1 MWNTISR
8 FFAKGSKTAVVQ
20 EVTSPPLSPSSTTTT
35 TITTTRT
42 RTTTAARDDD
52 ERQDRLACNGV
63 ADDDASVD
71 GTSVHVFYGATMDR
85 GASADD
91 RRRLPAAA
99 SAAATGAATAA
110 APTADQQSSG
120 GDSDSYDSRQAKQ
133 RASVKWLLSKAYN
146 NRVPEKLRE
155 PYYRDHEE
163 QEHLKPQIVHA
174 LSNAELYCLALA
186 NIYSDPNYHNQ
197 NHYGILQA
205 LARKGVYVAEQNNTQ
220 LTETILIQNSPLK
233 MSAHMAVIEGL
244 MVLYAKEVVTGD
256 RVVSAIR
263 RFDPQAEVDVPSD
276 HEKGL
281 LLWINHASHALIAKI
296 QSEDGAGD
304 KTRLPELPAAK
315 DFQSLC
321 DGVGLAA
328 VVAFYCPGELNWM
341 EIRVSKRPSVAD
353 ALHNLSLVHAFCV
366 KCLPYSIFHM
376 QPEDVT
382 YMRGSMKQNLVV
394 FLADMYNVLEIH
406 PAKCVR
412 YPGEERA
419 MQYLDAC
426 PRNSHGVAH
435 KRSLPQSIA
444 PIPDLRS
451 NLSISAP
458 GFTVAKSASSTI
470 VKKSQSLQQTA
481 ENHPYD
487 DRRAGSEESFVV
499 HRGKGIPTLSSVA
512 DDKSVARTEA
522 AGRPSNWEDQRRSS
536 YAGRRSRRNSITDD
550 SQLTIEN
557 FGGSQDNLH
566 NFGRNPDKEVG
577 AHIGKRSTTEPTL
590 PARSSVQDVYG
601 SGVQHIIA
609 DNGYNGSNGGEE
621 PPRLRRQASNSSL
634 DNVALRQI
642 LHSSAENDGG
652 GTDNGDGGD
661 AVTKLA
667 SFANLNRQSSEKGIN
682 FTYMEQERQDDVKQL
697 NKRHGQSNGNG
708 EKKTTF
714 ATLPNTTTWQ
724 QQSSQQSQQMEQ
736 HSVDENG
743 GNTIMA
749 SQLNNIRLK
758 LEEKRRHIE
767 NEKRKME
774 VVMSKQRQ
782 KVGKAAFLQAVTKG
796 KVKSPSSST
805 SGGDSPAETVGPP
818 TPVTSGSSGATP
830 TSVSEASSVP
840 QQLPQEKPQRPFSLK
855 EISEDVRDVEHKWL
869 EHDGNA
875 PFIETRRTPDIENMD
890 PEQYRQSI
898 TQMNTSLSEI
908 QADIQRLA
916 NQQNQ
921 IQQQHLMTQ
930 HQKQMQQQFQQLQ
943 SLSQQHMQTYGMPPM
958 NPLTPRLQD
967 PQQSQF
973 YLHDQPQVQRRMWGQ
988 PAPAQSLANE
998 MAAVGYQQSMDS
1010 RFSPQ
1015 PAAYQQDM
1023 RIYTDP
1029 TRTWAAPHPAQKGF
1043 VLHDTQEPRYLN
1055 GGDHSLCNNQM
1066 SHPGP
1071 TGYPASSSLF
1081 NQTQATS
1088 ASPQHRNAIHRI
1100 SQLISESPEPKRSTV
1115 HHIPISCESPTEKR
1129 QVTALHT
1136 PVPAPPA
1143 DDMKPQNISFIGN
1156 DDDIAQG
1163 IRGLNITSGS
1173 RTYRIP
1179 SPTRPTISQNS
1190 FQPHPSLRE
1199 TSRSATP
1206 DVTPLDSTDAG
1217 EKGFYISFDNDAPKK
1232 PKPTLRV
1239 KRMSPKKERSASSYN
1254 EHEDFMRS
1262 ESPPVSTV
1270 ERQKQ
1275 AEAQRELE
1283 RERLRQAEER
1293 EQQRQEMR
1301 DRELKR
1307 EIERERQ
1314 REKQRDSNTEGRHAS
1329 GVGLVIGNQLTN
1341 PDPNSMDEMEKK
1353 KERIMLMSLQRRQ
1366 RQEEM
1371 KERKEVE
1378 TQARREQEKLK
1389 AEERARK
1396 KEEERQRRAA
1406 ILEHHKVKK
1415 AIEEAEREGKVIDK
1429 ELLNAINP
1437 AKLRNKTTPARP
1449 RPKTIH
1455 GDAGAVLDSGAL
1467 TPSRGKKGSSSN
1479 LSTASLTS
1487 PTMRRDYYRGS
1498 QDSLTAA
1505 HLDDRRCSG
1514 PLYRGGSLRVSS
1526 VDSPDDGRGSSPCRS
1541 VNQLGRRGSYKT
1553 SRDAQESQQQIRGRP
1568 KYQTYQNFKGRKSN
1582 SLMNLCDSDSG
1593 LGRSTPPRRAAS
1605 PGIGSMR
1612 HLTSPSGP
1620 GSLPPAL
1627 MTSKKRIYDDGSSD
1641 ISSTPSSMMDYNG
1654 PRLYKLPIAKSNRN
1668 IMLNAVEYCVFP
1680 GTVNREAKSRVLE
1693 EISRSE
1699 SKHFLILFRD
1709 AGCQFRALYSY
1720 CPEREE
1726 VAKLYGTGPKQ
1737 VIDNMFDKFFK
1748 YNSSGKCFSQV
1759 HTKHLTVTIDAF
1771 TIHNSLWQGKKVNLP
1786 NKKDI
1791 PLVI

>member
-1 MWNTISR
+1 MWSAISR
-8 FFAKGSKTAVVQ
+8 LFAKGKTEVPAPGTEERASDGVRDTAVHV
-20 EVTSPPLSPSSTTTT
+20 S
-35 TITTTRT
+35 
-42 RTTTAARDDD
+42 
-52 ERQDRLACNGV
+52 
-63 ADDDASVD
+63 DA
-71 GTSVHVFYGATMDR
+71 MDR
-85 GASADD
+85 NAGDD
-91 RRRLPAAA
+91 RRKG
-99 SAAATGAATAA
+99 SAGEQHHGGAEAEHF
-110 APTADQQSSG
+110 
-120 GDSDSYDSRQAKQ
+120 SDAYDSRQAKQ

-146 NRVPEKLRE
+146 NRVPENLRE
-155 PYYRDHEE
+155 PYYVDHED

-205 LARKGVYVAEQNNTQ
+205 LARKGVYLAEPNNTQ

-244 MVLYAKEVVTGD
+244 MILYAKEVVTGD

-281 LLWINHASHALIAKI
+281 LLWISHASHALIAKI
-296 QSEDGAGD
+296 QAEEGAGD

-341 EIRVSKRPSVAD
+341 DIRVSKRPSVAD
-353 ALHNLSLVHAFCV
+353 ALHNLSLVHAFCNR
-366 KCLPYSIFHM
+366 CLPYSIFHM

-419 MQYLDAC
+419 MQFLDAC

-451 NLSISAP
+451 NLSVSAP
-458 GFTVAKSASSTI
+458 GFTAAKASSSSSST

-481 ENHPYD
+481 ESYTHD

-512 DDKSVARTEA
+512 DEKSVTRADA

-536 YAGRRSRRNSITDD
+536 YAGRRSRRNSVSDD

-577 AHIGKRSTTEPTL
+577 PQIGKRSTTEPTL

-601 SGVQHIIA
+601 SGVRYILF
-609 DNGYNGSNGGEE
+609 DNGYDKEE
-621 PPRLRRQASNSSL
+621 PCRFRRQASYCRL
-634 DNVALRQI
+634 DNVALKQI
-642 LHSSAENDGG
+642 LHSSENDHSE
-652 GTDNGDGGD
+652 GD
-661 AVTKLA
+661 TSKLA
-667 SFANLNRQSSEKGIN
+667 SFANLSRQSSEKGIN
-682 FTYMEQERQDDVKQL
+682 LTYTEQERDDSKSNASSKKQ
-697 NKRHGQSNGNG
+697 GQTNGNGNG

-724 QQSSQQSQQMEQ
+724 QQCNQQSQQVEQ
-736 HSVDENG
+736 HSTDENG

-758 LEEKRRHIE
+758 LEEKRRYIE
-767 NEKRKME
+767 NEKRRME

-805 SGGDSPAETVGPP
+805 SGGDSPAEIGPP
-818 TPVTSGSSGATP
+818 TPVTSGSSGETP
-830 TSVSEASSVP
+830 TSVSEAPPVT
-840 QQLPQEKPQRPFSLK
+840 QQPSQEKPQRPFSLK

-890 PEQYRQSI
+890 LEQYHQSI
-898 TQMNTSLSEI
+898 SQMNNSLSEI

-930 HQKQMQQQFQQLQ
+930 HQQQMQQQLQQLQ
-943 SLSQQHMQTYGMPPM
+943 SLSQQHMQNFGMQPM
-958 NPLTPRLQD
+958 NPLTSKLQD
-967 PQQSQF
+967 TQQSQF
-973 YLHDQPQVQRRMWGQ
+973 YLHDQPQLHRRMWGQ
-988 PAPAQSLANE
+988 PPPTQSLANE
-998 MAAVGYQQSMDS
+998 MAAVGYQQSMDP
-1010 RFSPQ
+1010 RYTAQ
-1015 PAAYQQDM
+1015 PTAYQQDM
-1023 RIYTDP
+1023 RLYQD
-1029 TRTWAAPHPAQKGF
+1029 TRNWAAPQQKGF
-1043 VLHDTQEPRYLN
+1043 VLHDTSQEPRYLN

-1066 SHPGP
+1066 SQPGS
-1071 TGYPASSSLF
+1071 TYPSSASIF
-1081 NQTQATS
+1081 NQTPPSS
-1088 ASPQHRNAIHRI
+1088 ASPQHRNAVHRI
-1100 SQLISESPEPKRSTV
+1100 SQLMSESPEPKRPSV
-1115 HHIPISCESPTEKR
+1115 HHIPIKCESPTEKR
-1129 QVTALHT
+1129 QVTTLHT
-1136 PVPAPPA
+1136 PVPAPPV

-1156 DDDIAQG
+1156 DDELTHG
-1163 IRGLNITSGS
+1163 IKGLNITSGS

-1179 SPTRPTISQNS
+1179 SPTRPSISRNS

-1199 TSRSATP
+1199 ATP
-1206 DVTPLDSTDAG
+1206 SPSGTPEVTPLDPTDAG
-1217 EKGFYISFDNDAPKK
+1217 EKGFYICFDNDAPKK

-1239 KRMSPKKERSASSYN
+1239 KRTSPKKERTVSSYVDN
-1254 EHEDFMRS
+1254 DDYTMRPD
-1262 ESPPVSTV
+1262 SPSAAIID
-1270 ERQKQ
+1270 RQKQ
-1275 AEAQRELE
+1275 LEAQRDL
-1283 RERLRQAEER
+1283 
-1293 EQQRQEMR
+1293 
-1301 DRELKR
+1301 D
-1307 EIERERQ
+1307 
-1314 REKQRDSNTEGRHAS
+1314 REKQRQTDEREFQRQETRDKEMEREKLRERHDIGGESRQS
-1329 GVGLVIGNQLTN
+1329 GVGLIIGTQLAN
-1341 PDPNSMDEMEKK
+1341 PDPNSLDEMERK
-1353 KERIMLMSLQRRQ
+1353 KERIMLLSLQRRQ

-1371 KERKEVE
+1371 KERKEAE
-1378 TQARREQEKLK
+1378 AQARREQEKLK

-1406 ILEHHKVKK
+1406 ILEQHKVKK

-1429 ELLNAINP
+1429 ELLNAIKP
-1437 AKLRNKTTPARP
+1437 TKLRNKTATTTRP

-1455 GDAGAVLDSGAL
+1455 VDAGAELDSGAL

-1505 HLDDRRCSG
+1505 HFDERRSG
-1514 PLYRGGSLRVSS
+1514 PLYRGGSLR
-1526 VDSPDDGRGSSPCRS
+1526 DSPDDGRGSSPCRS
-1541 VNQLGRRGSYKT
+1541 MNQLGRRGSYKT
-1553 SRDAQESQQQIRGRP
+1553 SRD
-1568 KYQTYQNFKGRKSN
+1568 T
-1582 SLMNLCDSDSG
+1582 DSG
-1593 LGRSTPPRRAAS
+1593 LGRATPPRRAPS
-1605 PGIGSMR
+1605 PGMGSMR
-1612 HLTSPSGP
+1612 HLPSPSGP
-1620 GSLPPAL
+1620 GSLPPGL
-1627 MTSKKRIYDDGSSD
+1627 MTKRRVFDDGSSD

-1654 PRLYKLPIAKSNRN
+1654 PRLYKQPTTKSNRG

-1680 GTVNREAKSRVLE
+1680 GTVNKEAKRRVLD
-1693 EISRSE
+1693 EIARSE

-1720 CPEREE
+1720 CPDREE
-1726 VAKLYGTGPKQ
+1726 VSKLYGTGPKQ
-1737 VIDNMFDKFFK
+1737 VIDKMFDKFFK
-1748 YNSSGKCFSQV
+1748 YNSGAKCFSQV

-1786 NKKDI
+1786 NKKDM

>member
-1 MWNTISR
+1 MWSAITR
-8 FFAKGSKTAVVQ
+8 LFVKGKTEESA
-20 EVTSPPLSPSSTTTT
+20 P
-35 TITTTRT
+35 RT
-42 RTTTAARDDD
+42 KDRTCD
-52 ERQDRLACNGV
+52 GV
-63 ADDDASVD
+63 PDTV
-71 GTSVHVFYGATMDR
+71 VHVFDAMDR
-85 GASADD
+85 NAGDD
-91 RRRLPAAA
+91 RRKGPAGEQHHD
-99 SAAATGAATAA
+99 GAE
-110 APTADQQSSG
+110 SEHF
-120 GDSDSYDSRQAKQ
+120 SDAYDSRQAKQ

-146 NRVPEKLRE
+146 NRVPENLRD
-155 PYYRDHEE
+155 PYYIDNEN

-197 NHYGILQA
+197 NHCGILQA
-205 LARKGVYVAEQNNTQ
+205 LARKGVYLAEPNNTQ

-263 RFDPQAEVDVPSD
+263 RFDPQAEVDVPAD

-281 LLWINHASHALIAKI
+281 LLWISHASNALIAKI
-296 QSEDGAGD
+296 QAEEGAGD

-341 EIRVSKRPSVAD
+341 DIRVSKRPSVAD
-353 ALHNLSLVHAFCV
+353 ALHNLSLVHAFCNR
-366 KCLPYSIFHM
+366 CLPYSIFHM
-376 QPEDVT
+376 LPEDVT
-382 YMRGSMKQNLVV
+382 YMRGCMKQNLVV

-419 MQYLDAC
+419 MQFLDAC

-451 NLSISAP
+451 NLSVSAP
-458 GFTVAKSASSTI
+458 GFTVAKAPSSSS

-481 ENHPYD
+481 ENYSHD

-512 DDKSVARTEA
+512 DEKSITRVDA
-522 AGRPSNWEDQRRSS
+522 AGRPSNWEEQRRSS
-536 YAGRRSRRNSITDD
+536 YAGRRSRRNSVSDD

-601 SGVQHIIA
+601 SGVQHILS
-609 DNGYNGSNGGEE
+609 DNGYDKEE
-621 PPRLRRQASNSSL
+621 PPRLRRQTSNSSL
-634 DNVALRQI
+634 DNVALKQI
-642 LHSSAENDGG
+642 LHSSENVNSDGD
-652 GTDNGDGGD
+652 TS
-661 AVTKLA
+661 KLA
-667 SFANLNRQSSEKGIN
+667 SFANLSRQSSEKGIN
-682 FTYMEQERQDDVKQL
+682 LTYTEQERDDSKSNL
-697 NKRHGQSNGNG
+697 SNKKLGQTNGNRNG

-724 QQSSQQSQQMEQ
+724 QQSNQQSQQMEQ
-736 HSVDENG
+736 HSVADENG

-767 NEKRKME
+767 NEKRRME

-782 KVGKAAFLQAVTKG
+782 KVGKAAFLQAVTKLYLVG

-805 SGGDSPAETVGPP
+805 SGGDSPAEIGPP
-818 TPVTSGSSGATP
+818 TPVTSGSSGETP
-830 TSVSEASSVP
+830 TSVSETTPVT
-840 QQLPQEKPQRPFSLK
+840 QQPSQEKPQRPFSLK

-890 PEQYRQSI
+890 LEQYHQSI
-898 TQMNTSLSEI
+898 SQICTPFRRMNNSLSEI

-930 HQKQMQQQFQQLQ
+930 HQQQIQQQFQQLQ
-943 SLSQQHMQTYGMPPM
+943 SLSQQHMQNFGMAPI
-958 NPLTPRLQD
+958 NPLTSKLQD
-967 PQQSQF
+967 TQQSQF
-973 YLHDQPQVQRRMWGQ
+973 YLHDQPQLQRRMWGQ
-988 PAPAQSLANE
+988 PPPTQSLANE
-998 MAAVGYQQSMDS
+998 MAAVGYQQSMDPRYS
-1010 RFSPQ
+1010 TQ
-1015 PAAYQQDM
+1015 PTPYQQDM
-1023 RIYTDP
+1023 RLYQD
-1029 TRTWAAPHPAQKGF
+1029 TRNWGTHPPQQKGF
-1043 VLHDTQEPRYLN
+1043 VLHDTPQEPRYLN

-1071 TGYPASSSLF
+1071 TYPSSTSIF
-1081 NQTQATS
+1081 NQTPPSS
-1088 ASPQHRNAIHRI
+1088 ASPQHRNAVHRI
-1100 SQLISESPEPKRSTV
+1100 SQLMSESPEPKRPTV
-1115 HHIPISCESPTEKR
+1115 HHIPIKCESPTEKR
-1129 QVTALHT
+1129 QITAMHA
-1136 PVPAPPA
+1136 PVPAPPV

-1156 DDDIAQG
+1156 DDELTRG

-1179 SPTRPTISQNS
+1179 SPTRPSISRNS

-1199 TSRSATP
+1199 ATP
-1206 DVTPLDSTDAG
+1206 SPSGTPEVTPLDPTDAG
-1217 EKGFYISFDNDAPKK
+1217 EKGFYICFDNDAPKK

-1239 KRMSPKKERSASSYN
+1239 KRTSPKKERGVSSYVDS
-1254 EHEDFMRS
+1254 EDFTMRPD
-1262 ESPPVSTV
+1262 SPSAIVMD
-1270 ERQKQ
+1270 RQKQ
-1275 AEAQRELE
+1275 LEIQR
-1283 RERLRQAEER
+1283 
-1293 EQQRQEMR
+1293 
-1301 DRELKR
+1301 DSD
-1307 EIERERQ
+1307 
-1314 REKQRDSNTEGRHAS
+1314 REKQRQIDERDFQRQEIRDREIQREGEREKQRERHEMSAESRQS
-1329 GVGLVIGNQLTN
+1329 GVGLIIGNQLAN
-1341 PDPNSMDEMEKK
+1341 PDPNSLDEMERK
-1353 KERIMLMSLQRRQ
+1353 KERIMLLSLQRRQ
-1366 RQEEM
+1366 QQEEM

-1378 TQARREQEKLK
+1378 AQARREQEKLK

-1406 ILEHHKVKK
+1406 ILEQHKVKK

-1429 ELLNAINP
+1429 ELLNTIKP
-1437 AKLRNKTTPARP
+1437 TKLRNKTATTRP

-1455 GDAGAVLDSGAL
+1455 VDAGTELDSGAL

-1479 LSTASLTS
+1479 LSTDT
-1487 PTMRRDYYRGS
+1487 
-1498 QDSLTAA
+1498 
-1505 HLDDRRCSG
+1505 
-1514 PLYRGGSLRVSS
+1514 
-1526 VDSPDDGRGSSPCRS
+1526 
-1541 VNQLGRRGSYKT
+1541 
-1553 SRDAQESQQQIRGRP
+1553 
-1568 KYQTYQNFKGRKSN
+1568 
-1582 SLMNLCDSDSG
+1582 DSG
-1593 LGRSTPPRRAAS
+1593 LGRATPPRRAPS
-1605 PGIGSMR
+1605 PGMGSMR
-1612 HLTSPSGP
+1612 HLPSPSGP
-1620 GSLPPAL
+1620 GSLPPGL
-1627 MTSKKRIYDDGSSD
+1627 MTKRRVFDDGSSD

-1654 PRLYKLPIAKSNRN
+1654 PRLYKQPTTKSNRG

-1680 GTVNREAKSRVLE
+1680 GTVNKEAKRRVLD
-1693 EISRSE
+1693 EIARSE

-1720 CPEREE
+1720 CPDREE
-1726 VAKLYGTGPKQ
+1726 VSKLYGTGPKQ
-1737 VIDNMFDKFFK
+1737 VMDKMFDKFFK
-1748 YNSSGKCFSQV
+1748 YNSGAKCFSQV

-1786 NKKDI
+1786 NKKDM

>member
-1 MWNTISR
+1 MWSAITR
-8 FFAKGSKTAVVQ
+8 LFVKGKTEESA
-20 EVTSPPLSPSSTTTT
+20 P
-35 TITTTRT
+35 RT
-42 RTTTAARDDD
+42 KDRTCD
-52 ERQDRLACNGV
+52 GV
-63 ADDDASVD
+63 PDTV
-71 GTSVHVFYGATMDR
+71 VHVFDAMDR
-85 GASADD
+85 NAGDD
-91 RRRLPAAA
+91 RRKGPAGEQHHD
-99 SAAATGAATAA
+99 GAETEHF
-110 APTADQQSSG
+110 
-120 GDSDSYDSRQAKQ
+120 SDAYDSRQAKQ

-146 NRVPEKLRE
+146 NRVPENLRD
-155 PYYRDHEE
+155 PYYIDNEN

-197 NHYGILQA
+197 NHCGILQA
-205 LARKGVYVAEQNNTQ
+205 LARKGVYLAEPNNTQ

-263 RFDPQAEVDVPSD
+263 RFDPQAEVDVPAD

-281 LLWINHASHALIAKI
+281 LLWISHASNALIAKI
-296 QSEDGAGD
+296 QADEGAGD

-341 EIRVSKRPSVAD
+341 DIRVSKRPSVAD
-353 ALHNLSLVHAFCV
+353 ALHNLSLVHAFCNR
-366 KCLPYSIFHM
+366 CLPYSIFHM
-376 QPEDVT
+376 LPEDVT
-382 YMRGSMKQNLVV
+382 YMRGCMKQNLVV

-419 MQYLDAC
+419 MQFLDAC

-451 NLSISAP
+451 NLSVSAP
-458 GFTVAKSASSTI
+458 GFTVAKAPSSSS

-481 ENHPYD
+481 ENYSHD

-512 DDKSVARTEA
+512 DEKSITRVDA
-522 AGRPSNWEDQRRSS
+522 AGRPSNWEEQRRSS
-536 YAGRRSRRNSITDD
+536 YAGRRSRRNSVSDD

-601 SGVQHIIA
+601 SGVQHILS
-609 DNGYNGSNGGEE
+609 DNGYDKEE
-621 PPRLRRQASNSSL
+621 PPRLRRQTSNSSL
-634 DNVALRQI
+634 DNVALKQI
-642 LHSSAENDGG
+642 LHSSENVNSDGD
-652 GTDNGDGGD
+652 TS
-661 AVTKLA
+661 KLA
-667 SFANLNRQSSEKGIN
+667 SFANLSRQSSEKGIN
-682 FTYMEQERQDDVKQL
+682 LTYTEQERDDSKSNL
-697 NKRHGQSNGNG
+697 SNKKLGQTNGNRNG

-724 QQSSQQSQQMEQ
+724 QQSNQQSQQMEQ
-736 HSVDENG
+736 HSVADENG

-767 NEKRKME
+767 NEKRRME

-782 KVGKAAFLQAVTKG
+782 KVGKAAFLQAVTKLYLVG

-805 SGGDSPAETVGPP
+805 SGGDSPAEIGPP
-818 TPVTSGSSGATP
+818 TPVTSGSSGETP
-830 TSVSEASSVP
+830 TSVSETTPVT
-840 QQLPQEKPQRPFSLK
+840 QQPSQEKPQRPFSLK

-890 PEQYRQSI
+890 LEQYHQSI
-898 TQMNTSLSEI
+898 SQIYTPFRRMNNSLSEI

-930 HQKQMQQQFQQLQ
+930 HQQQIQQQFQQLQ
-943 SLSQQHMQTYGMPPM
+943 SLSQQHMQNFGMAPI
-958 NPLTPRLQD
+958 NPLTSKLQD
-967 PQQSQF
+967 TQQSQF
-973 YLHDQPQVQRRMWGQ
+973 YLHDQPQLQRRMWGQ
-988 PAPAQSLANE
+988 PPPTQSLANE
-998 MAAVGYQQSMDS
+998 MAAVGYQQSMDP
-1010 RFSPQ
+1010 RYNTQ
-1015 PAAYQQDM
+1015 PTPYQQDM
-1023 RIYTDP
+1023 RLYQD
-1029 TRTWAAPHPAQKGF
+1029 TRNWGTHPPQQKGF
-1043 VLHDTQEPRYLN
+1043 VLHDTPQEPRYLN

-1071 TGYPASSSLF
+1071 TYPSSTSIF
-1081 NQTQATS
+1081 NQTPPSS
-1088 ASPQHRNAIHRI
+1088 ASPQHRNAVHRI
-1100 SQLISESPEPKRSTV
+1100 SQLMSESPEPKRPTV
-1115 HHIPISCESPTEKR
+1115 HHIPIKCESPTEKR
-1129 QVTALHT
+1129 QIAAMHA
-1136 PVPAPPA
+1136 PVPAPPV

-1156 DDDIAQG
+1156 DDELTQG

-1179 SPTRPTISQNS
+1179 SPTRPSISRNS

-1199 TSRSATP
+1199 ATP
-1206 DVTPLDSTDAG
+1206 SPSGTPEVTPLDPTDAG
-1217 EKGFYISFDNDAPKK
+1217 EKGFYICFDNDAPKK

-1239 KRMSPKKERSASSYN
+1239 KRTSPKKERGVSSYVDS
-1254 EHEDFMRS
+1254 EDFTMRPD
-1262 ESPPVSTV
+1262 SPSAIVMD
-1270 ERQKQ
+1270 RQKQ
-1275 AEAQRELE
+1275 LEIQR
-1283 RERLRQAEER
+1283 
-1293 EQQRQEMR
+1293 
-1301 DRELKR
+1301 DSD
-1307 EIERERQ
+1307 
-1314 REKQRDSNTEGRHAS
+1314 REKQRQIDERDFQRQEIRDREIQREGEREKQRERHEMSGESRQS
-1329 GVGLVIGNQLTN
+1329 GVGLIIGNQLAN
-1341 PDPNSMDEMEKK
+1341 PDPNSLDEMERK
-1353 KERIMLMSLQRRQ
+1353 KERIMLLSLQRRQ
-1366 RQEEM
+1366 QQEEM

-1378 TQARREQEKLK
+1378 AQARREQEKLK

-1406 ILEHHKVKK
+1406 ILEQHKVKK

-1429 ELLNAINP
+1429 ELLNTIKP
-1437 AKLRNKTTPARP
+1437 TKLRNKTATTRP

-1455 GDAGAVLDSGAL
+1455 VDAGTELDSGAL

-1479 LSTASLTS
+1479 LST
-1487 PTMRRDYYRGS
+1487 
-1498 QDSLTAA
+1498 
-1505 HLDDRRCSG
+1505 
-1514 PLYRGGSLRVSS
+1514 
-1526 VDSPDDGRGSSPCRS
+1526 DSPDDGRGSSPCRS
-1541 VNQLGRRGSYKT
+1541 MNQLGRRGSYKT
-1553 SRDAQESQQQIRGRP
+1553 SRDVQEPQQQVRGRP
-1568 KYQTYQNFKGRKSN
+1568 KYPSYQNFKGRKSN
-1582 SLMNLCDSDSG
+1582 SLMNLCGSSSDQDGMMCRYTDTDSG
-1593 LGRSTPPRRAAS
+1593 LGRATPPRRAPS
-1605 PGIGSMR
+1605 PGMGSMR
-1612 HLTSPSGP
+1612 HLPSPSGP
-1620 GSLPPAL
+1620 GSLPPGL
-1627 MTSKKRIYDDGSSD
+1627 MTKRRVFDDGSSD

-1654 PRLYKLPIAKSNRN
+1654 PRLYKQPTTKSNRG

-1680 GTVNREAKSRVLE
+1680 GTVNKEAKRRVLD
-1693 EISRSE
+1693 EIARSE

-1720 CPEREE
+1720 CPDREE
-1726 VAKLYGTGPKQ
+1726 VSKLYGTGPKQ
-1737 VIDNMFDKFFK
+1737 VMDKMFDKFFK
-1748 YNSSGKCFSQV
+1748 YNSGAKCFSQV

-1786 NKKDI
+1786 NKKDM

>member
-1 MWNTISR
+1 MWSAITR
-8 FFAKGSKTAVVQ
+8 LFVKGKTEESA
-20 EVTSPPLSPSSTTTT
+20 P
-35 TITTTRT
+35 RT
-42 RTTTAARDDD
+42 KDRTCD
-52 ERQDRLACNGV
+52 GV
-63 ADDDASVD
+63 PDTV
-71 GTSVHVFYGATMDR
+71 VHVFDAMDR
-85 GASADD
+85 NAGDD
-91 RRRLPAAA
+91 RRKGPAGEQHHD
-99 SAAATGAATAA
+99 GAE
-110 APTADQQSSG
+110 SEHF
-120 GDSDSYDSRQAKQ
+120 SDAYDSRQAKQ

-146 NRVPEKLRE
+146 NRVPENLRD
-155 PYYRDHEE
+155 PYYIDNEN

-197 NHYGILQA
+197 NHCGILQA
-205 LARKGVYVAEQNNTQ
+205 LARKGVYLAEPNNTQ

-263 RFDPQAEVDVPSD
+263 RFDPQAEVDVPAD

-281 LLWINHASHALIAKI
+281 LLWISHASNALIAKI
-296 QSEDGAGD
+296 QAEEGAGD

-341 EIRVSKRPSVAD
+341 DIRVSKRPSVAD
-353 ALHNLSLVHAFCV
+353 ALHNLSLVHAFCNR
-366 KCLPYSIFHM
+366 CLPYSIFHM
-376 QPEDVT
+376 LPEDVT
-382 YMRGSMKQNLVV
+382 YMRGCMKQNLVV

-419 MQYLDAC
+419 MQFLDAC

-451 NLSISAP
+451 NLSVSAP
-458 GFTVAKSASSTI
+458 GFTVAKAPSSSS

-481 ENHPYD
+481 ENYSHD

-512 DDKSVARTEA
+512 DEKSITRVDA
-522 AGRPSNWEDQRRSS
+522 AGRPSNWEEQRRSS
-536 YAGRRSRRNSITDD
+536 YAGRRSRRNSVSDD

-601 SGVQHIIA
+601 SGVQHILS
-609 DNGYNGSNGGEE
+609 DNGYDKEE
-621 PPRLRRQASNSSL
+621 PPRLRRQTSNSSL
-634 DNVALRQI
+634 DNVALKQI
-642 LHSSAENDGG
+642 LHSSENVNSDGD
-652 GTDNGDGGD
+652 TS
-661 AVTKLA
+661 KLA
-667 SFANLNRQSSEKGIN
+667 SFANLSRQSSEKGIN
-682 FTYMEQERQDDVKQL
+682 LTYTEQERDDSKSNL
-697 NKRHGQSNGNG
+697 SNKKLGQTNGNRNG

-724 QQSSQQSQQMEQ
+724 QQSNQQSQQMEQ
-736 HSVDENG
+736 HSVADENG

-767 NEKRKME
+767 NEKRRME

-782 KVGKAAFLQAVTKG
+782 KVGKAAFLQAVTKLYLVG

-805 SGGDSPAETVGPP
+805 SGGDSPAEIGPP
-818 TPVTSGSSGATP
+818 TPVTSGSSGETP
-830 TSVSEASSVP
+830 TSVSETTPVT
-840 QQLPQEKPQRPFSLK
+840 QQPSQEKPQRPFSLK

-890 PEQYRQSI
+890 LEQYHQSI
-898 TQMNTSLSEI
+898 SQICTPFRRMNNSLSEI

-930 HQKQMQQQFQQLQ
+930 HQQQIQQQFQQLQ
-943 SLSQQHMQTYGMPPM
+943 SLSQQHMQNFGMAPI
-958 NPLTPRLQD
+958 NPLTSKLQD
-967 PQQSQF
+967 TQQSQF
-973 YLHDQPQVQRRMWGQ
+973 YLHDQPQLQRRMWGQ
-988 PAPAQSLANE
+988 PPPTQSLANE
-998 MAAVGYQQSMDS
+998 MAAVGYQQSMDPRYS
-1010 RFSPQ
+1010 TQ
-1015 PAAYQQDM
+1015 PTPYQQDM
-1023 RIYTDP
+1023 RLYQD
-1029 TRTWAAPHPAQKGF
+1029 TRNWGTHPPQQKGF
-1043 VLHDTQEPRYLN
+1043 VLHDTPQEPRYLN

-1071 TGYPASSSLF
+1071 TYPSSTSIF
-1081 NQTQATS
+1081 NQTPPSS
-1088 ASPQHRNAIHRI
+1088 ASPQHRNAVHRI
-1100 SQLISESPEPKRSTV
+1100 SQLMSESPEPKRPTV
-1115 HHIPISCESPTEKR
+1115 HHIPIKCESPTEKR
-1129 QVTALHT
+1129 QITAMHA
-1136 PVPAPPA
+1136 PVPAPPV

-1156 DDDIAQG
+1156 DDELTRG

-1179 SPTRPTISQNS
+1179 SPTRPSISRNS

-1199 TSRSATP
+1199 ATP
-1206 DVTPLDSTDAG
+1206 SPSGTPEVTPLDPTDAG
-1217 EKGFYISFDNDAPKK
+1217 EKGFYICFDNDAPKK

-1239 KRMSPKKERSASSYN
+1239 KRTSPKKERGVSSYVDS
-1254 EHEDFMRS
+1254 EDFTMRPD
-1262 ESPPVSTV
+1262 SPSAIVMD
-1270 ERQKQ
+1270 RQKQ
-1275 AEAQRELE
+1275 LEIQR
-1283 RERLRQAEER
+1283 
-1293 EQQRQEMR
+1293 
-1301 DRELKR
+1301 DSD
-1307 EIERERQ
+1307 
-1314 REKQRDSNTEGRHAS
+1314 REKQRQIDERDFQRQEIRDREIQREGEREKQRERHEMSAESRQS
-1329 GVGLVIGNQLTN
+1329 GVGLIIGNQLAN
-1341 PDPNSMDEMEKK
+1341 PDPNSLDEMERK
-1353 KERIMLMSLQRRQ
+1353 KERIMLLSLQRRQ
-1366 RQEEM
+1366 QQEEM

-1378 TQARREQEKLK
+1378 AQARREQEKLK

-1406 ILEHHKVKK
+1406 ILEQHKVKK

-1429 ELLNAINP
+1429 ELLNTIKP
-1437 AKLRNKTTPARP
+1437 TKLRNKTATTRP

-1455 GDAGAVLDSGAL
+1455 VDAGTELDSGAL

-1479 LSTASLTS
+1479 LST
-1487 PTMRRDYYRGS
+1487 
-1498 QDSLTAA
+1498 
-1505 HLDDRRCSG
+1505 
-1514 PLYRGGSLRVSS
+1514 VSS

-1541 VNQLGRRGSYKT
+1541 MNQLGRRGSYKT
-1553 SRDAQESQQQIRGRP
+1553 SRGSSSDQDGMMCR
-1568 KYQTYQNFKGRKSN
+1568 YT
-1582 SLMNLCDSDSG
+1582 DTDSG
-1593 LGRSTPPRRAAS
+1593 LGRATPPRRAPS
-1605 PGIGSMR
+1605 PGMGSMR
-1612 HLTSPSGP
+1612 HLPSPSGP
-1620 GSLPPAL
+1620 GSLPPGL
-1627 MTSKKRIYDDGSSD
+1627 MTKRRVFDDGSSD

-1654 PRLYKLPIAKSNRN
+1654 PRLYKQPTTKSNRG

-1680 GTVNREAKSRVLE
+1680 GTVNKEAKRRVLD
-1693 EISRSE
+1693 EIARSE

-1720 CPEREE
+1720 CPDREE
-1726 VAKLYGTGPKQ
+1726 VSKLYGTGPKQ
-1737 VIDNMFDKFFK
+1737 VMDKMFDKFFK
-1748 YNSSGKCFSQV
+1748 YNSGAKCFSQV

-1786 NKKDI
+1786 NKKDM

>member
-1 MWNTISR
+1 MWSAISR
-8 FFAKGSKTAVVQ
+8 LFVKGKTEESA
-20 EVTSPPLSPSSTTTT
+20 P
-35 TITTTRT
+35 RT
-42 RTTTAARDDD
+42 EDRTCD
-52 ERQDRLACNGV
+52 GV
-63 ADDDASVD
+63 PDTV
-71 GTSVHVFYGATMDR
+71 VHVFDAMDRNAGDDRRKGPAGEQHYGATESEHFD
-85 GASADD
+85 A
-91 RRRLPAAA
+91 
-99 SAAATGAATAA
+99 
-110 APTADQQSSG
+110 
-120 GDSDSYDSRQAKQ
+120 YDSRQAKQ

-146 NRVPEKLRE
+146 NRVPENLRE
-155 PYYRDHEE
+155 PYYVDNEN

-197 NHYGILQA
+197 NHCGILQA
-205 LARKGVYVAEQNNTQ
+205 LARKGVYLAEPNNTQ

-256 RVVSAIR
+256 RVVSAIQ
-263 RFDPQAEVDVPSD
+263 RFDPQAEVDVPAD

-281 LLWINHASHALIAKI
+281 LLWISHASHALIAKI
-296 QSEDGAGD
+296 QTEEGGGD

-315 DFQSLC
+315 DFHSLC

-341 EIRVSKRPSVAD
+341 DIRVSKRPSVAD
-353 ALHNLSLVHAFCV
+353 ALHNLSLVHAFCNR
-366 KCLPYSIFHM
+366 CLPYSIFHM

-419 MQYLDAC
+419 MQFLD
-426 PRNSHGVAH
+426 
-435 KRSLPQSIA
+435 
-444 PIPDLRS
+444 
-451 NLSISAP
+451 
-458 GFTVAKSASSTI
+458 VAKAPSSSS

-481 ENHPYD
+481 ENYSHD

-499 HRGKGIPTLSSVA
+499 HHGKGIPTLSSVA
-512 DDKSVARTEA
+512 DEKSVTRADA
-522 AGRPSNWEDQRRSS
+522 AGRPSNWEEQRRSS
-536 YAGRRSRRNSITDD
+536 YAGRRSRRNSVSDD

-601 SGVQHIIA
+601 SGVQHILS
-609 DNGYNGSNGGEE
+609 DNGYDKEE
-621 PPRLRRQASNSSL
+621 PSRLRRQASNSSL
-634 DNVALRQI
+634 DNVALKQI
-642 LHSSAENDGG
+642 LHSSENV
-652 GTDNGDGGD
+652 NSEGD
-661 AVTKLA
+661 TSKLA
-667 SFANLNRQSSEKGIN
+667 SFANLSRQSSDKGIN
-682 FTYMEQERQDDVKQL
+682 LTYTEQDRDDGKSNL
-697 NKRHGQSNGNG
+697 FSKKLGQANGNG
-708 EKKTTF
+708 SSEKKTTF

-724 QQSSQQSQQMEQ
+724 QQSNQQSQQAEQ
-736 HSVDENG
+736 HSAADENG

-805 SGGDSPAETVGPP
+805 SGGDSPAEIGPP
-818 TPVTSGSSGATP
+818 TPVTSGSSGDTP
-830 TSVSEASSVP
+830 SSVSETTPVT
-840 QQLPQEKPQRPFSLK
+840 QQPSQEKPQRPFSLK

-890 PEQYRQSI
+890 LEQYHQSI
-898 TQMNTSLSEI
+898 SQMNNSLSEI

-930 HQKQMQQQFQQLQ
+930 HQQQMQQQLQQLQ
-943 SLSQQHMQTYGMPPM
+943 SLSQQHMQNFGIPTM
-958 NPLTPRLQD
+958 NPLTSKLQD
-967 PQQSQF
+967 TQQSQF
-973 YLHDQPQVQRRMWGQ
+973 YLHDQPQLQRRMWGQ
-988 PAPAQSLANE
+988 PPPTQSLANE
-998 MAAVGYQQSMDS
+998 MAAVGYQQSIDPRYS
-1010 RFSPQ
+1010 TQ
-1015 PAAYQQDM
+1015 PATYQQDM
-1023 RIYTDP
+1023 RLYQD
-1029 TRTWAAPHPAQKGF
+1029 TRNWGTHPPQQKGF
-1043 VLHDTQEPRYLN
+1043 VLHDTPQEPRYLN

-1066 SHPGP
+1066 SHPGS
-1071 TGYPASSSLF
+1071 TYPSSASIF
-1081 NQTQATS
+1081 NQTPPSS
-1088 ASPQHRNAIHRI
+1088 ASPQHRNAVHRI
-1100 SQLISESPEPKRSTV
+1100 SQLMSESPEPKRPTV
-1115 HHIPISCESPTEKR
+1115 HHIPIKCESPTEKR
-1129 QVTALHT
+1129 QITALHA
-1136 PVPAPPA
+1136 PVPAPPV

-1156 DDDIAQG
+1156 DDELIPG

-1179 SPTRPTISQNS
+1179 SPTRPSISRNS

-1199 TSRSATP
+1199 ATP
-1206 DVTPLDSTDAG
+1206 SPSGTPEVTPLDPTDAG
-1217 EKGFYISFDNDAPKK
+1217 EKGFYICFDNDAPKK

-1239 KRMSPKKERSASSYN
+1239 KRTSPKKERSVASYVEN
-1254 EHEDFMRS
+1254 EDFTMRPD
-1262 ESPPVSTV
+1262 SPATTID
-1270 ERQKQ
+1270 RQKQ
-1275 AEAQRELE
+1275 LEIQRDL
-1283 RERLRQAEER
+1283 
-1293 EQQRQEMR
+1293 
-1301 DRELKR
+1301 D
-1307 EIERERQ
+1307 
-1314 REKQRDSNTEGRHAS
+1314 REKQRQIDERDFQRQEIRDEELQREVEREKQRERHEMSGESRQS
-1329 GVGLVIGNQLTN
+1329 GVGLIIGNQLAN
-1341 PDPNSMDEMEKK
+1341 PDPNSLDEMERK

-1366 RQEEM
+1366 QHEEM
-1371 KERKEVE
+1371 KERKEAE
-1378 TQARREQEKLK
+1378 AQARREQEKLK
-1389 AEERARK
+1389 AEEKARK

-1406 ILEHHKVKK
+1406 ILEQHKVKK

-1429 ELLNAINP
+1429 ELLNAIKP
-1437 AKLRNKTTPARP
+1437 TKLRNKTATRP

-1455 GDAGAVLDSGAL
+1455 VDAGSELDSGAL

-1505 HLDDRRCSG
+1505 HFDERRSG

-1541 VNQLGRRGSYKT
+1541 MNQLGRRGSYKT
-1553 SRDAQESQQQIRGRP
+1553 SRDVQEPQQQVRGRP
-1568 KYQTYQNFKGRKSN
+1568 KYPSYQNFKGRKSN
-1582 SLMNLCDSDSG
+1582 SLMNLCGSSSDQDGMMCRYTDTDSG
-1593 LGRSTPPRRAAS
+1593 LGRATPPRRAPS
-1605 PGIGSMR
+1605 PGMGSMR
-1612 HLTSPSGP
+1612 HLPSPSGP
-1620 GSLPPAL
+1620 GSLPPGL
-1627 MTSKKRIYDDGSSD
+1627 MTKRRVFDDGSSD

-1654 PRLYKLPIAKSNRN
+1654 PRLYKQPTTKSNRG

-1680 GTVNREAKSRVLE
+1680 GTVNKEAKRRVLD
-1693 EISRSE
+1693 EIARSE

-1720 CPEREE
+1720 CPDRED
-1726 VAKLYGTGPKQ
+1726 VSKLYGIGPKQ
-1737 VIDNMFDKFFK
+1737 VTDKMFDKFFK
-1748 YNSSGKCFSQV
+1748 YNSGAKCFSQV

>member
-1 MWNTISR
+1 MWSAITR
-8 FFAKGSKTAVVQ
+8 LFVKGKTEESA
-20 EVTSPPLSPSSTTTT
+20 P
-35 TITTTRT
+35 RT
-42 RTTTAARDDD
+42 KDRTCD
-52 ERQDRLACNGV
+52 GV
-63 ADDDASVD
+63 PDTV
-71 GTSVHVFYGATMDR
+71 VHVFDAMDR
-85 GASADD
+85 NAGDD
-91 RRRLPAAA
+91 RRKGPAGEQHHD
-99 SAAATGAATAA
+99 GAE
-110 APTADQQSSG
+110 SEHF
-120 GDSDSYDSRQAKQ
+120 SDAYDSRQAKQ

-146 NRVPEKLRE
+146 NRVPENLRD
-155 PYYRDHEE
+155 PYYIDNEN

-197 NHYGILQA
+197 NHCGILQA
-205 LARKGVYVAEQNNTQ
+205 LARKGVYLAEPNNTQ

-263 RFDPQAEVDVPSD
+263 RFDPQAEVDVPAD

-281 LLWINHASHALIAKI
+281 LLWISHASNALIAKI
-296 QSEDGAGD
+296 QAEEGAGD

-341 EIRVSKRPSVAD
+341 DIRVSKRPSVAD
-353 ALHNLSLVHAFCV
+353 ALHNLSLVHAFCNR
-366 KCLPYSIFHM
+366 CLPYSIFHM
-376 QPEDVT
+376 LPEDVT
-382 YMRGSMKQNLVV
+382 YMRGCMKQNLVV

-419 MQYLDAC
+419 MQFLDAC

-451 NLSISAP
+451 NLSVSAP
-458 GFTVAKSASSTI
+458 GFTVAKAPSSSS

-481 ENHPYD
+481 ENYSHD

-512 DDKSVARTEA
+512 DEKSITRVDA
-522 AGRPSNWEDQRRSS
+522 AGRPSNWEEQRRSS
-536 YAGRRSRRNSITDD
+536 YAGRRSRRNSVSDD

-601 SGVQHIIA
+601 SGVQHILS
-609 DNGYNGSNGGEE
+609 DNGYDKEE
-621 PPRLRRQASNSSL
+621 PPRLRRQTSNSSL
-634 DNVALRQI
+634 DNVALKQI
-642 LHSSAENDGG
+642 LHSSENVNSDGD
-652 GTDNGDGGD
+652 TS
-661 AVTKLA
+661 KLA
-667 SFANLNRQSSEKGIN
+667 SFANLSRQSSEKGIN
-682 FTYMEQERQDDVKQL
+682 LTYTEQERDDSKSNL
-697 NKRHGQSNGNG
+697 SNKKLGQTNGNRNG

-724 QQSSQQSQQMEQ
+724 QQSNQQSQQMEQ
-736 HSVDENG
+736 HSVADENG

-767 NEKRKME
+767 NEKRRME

-782 KVGKAAFLQAVTKG
+782 KVGKAAFLQAVTKLYLVG

-805 SGGDSPAETVGPP
+805 SGGDSPAEIGPP
-818 TPVTSGSSGATP
+818 TPVTSGSSGETP
-830 TSVSEASSVP
+830 TSVSETTPVT
-840 QQLPQEKPQRPFSLK
+840 QQPSQEKPQRPFSLK

-890 PEQYRQSI
+890 LEQYHQSI
-898 TQMNTSLSEI
+898 SQICIPFRRMNNSLSEI

-930 HQKQMQQQFQQLQ
+930 HQQQIQQQFQQLQ
-943 SLSQQHMQTYGMPPM
+943 SLSQQHMQNFGMAPI
-958 NPLTPRLQD
+958 NPLTSKLQD
-967 PQQSQF
+967 TQQSQF
-973 YLHDQPQVQRRMWGQ
+973 YLHDQPQLQRRMWGQ
-988 PAPAQSLANE
+988 PPPTQSLANE
-998 MAAVGYQQSMDS
+998 MAAVGYQQSMDPRYS
-1010 RFSPQ
+1010 TQ
-1015 PAAYQQDM
+1015 PTPYQQDM
-1023 RIYTDP
+1023 RLYQD
-1029 TRTWAAPHPAQKGF
+1029 TRNWGTHPPQQKGF
-1043 VLHDTQEPRYLN
+1043 VLHDTPQEPRYLN

-1071 TGYPASSSLF
+1071 TYPSSTSIF
-1081 NQTQATS
+1081 NQTPPSS
-1088 ASPQHRNAIHRI
+1088 ASPQHRNAVHRI
-1100 SQLISESPEPKRSTV
+1100 SQLMSESPEPKRPTV
-1115 HHIPISCESPTEKR
+1115 HHIPIKCESPTEKR
-1129 QVTALHT
+1129 QITAMHA
-1136 PVPAPPA
+1136 PVPAPPV

-1156 DDDIAQG
+1156 DDELTQG

-1179 SPTRPTISQNS
+1179 SPTRPSISRNS

-1199 TSRSATP
+1199 ATP
-1206 DVTPLDSTDAG
+1206 SPSSTPEVTPLDPTDAG
-1217 EKGFYISFDNDAPKK
+1217 EKGFYICFDNDAPKK

-1239 KRMSPKKERSASSYN
+1239 KRTSPKKERGVSSYVDS
-1254 EHEDFMRS
+1254 EDFTMRPD
-1262 ESPPVSTV
+1262 SPSAIVMD
-1270 ERQKQ
+1270 RQKQ
-1275 AEAQRELE
+1275 LEIQR
-1283 RERLRQAEER
+1283 
-1293 EQQRQEMR
+1293 
-1301 DRELKR
+1301 DSD
-1307 EIERERQ
+1307 
-1314 REKQRDSNTEGRHAS
+1314 REKQRQIDERDFQRQEIRDREIQREGEREKQRERHEISAESRQS
-1329 GVGLVIGNQLTN
+1329 GVGLIIGNQLAN
-1341 PDPNSMDEMEKK
+1341 PDPNSLDEMERK
-1353 KERIMLMSLQRRQ
+1353 KERIMLLSLQRRQ
-1366 RQEEM
+1366 QQEEM

-1378 TQARREQEKLK
+1378 AQARREQEKLK

-1406 ILEHHKVKK
+1406 ILEQHKVKK

-1429 ELLNAINP
+1429 ELLNTIKP
-1437 AKLRNKTTPARP
+1437 TKLRNKTATTRP

-1455 GDAGAVLDSGAL
+1455 VDAGTELDSGAL

-1479 LSTASLTS
+1479 LST
-1487 PTMRRDYYRGS
+1487 D
-1498 QDSLTAA
+1498 
-1505 HLDDRRCSG
+1505 
-1514 PLYRGGSLRVSS
+1514 V
-1526 VDSPDDGRGSSPCRS
+1526 
-1541 VNQLGRRGSYKT
+1541 
-1553 SRDAQESQQQIRGRP
+1553 QEPQQQVRGRP
-1568 KYQTYQNFKGRKSN
+1568 KYPSYQNFKGRKSN
-1582 SLMNLCDSDSG
+1582 SLMNLCGSSSDQDGMMCRYTDTDSG
-1593 LGRSTPPRRAAS
+1593 LGRATPPRRAPS
-1605 PGIGSMR
+1605 PGMGSMR
-1612 HLTSPSGP
+1612 HLPSPSGP
-1620 GSLPPAL
+1620 GSLPPGL
-1627 MTSKKRIYDDGSSD
+1627 MTKRRVFDDGSSD

-1654 PRLYKLPIAKSNRN
+1654 PRLYKQPTTKSNRG

-1680 GTVNREAKSRVLE
+1680 GTVNKEAKRRVLD
-1693 EISRSE
+1693 EIARSE

-1720 CPEREE
+1720 CPDREE
-1726 VAKLYGTGPKQ
+1726 VSKLYGTGPKQ
-1737 VIDNMFDKFFK
+1737 VMDKMFDKFFK
-1748 YNSSGKCFSQV
+1748 YNSGAKCFSQV

-1786 NKKDI
+1786 NKKDM

>member
-1 MWNTISR
+1 MWSAISR
-8 FFAKGSKTAVVQ
+8 LFVKGKTEEPA
-20 EVTSPPLSPSSTTTT
+20 P
-35 TITTTRT
+35 RT
-42 RTTTAARDDD
+42 EDRT
-52 ERQDRLACNGV
+52 C
-63 ADDDASVD
+63 D
-71 GTSVHVFYGATMDR
+71 GLHDTVVHVLDAMDR
-85 GASADD
+85 NAGDD
-91 RRRLPAAA
+91 RRKGPAGEQQHA
-99 SAAATGAATAA
+99 GAE
-110 APTADQQSSG
+110 SEHF
-120 GDSDSYDSRQAKQ
+120 SDAYDSRQAKQ

-146 NRVPEKLRE
+146 NRVPENLRE
-155 PYYRDHEE
+155 PYYVDHED

-197 NHYGILQA
+197 NHCGILQA
-205 LARKGVYVAEQNNTQ
+205 LARKGVYLAEPNNTQ

-263 RFDPQAEVDVPSD
+263 RFDPQAEVDVPAD

-281 LLWINHASHALIAKI
+281 LLWISHASHALIAKI
-296 QSEDGAGD
+296 QTEEGAGD

-341 EIRVSKRPSVAD
+341 DIRVSKRPSVAD
-353 ALHNLSLVHAFCV
+353 ALHNLSLVHAFCNR
-366 KCLPYSIFHM
+366 CLPYSIFHM

-419 MQYLDAC
+419 MQFLDDC

-451 NLSISAP
+451 NLSVSAP
-458 GFTVAKSASSTI
+458 GFTVAKAPSSSS

-481 ENHPYD
+481 ENFSHD

-512 DDKSVARTEA
+512 DEKSVARADA
-522 AGRPSNWEDQRRSS
+522 AGRPSNWEEQRRSS
-536 YAGRRSRRNSITDD
+536 YAGRRSRRNSVSDD

-601 SGVQHIIA
+601 SGVQHILA
-609 DNGYNGSNGGEE
+609 DNGYGNDE

-634 DNVALRQI
+634 DNVALKQI
-642 LHSSAENDGG
+642 LHSSE
-652 GTDNGDGGD
+652 TDSSEGD
-661 AVTKLA
+661 TSKLA
-667 SFANLNRQSSEKGIN
+667 SFANLNRQSSEKAIN
-682 FTYMEQERQDDVKQL
+682 LNYTEQERDDGT
-697 NKRHGQSNGNG
+697 NKSNLSNKKHGQTNGNGNG

-724 QQSSQQSQQMEQ
+724 QQSNQQSQQAEQ
-736 HSVDENG
+736 HTVDENG

-767 NEKRKME
+767 NEKRRME

-782 KVGKAAFLQAVTKG
+782 KVGKAAFLQAVTK
-796 KVKSPSSST
+796 
-805 SGGDSPAETVGPP
+805 
-818 TPVTSGSSGATP
+818 
-830 TSVSEASSVP
+830 
-840 QQLPQEKPQRPFSLK
+840 

-869 EHDGNA
+869 EHDGTA

-890 PEQYRQSI
+890 LEQYHQTIS
-898 TQMNTSLSEI
+898 QMNSSLSEI
-908 QADIQRLA
+908 QADMQRLA

-921 IQQQHLMTQ
+921 IQQQHLMTH
-930 HQKQMQQQFQQLQ
+930 HQQQMQQQLQQLQ
-943 SLSQQHMQTYGMPPM
+943 SLSQQHMQSFGMAPM
-958 NPLTPRLQD
+958 NPLTSKMPD
-967 PQQSQF
+967 SQQSQF
-973 YLHDQPQVQRRMWGQ
+973 YLHDQPQLQRRMWGQ
-988 PAPAQSLANE
+988 PPPTQSLANE
-998 MAAVGYQQSMDS
+998 MAAVGYQQTIDPRYGSQS
-1010 RFSPQ
+1010 SV
-1015 PAAYQQDM
+1015 YQQDL
-1023 RIYTDP
+1023 RLYQD
-1029 TRTWAAPHPAQKGF
+1029 TRNWVTHPPQQKGF
-1043 VLHDTQEPRYLN
+1043 ILHDTTQEPRYLN

-1066 SHPGP
+1066 SHPGSTYP
-1071 TGYPASSSLF
+1071 TSSSIF
-1081 NQTQATS
+1081 NQTPPSS
-1088 ASPQHRNAIHRI
+1088 ASPQHRNAVHRI
-1100 SQLISESPEPKRSTV
+1100 SQLMSESPEPKRPTV
-1115 HHIPISCESPTEKR
+1115 HHVPIKCESPTEKR
-1129 QVTALHT
+1129 QVTALHA
-1136 PVPAPPA
+1136 PVPAPPV

-1156 DDDIAQG
+1156 DDELSQG
-1163 IRGLNITSGS
+1163 IRGLHISSGS

-1179 SPTRPTISQNS
+1179 SPTRPTISRNS

-1199 TSRSATP
+1199 ATP
-1206 DVTPLDSTDAG
+1206 SPSGTPEVTPLDPTDAG
-1217 EKGFYISFDNDAPKK
+1217 EKGFYICFDNDAPKK

-1239 KRMSPKKERSASSYN
+1239 KRSSPKKERSTSSYVEN
-1254 EHEDFMRS
+1254 EDFTMRP
-1262 ESPPVSTV
+1262 ESPSTIALD
-1270 ERQKQ
+1270 RQKHL
-1275 AEAQRELE
+1275 ESQRESD
-1283 RERLRQAEER
+1283 REKQRQAEER
-1293 EQQRQEMR
+1293 EFQRQELR
-1301 DRELKR
+1301 ERELQR
-1307 EIERERQ
+1307 EAE
-1314 REKQRDSNTEGRHAS
+1314 REKQRERHDASAESRQS
-1329 GVGLVIGNQLTN
+1329 GVGLIIGNQLAN
-1341 PDPNSMDEMEKK
+1341 PDPNSLDEMERK
-1353 KERIMLMSLQRRQ
+1353 KERIMLLSLQRRQ
-1366 RQEEM
+1366 QQEEM
-1371 KERKEVE
+1371 KERKEAE
-1378 TQARREQEKLK
+1378 AQARREQEKLK

-1406 ILEHHKVKK
+1406 ILEQHKVKK

-1429 ELLNAINP
+1429 ELLNAIKP
-1437 AKLRNKTTPARP
+1437 TKLRNKTATTRP

-1455 GDAGAVLDSGAL
+1455 VDAGAELDSGAL

-1505 HLDDRRCSG
+1505 HFEERRSG

-1541 VNQLGRRGSYKT
+1541 MNQLGRRGSYKT
-1553 SRDAQESQQQIRGRP
+1553 SRDVQEPQQQVRGRP
-1568 KYQTYQNFKGRKSN
+1568 KYPTYQNFKGRKSN
-1582 SLMNLCDSDSG
+1582 SLMNLCGSSSDQDGMMCRYTDTDSG
-1593 LGRSTPPRRAAS
+1593 LGRATPPRRAPS
-1605 PGIGSMR
+1605 PGMGSMR
-1612 HLTSPSGP
+1612 HLPSPSGP
-1620 GSLPPAL
+1620 GSLPPGL
-1627 MTSKKRIYDDGSSD
+1627 MTKRRVFDDGSSD

-1654 PRLYKLPIAKSNRN
+1654 PRLYKQPTTKSNRG

-1680 GTVNREAKSRVLE
+1680 GTVNKEAKRRVLD
-1693 EISRSE
+1693 EIARSE

-1720 CPEREE
+1720 CPDREE
-1726 VAKLYGTGPKQ
+1726 VSKLYGTGPKQ
-1737 VIDNMFDKFFK
+1737 VIDKMFDKFFK
-1748 YNSSGKCFSQV
+1748 YNSGGKCFSQV

-1786 NKKDI
+1786 NKKDM

>member
-1 MWNTISR
+1 MWSAITR
-8 FFAKGSKTAVVQ
+8 LFVKGKTEESA
-20 EVTSPPLSPSSTTTT
+20 P
-35 TITTTRT
+35 RT
-42 RTTTAARDDD
+42 KDWTCD
-52 ERQDRLACNGV
+52 GV
-63 ADDDASVD
+63 PDTV
-71 GTSVHVFYGATMDR
+71 VHVFDAMDR
-85 GASADD
+85 NAGDD
-91 RRRLPAAA
+91 RRKGPAGEQHHD
-99 SAAATGAATAA
+99 GAE
-110 APTADQQSSG
+110 SEHF
-120 GDSDSYDSRQAKQ
+120 SDAYDSRQAKQ

-146 NRVPEKLRE
+146 NRVPENLRD
-155 PYYRDHEE
+155 PYYIDNEN

-197 NHYGILQA
+197 NHCGILQA
-205 LARKGVYVAEQNNTQ
+205 LARKGVYLAEPNNTQ

-263 RFDPQAEVDVPSD
+263 RFDPQAEVDVPAD

-281 LLWINHASHALIAKI
+281 LLWISHASNALIAKI
-296 QSEDGAGD
+296 QAEEGAGD

-341 EIRVSKRPSVAD
+341 DIRVSKRPSVAD
-353 ALHNLSLVHAFCV
+353 ALHNLSLVHAFCNR
-366 KCLPYSIFHM
+366 CLPYSIFHM
-376 QPEDVT
+376 LPEDVT
-382 YMRGSMKQNLVV
+382 YMRGCMKQNLVV

-419 MQYLDAC
+419 MQFLDAC

-451 NLSISAP
+451 NLSVSAP
-458 GFTVAKSASSTI
+458 GFTVAKAPSSSS

-481 ENHPYD
+481 ENYSHD

-512 DDKSVARTEA
+512 DEKSITRIDA
-522 AGRPSNWEDQRRSS
+522 AGRPSNWEEQRRSS
-536 YAGRRSRRNSITDD
+536 YAGRRSRRNSVSDD

-601 SGVQHIIA
+601 SGVQHILS
-609 DNGYNGSNGGEE
+609 DNGYDKEE
-621 PPRLRRQASNSSL
+621 PPRLRRQTSNSSL
-634 DNVALRQI
+634 DNVALKQI
-642 LHSSAENDGG
+642 LHSSENVNSDGD
-652 GTDNGDGGD
+652 TS
-661 AVTKLA
+661 KLA
-667 SFANLNRQSSEKGIN
+667 SFANLSRQSSEKGIN
-682 FTYMEQERQDDVKQL
+682 LTYTEQERDDSKSNL
-697 NKRHGQSNGNG
+697 SSKKLGQTNGNRNG

-724 QQSSQQSQQMEQ
+724 QQSNQQSQQMEQ
-736 HSVDENG
+736 HSVADENG

-767 NEKRKME
+767 NEKRRME

-782 KVGKAAFLQAVTKG
+782 KVGKAAFLQAVTKLYLVG

-805 SGGDSPAETVGPP
+805 SGGDSPAEIGPP
-818 TPVTSGSSGATP
+818 TPVTSGSSGETP
-830 TSVSEASSVP
+830 TSVSETTPVT
-840 QQLPQEKPQRPFSLK
+840 QQPSQEKPQRPFSLK

-890 PEQYRQSI
+890 LEQYHQSI
-898 TQMNTSLSEI
+898 SQMNNSLSEI

-930 HQKQMQQQFQQLQ
+930 HQQQIQQQFQQLQ
-943 SLSQQHMQTYGMPPM
+943 SLSQQHMQNFGMAPI
-958 NPLTPRLQD
+958 NPLTSKLQD
-967 PQQSQF
+967 TQQSQF
-973 YLHDQPQVQRRMWGQ
+973 YLHDQPQLQRRMWGQ
-988 PAPAQSLANE
+988 PPPTQSLANE
-998 MAAVGYQQSMDS
+998 MAAVGYQQSMDPRYS
-1010 RFSPQ
+1010 TQ
-1015 PAAYQQDM
+1015 PTPYQQDM
-1023 RIYTDP
+1023 RLYQD
-1029 TRTWAAPHPAQKGF
+1029 TRNWGTHPPQQKGF
-1043 VLHDTQEPRYLN
+1043 VLHDTPQEPRYLN

-1071 TGYPASSSLF
+1071 TYPSSTSIF
-1081 NQTQATS
+1081 NQTPPSS
-1088 ASPQHRNAIHRI
+1088 ASPQHRNAVHRI
-1100 SQLISESPEPKRSTV
+1100 SQLMSESPEPKRPTV
-1115 HHIPISCESPTEKR
+1115 HHIPIKCESPTEKR
-1129 QVTALHT
+1129 QITAMHA
-1136 PVPAPPA
+1136 PVPAPPV

-1156 DDDIAQG
+1156 DDELTQG

-1179 SPTRPTISQNS
+1179 SPTRPSISRNS

-1199 TSRSATP
+1199 ATP
-1206 DVTPLDSTDAG
+1206 SPSGTPEVTPLDPTDAG
-1217 EKGFYISFDNDAPKK
+1217 EKGFYICFDNDAPKK

-1239 KRMSPKKERSASSYN
+1239 KRTSPKKERGVSSYVDS
-1254 EHEDFMRS
+1254 EDFTMRPD
-1262 ESPPVSTV
+1262 SPSAIVMD
-1270 ERQKQ
+1270 RQKQ
-1275 AEAQRELE
+1275 LEIQR
-1283 RERLRQAEER
+1283 
-1293 EQQRQEMR
+1293 
-1301 DRELKR
+1301 DSD
-1307 EIERERQ
+1307 
-1314 REKQRDSNTEGRHAS
+1314 REKQRQIDERDFQRQEIRDREIQREGEREKQRERHEMSGESRQS
-1329 GVGLVIGNQLTN
+1329 GVGLIIGNQLAN
-1341 PDPNSMDEMEKK
+1341 PDPNSLDEMERK
-1353 KERIMLMSLQRRQ
+1353 KERIMLLSLQRRQ
-1366 RQEEM
+1366 QQEEM

-1378 TQARREQEKLK
+1378 AQARREQEKLK

-1406 ILEHHKVKK
+1406 ILEQHKVKK

-1429 ELLNAINP
+1429 ELLNTIKP
-1437 AKLRNKTTPARP
+1437 TKLRNKTATTRP

-1455 GDAGAVLDSGAL
+1455 VDAGTELDSGAL

-1479 LSTASLTS
+1479 LST
-1487 PTMRRDYYRGS
+1487 
-1498 QDSLTAA
+1498 
-1505 HLDDRRCSG
+1505 
-1514 PLYRGGSLRVSS
+1514 VSS

-1541 VNQLGRRGSYKT
+1541 MNQLGRRGSYKT
-1553 SRDAQESQQQIRGRP
+1553 SRVGTQHCSAPTCTGYLE
-1568 KYQTYQNFKGRKSN
+1568 F
-1582 SLMNLCDSDSG
+1582 LMFLVDMA
-1593 LGRSTPPRRAAS
+1593 RS
-1605 PGIGSMR
+1605 
-1612 HLTSPSGP
+1612 
-1620 GSLPPAL
+1620 
-1627 MTSKKRIYDDGSSD
+1627 
-1641 ISSTPSSMMDYNG
+1641 
-1654 PRLYKLPIAKSNRN
+1654 
-1668 IMLNAVEYCVFP
+1668 
-1680 GTVNREAKSRVLE
+1680 
-1693 EISRSE
+1693 
-1699 SKHFLILFRD
+1699 
-1709 AGCQFRALYSY
+1709 
-1720 CPEREE
+1720 
-1726 VAKLYGTGPKQ
+1726 
-1737 VIDNMFDKFFK
+1737 
-1748 YNSSGKCFSQV
+1748 
-1759 HTKHLTVTIDAF
+1759 
-1771 TIHNSLWQGKKVNLP
+1771 
-1786 NKKDI
+1786 
-1791 PLVI
+1791 

>member
-1 MWNTISR
+1 MWSAISR
-8 FFAKGSKTAVVQ
+8 LFVKGKTEEPA
-20 EVTSPPLSPSSTTTT
+20 LSTENHTC
-35 TITTTRT
+35 
-42 RTTTAARDDD
+42 D
-52 ERQDRLACNGV
+52 GV
-63 ADDDASVD
+63 PDTV
-71 GTSVHVFYGATMDR
+71 VHVFDAMDR
-85 GASADD
+85 NAGDD
-91 RRRLPAAA
+91 RRKGPAGEQHHG
-99 SAAATGAATAA
+99 GAEFEHF
-110 APTADQQSSG
+110 
-120 GDSDSYDSRQAKQ
+120 SDAYDSRQAKQ

-146 NRVPEKLRE
+146 NRVPENLRE
-155 PYYRDHEE
+155 PYYVDNEN

-197 NHYGILQA
+197 NHCGILQA
-205 LARKGVYVAEQNNTQ
+205 LARKGVYLAEPNNTQ

-263 RFDPQAEVDVPSD
+263 RFDPQAEVEVPGD

-281 LLWINHASHALIAKI
+281 LLWISHASRALIAKI
-296 QSEDGAGD
+296 QAEEGAGD

-341 EIRVSKRPSVAD
+341 DIRVSKRPSVAD
-353 ALHNLSLVHAFCV
+353 ALHNLSLVHAFCNR
-366 KCLPYSIFHM
+366 CLPYSIFHM

-419 MQYLDAC
+419 MQFLDAC

-451 NLSISAP
+451 NLSVSAP
-458 GFTVAKSASSTI
+458 GFTVAKASSSSS

-481 ENHPYD
+481 ENYSHD

-512 DDKSVARTEA
+512 DEKSVTRADA
-522 AGRPSNWEDQRRSS
+522 AGRPSNWEEQRRSS
-536 YAGRRSRRNSITDD
+536 YAGRRSRRNSVSDD

-601 SGVQHIIA
+601 SGVQHILS
-609 DNGYNGSNGGEE
+609 DNGYDKEE
-621 PPRLRRQASNSSL
+621 PPRLRRQTSNSSL
-634 DNVALRQI
+634 DNVALKQI
-642 LHSSAENDGG
+642 LHSSENVNSEGG
-652 GTDNGDGGD
+652 GDTS
-661 AVTKLA
+661 KLA
-667 SFANLNRQSSEKGIN
+667 SFANLSRQSSEKGIN
-682 FTYMEQERQDDVKQL
+682 LTYTEQERDDGKSNL
-697 NKRHGQSNGNG
+697 SGKKFGQTNGNGNG

-724 QQSSQQSQQMEQ
+724 QQSSQQSQQVEQ

-767 NEKRKME
+767 NEKRRME

-782 KVGKAAFLQAVTKG
+782 KVGKAAFLQAVT
-796 KVKSPSSST
+796 
-805 SGGDSPAETVGPP
+805 
-818 TPVTSGSSGATP
+818 
-830 TSVSEASSVP
+830 
-840 QQLPQEKPQRPFSLK
+840 K

-890 PEQYRQSI
+890 IEQYHQSI
-898 TQMNTSLSEI
+898 SQMNNSLSEI

-930 HQKQMQQQFQQLQ
+930 HQQQMQQQLQQLQ
-943 SLSQQHMQTYGMPPM
+943 SLSQQHMQNFGMAPI
-958 NPLTPRLQD
+958 NPLTSKLQD
-967 PQQSQF
+967 TQQSQF
-973 YLHDQPQVQRRMWGQ
+973 YLHDQPQLQRRMWGQ
-988 PAPAQSLANE
+988 PPSTQSLANE
-998 MAAVGYQQSMDS
+998 MAAVGYQQPIDP
-1010 RFSPQ
+1010 RYGTQ
-1015 PAAYQQDM
+1015 PTAYQQDL
-1023 RIYTDP
+1023 RLYQD
-1029 TRTWAAPHPAQKGF
+1029 TRNWGTLPPQQKGF
-1043 VLHDTQEPRYLN
+1043 VLHDNQEPRYLN

-1066 SHPGP
+1066 SHSGS
-1071 TGYPASSSLF
+1071 TYPSSASIF
-1081 NQTQATS
+1081 NQTPPSS
-1088 ASPQHRNAIHRI
+1088 ASPQHRNAVHRI
-1100 SQLISESPEPKRSTV
+1100 SQLMSESPEPKRPTV
-1115 HHIPISCESPTEKR
+1115 HHIPIKCESPTEKR
-1129 QVTALHT
+1129 QITALHA
-1136 PVPAPPA
+1136 PVPAPPV

-1156 DDDIAQG
+1156 DDELTQG

-1179 SPTRPTISQNS
+1179 SPTRPSISRNS

-1199 TSRSATP
+1199 ATP
-1206 DVTPLDSTDAG
+1206 SPSGTPEVTPLDPTDAG
-1217 EKGFYISFDNDAPKK
+1217 EKGFYICFDNDAPKK

-1239 KRMSPKKERSASSYN
+1239 KRTSPKKERSVSSYVEN
-1254 EHEDFMRS
+1254 EDFTMRPD
-1262 ESPPVSTV
+1262 SPSAIAID
-1270 ERQKQ
+1270 RQKQ
-1275 AEAQRELE
+1275 LEAQRDLDREKHQIDE
-1283 RERLRQAEER
+1283 RDF
-1293 EQQRQEMR
+1293 QRQEIR
-1301 DRELKR
+1301 DKEIQREG
-1307 EIERERQ
+1307 E
-1314 REKQRDSNTEGRHAS
+1314 REKQRERHEITGESRQS
-1329 GVGLVIGNQLTN
+1329 GVGLIIGNQLAN
-1341 PDPNSMDEMEKK
+1341 PDPNSLDEMERK
-1353 KERIMLMSLQRRQ
+1353 KERIMLLSLQRRQ
-1366 RQEEM
+1366 QQEEL
-1371 KERKEVE
+1371 KERKEAE
-1378 TQARREQEKLK
+1378 AQARREQEKLK

-1406 ILEHHKVKK
+1406 ILEQHKVKK

-1429 ELLNAINP
+1429 ELLNAIKP
-1437 AKLRNKTTPARP
+1437 TKLRNKTATRP

-1455 GDAGAVLDSGAL
+1455 VDAGTELDSGAL

-1505 HLDDRRCSG
+1505 HFDERRSG

-1541 VNQLGRRGSYKT
+1541 MNQLGRRGSYKT
-1553 SRDAQESQQQIRGRP
+1553 SRDVQEPQQQVRGRP
-1568 KYQTYQNFKGRKSN
+1568 KYPSYENFKGRKSN
-1582 SLMNLCDSDSG
+1582 SLMNLCGSSSDQDGMMCRYTDTDSG
-1593 LGRSTPPRRAAS
+1593 LGRATPPRRAPS
-1605 PGIGSMR
+1605 PGMGSMR
-1612 HLTSPSGP
+1612 HLPSPSGP
-1620 GSLPPAL
+1620 GSLPPGL
-1627 MTSKKRIYDDGSSD
+1627 MTKRRVFDDGSSD

-1654 PRLYKLPIAKSNRN
+1654 PRLYKQPTTKSNRG

-1680 GTVNREAKSRVLE
+1680 GTVNKEAKRRVLD
-1693 EISRSE
+1693 EIAKSE

-1720 CPEREE
+1720 CPDREE
-1726 VAKLYGTGPKQ
+1726 VSKLYGTGPKQ
-1737 VIDNMFDKFFK
+1737 VIDKMFDKFFK
-1748 YNSSGKCFSQV
+1748 YNSGAKCFSQV

-1786 NKKDI
+1786 NKKDM

>member
-1 MWNTISR
+1 MWSAISR
-8 FFAKGSKTAVVQ
+8 LFVKGKTEEPAP
-20 EVTSPPLSPSSTTTT
+20 ETEDWTC
-35 TITTTRT
+35 
-42 RTTTAARDDD
+42 D
-52 ERQDRLACNGV
+52 GV
-63 ADDDASVD
+63 SDTV
-71 GTSVHVFYGATMDR
+71 VHVFDAMDR
-85 GASADD
+85 NVGDD
-91 RRRLPAAA
+91 RRKGPAGEQQHAAA
-99 SAAATGAATAA
+99 ESEHF
-110 APTADQQSSG
+110 
-120 GDSDSYDSRQAKQ
+120 SDAYHSRQAKQ

-146 NRVPEKLRE
+146 NRVPENLRE
-155 PYYRDHEE
+155 PYYVDHED

-205 LARKGVYVAEQNNTQ
+205 LARKGVYLAEPNNTQ

-263 RFDPQAEVDVPSD
+263 RFDPQADVDVPTD

-281 LLWINHASHALIAKI
+281 LLWISHASHALIGKI
-296 QSEDGAGD
+296 QTEDGAGD

-341 EIRVSKRPSVAD
+341 DIRVSKRPSVAD
-353 ALHNLSLVHAFCV
+353 ALHNLSLVHAFCNR
-366 KCLPYSIFHM
+366 CLPYSIFHM

-419 MQYLDAC
+419 MQFLDAC

-451 NLSISAP
+451 NLSVSAP
-458 GFTVAKSASSTI
+458 GFTVAKASTSPS

-481 ENHPYD
+481 ENYSHD

-512 DDKSVARTEA
+512 DEKSVARADA
-522 AGRPSNWEDQRRSS
+522 AGRPSNWEEQRRSS
-536 YAGRRSRRNSITDD
+536 YAGRRSRRNSVSDD

-601 SGVQHIIA
+601 SGVQHILA
-609 DNGYNGSNGGEE
+609 DNGYGNDE

-634 DNVALRQI
+634 DNVALKQI
-642 LHSSAENDGG
+642 LHSSEND
-652 GTDNGDGGD
+652 NSEGD
-661 AVTKLA
+661 TSKLA

-682 FTYMEQERQDDVKQL
+682 LTYTESEDTTTKSNL
-697 NKRHGQSNGNG
+697 SNKKHGQTNGNGNG

-724 QQSSQQSQQMEQ
+724 QQSNQQSQQAEQ
-736 HSVDENG
+736 HSADENG

-767 NEKRKME
+767 NEKRRME

-805 SGGDSPAETVGPP
+805 SGGDSPAEIGPP
-818 TPVTSGSSGATP
+818 TPVTSGSSGETP
-830 TSVSEASSVP
+830 SSVSETTPVP
-840 QQLPQEKPQRPFSLK
+840 QQPFQEKPQRPFSLK

-890 PEQYRQSI
+890 LDQYHQSI
-898 TQMNTSLSEI
+898 SQMNSSLSEI

-921 IQQQHLMTQ
+921 IQQQHLMTHHQQQMQ
-930 HQKQMQQQFQQLQ
+930 HQLQQLQ
-943 SLSQQHMQTYGMPPM
+943 SLSQQHMQSYGIAPI
-958 NPLTPRLQD
+958 NPLTPKLQD
-967 PQQSQF
+967 SQQSQF
-973 YLHDQPQVQRRMWGQ
+973 YLHDQPQLQRRMWGQ
-988 PAPAQSLANE
+988 PPPTQSLANE
-998 MAAVGYQQSMDS
+998 MAAVGYQQQLDS
-1010 RFSPQ
+1010 RYSSPSTVYH
-1015 PAAYQQDM
+1015 PDLRLYQD
-1023 RIYTDP
+1023 
-1029 TRTWAAPHPAQKGF
+1029 TRNWGTHPPQQKGF
-1043 VLHDTQEPRYLN
+1043 VLHDTSQEPRYLN

-1066 SHPGP
+1066 SHPGSTYP
-1071 TGYPASSSLF
+1071 TSSSIF
-1081 NQTQATS
+1081 NQTPPSS
-1088 ASPQHRNAIHRI
+1088 ASPQHRNAVHRI
-1100 SQLISESPEPKRSTV
+1100 SQLMSESPEPKRPSV
-1115 HHIPISCESPTEKR
+1115 HHIPIKCESPTEKR
-1129 QVTALHT
+1129 QTTGLHA
-1136 PVPAPPA
+1136 PVPAPPV

-1156 DDDIAQG
+1156 DDELSQG
-1163 IRGLNITSGS
+1163 IRGLHITSGS

-1179 SPTRPTISQNS
+1179 SPTRPSISRNS

-1199 TSRSATP
+1199 ATP
-1206 DVTPLDSTDAG
+1206 SPSGTPEVTPLDPTDAG
-1217 EKGFYISFDNDAPKK
+1217 EKGFYICFDNDAPKK

-1239 KRMSPKKERSASSYN
+1239 KRTSPKKERTISSYVDN
-1254 EHEDFMRS
+1254 EDYTVRS
-1262 ESPPVSTV
+1262 ESPSAIID
-1270 ERQKQ
+1270 RQKH
-1275 AEAQRELE
+1275 LE
-1283 RERLRQAEER
+1283 TR
-1293 EQQRQEMR
+1293 R
-1301 DRELKR
+1301 DSD
-1307 EIERERQ
+1307 
-1314 REKQRDSNTEGRHAS
+1314 REKQRQLDEREFQRQEIRDKELQREGEREKQRERRDNSEESRQS
-1329 GVGLVIGNQLTN
+1329 GVGLIIGNQLAN
-1341 PDPNSMDEMEKK
+1341 PDPNSLDEMERK
-1353 KERIMLMSLQRRQ
+1353 KERIMLLSLQRRQ
-1366 RQEEM
+1366 QQEEL

-1378 TQARREQEKLK
+1378 AQARREQEKLK

-1396 KEEERQRRAA
+1396 KDEERQRRAA
-1406 ILEHHKVKK
+1406 ILEQHKVKK

-1429 ELLNAINP
+1429 ELLNAIKP
-1437 AKLRNKTTPARP
+1437 TKLRNKTATTRP

-1455 GDAGAVLDSGAL
+1455 VDAGADLDSGAL

-1479 LSTASLTS
+1479 LST
-1487 PTMRRDYYRGS
+1487 
-1498 QDSLTAA
+1498 
-1505 HLDDRRCSG
+1505 
-1514 PLYRGGSLRVSS
+1514 VSS

-1541 VNQLGRRGSYKT
+1541 MNQLGRRGSYKT
-1553 SRDAQESQQQIRGRP
+1553 SRGSSSDQDGMMCR
-1568 KYQTYQNFKGRKSN
+1568 YT
-1582 SLMNLCDSDSG
+1582 DTDSG
-1593 LGRSTPPRRAAS
+1593 LGRATPPRRAPS
-1605 PGIGSMR
+1605 PGMGSMR
-1612 HLTSPSGP
+1612 HLPSPSGP
-1620 GSLPPAL
+1620 GSLPPGL
-1627 MTSKKRIYDDGSSD
+1627 MTKRRVFDDGSSD

-1654 PRLYKLPIAKSNRN
+1654 PRLYKQPTTKSNRG

-1680 GTVNREAKSRVLE
+1680 GTVNKEAKRRVLD
-1693 EISRSE
+1693 EIARSE

-1720 CPEREE
+1720 CPDREE
-1726 VAKLYGTGPKQ
+1726 VSKLYGTGPKQ
-1737 VIDNMFDKFFK
+1737 VIDKMFDKFFK
-1748 YNSSGKCFSQV
+1748 YNSGGKCFSQV

-1786 NKKDI
+1786 NKKDM

>member
-1 MWNTISR
+1 MWSAITR
-8 FFAKGSKTAVVQ
+8 LFVKGKTEEPA
-20 EVTSPPLSPSSTTTT
+20 PG
-35 TITTTRT
+35 TRD
-42 RTTTAARDDD
+42 RTCD
-52 ERQDRLACNGV
+52 GV
-63 ADDDASVD
+63 PDTV
-71 GTSVHVFYGATMDR
+71 VHVFDEMDR
-85 GASADD
+85 NAGDD
-91 RRRLPAAA
+91 RRKGPAGEQHHDG
-99 SAAATGAATAA
+99 TETEHF
-110 APTADQQSSG
+110 
-120 GDSDSYDSRQAKQ
+120 SDAYDSRQAKQ

-146 NRVPEKLRE
+146 NRVPENLRE
-155 PYYRDHEE
+155 PYYVDNEN

-197 NHYGILQA
+197 NHCGILQA
-205 LARKGVYVAEQNNTQ
+205 LARKGVYLAEPNNTQ

-263 RFDPQAEVDVPSD
+263 RFDPQAEVDVPAD

-281 LLWINHASHALIAKI
+281 LLWISHASHALIAKI
-296 QSEDGAGD
+296 QTEEDAAD

-341 EIRVSKRPSVAD
+341 DIRVSKRPSVAD
-353 ALHNLSLVHAFCV
+353 ALHNLSLVHAFCNR
-366 KCLPYSIFHM
+366 CLPYSIFHM

-419 MQYLDAC
+419 MQFLDAC

-451 NLSISAP
+451 NLSVSAP
-458 GFTVAKSASSTI
+458 GFTVAKAPSSSS

-481 ENHPYD
+481 ENYSHD

-512 DDKSVARTEA
+512 DEKSATRADA
-522 AGRPSNWEDQRRSS
+522 AGRPSNWEEQRRSS
-536 YAGRRSRRNSITDD
+536 YAGRRSRRNSVSDD

-601 SGVQHIIA
+601 SGVQHILS
-609 DNGYNGSNGGEE
+609 DNGYDKEG
-621 PPRLRRQASNSSL
+621 PPRLRRQTSNSSL
-634 DNVALRQI
+634 DNVTLKQV
-642 LHSSAENDGG
+642 LHSSENVNSDGD
-652 GTDNGDGGD
+652 TS
-661 AVTKLA
+661 KLA
-667 SFANLNRQSSEKGIN
+667 SFANLSRQSSEKGIN
-682 FTYMEQERQDDVKQL
+682 LTYTEQERDDSKSNL
-697 NKRHGQSNGNG
+697 SNKKLGQSNGNRNG

-724 QQSSQQSQQMEQ
+724 QQSNQQSQQVEQ

-767 NEKRKME
+767 NEKRRME

-805 SGGDSPAETVGPP
+805 SGGDSPAEIGPP
-818 TPVTSGSSGATP
+818 TPVTSGSSGDTP
-830 TSVSEASSVP
+830 TSVSETTPVT
-840 QQLPQEKPQRPFSLK
+840 QQPSQEKPQRPFSLK

-890 PEQYRQSI
+890 LEQYHQSI
-898 TQMNTSLSEI
+898 SQMNTSLSEI

-930 HQKQMQQQFQQLQ
+930 HQQQMQQQLQQLQ
-943 SLSQQHMQTYGMPPM
+943 SLSQQHMQNFGMAPM
-958 NPLTPRLQD
+958 NPLTSKLQD
-967 PQQSQF
+967 TTQSQF
-973 YLHDQPQVQRRMWGQ
+973 YLHDQPQLQRRMWGQ
-988 PAPAQSLANE
+988 PPPTQSLANE
-998 MAAVGYQQSMDS
+998 MAAVSYQQSIDPRYS
-1010 RFSPQ
+1010 TQSTP
-1015 PAAYQQDM
+1015 YQQDM
-1023 RIYTDP
+1023 RLYQD
-1029 TRTWAAPHPAQKGF
+1029 TRNWGTHPPQQKGF
-1043 VLHDTQEPRYLN
+1043 VLHDTPQEPRYLN

-1066 SHPGP
+1066 SHPGS
-1071 TGYPASSSLF
+1071 TYPSSTSIF
-1081 NQTQATS
+1081 NQTPPSS
-1088 ASPQHRNAIHRI
+1088 ASPQHRNAVHRI
-1100 SQLISESPEPKRSTV
+1100 SQLMSESPEPKRPTV
-1115 HHIPISCESPTEKR
+1115 HHIPIKCESPTEKR
-1129 QVTALHT
+1129 QITALHA
-1136 PVPAPPA
+1136 PVPAPPV

-1156 DDDIAQG
+1156 DDELTQG

-1179 SPTRPTISQNS
+1179 SPTRPSISRNS

-1199 TSRSATP
+1199 ATP
-1206 DVTPLDSTDAG
+1206 SPSGTPEVTPLDPMDAG
-1217 EKGFYISFDNDAPKK
+1217 EKGFYICFDNDAPKK

-1239 KRMSPKKERSASSYN
+1239 KRTSPKKERGASSYIEN
-1254 EHEDFMRS
+1254 EDFTMRPD
-1262 ESPPVSTV
+1262 SPATIMD
-1270 ERQKQ
+1270 RQKQ
-1275 AEAQRELE
+1275 LEIQRES
-1283 RERLRQAEER
+1283 
-1293 EQQRQEMR
+1293 
-1301 DRELKR
+1301 D
-1307 EIERERQ
+1307 
-1314 REKQRDSNTEGRHAS
+1314 REKQRQIDERDFQRQEIRNKEVQKEGEREKQRHEISGEGRQS
-1329 GVGLVIGNQLTN
+1329 GVGLIIGNQLAN
-1341 PDPNSMDEMEKK
+1341 PDPNSLDEMERK
-1353 KERIMLMSLQRRQ
+1353 KERIMLLSLQRRQ
-1366 RQEEM
+1366 QQEEM
-1371 KERKEVE
+1371 KERKEAE
-1378 TQARREQEKLK
+1378 AQARREQEKLK

-1406 ILEHHKVKK
+1406 ILEQHKVKK

-1429 ELLNAINP
+1429 ELLNAIKP
-1437 AKLRNKTTPARP
+1437 TKLRNKTATRP

-1455 GDAGAVLDSGAL
+1455 VDAGTELDSGAL

-1479 LSTASLTS
+1479 LST
-1487 PTMRRDYYRGS
+1487 
-1498 QDSLTAA
+1498 
-1505 HLDDRRCSG
+1505 
-1514 PLYRGGSLRVSS
+1514 VSS

-1541 VNQLGRRGSYKT
+1541 MNQLGRRGSYKT
-1553 SRDAQESQQQIRGRP
+1553 SRDVQEPQQQVRGRP
-1568 KYQTYQNFKGRKSN
+1568 KYPSYQNFKGRKSN
-1582 SLMNLCDSDSG
+1582 SLMNLCGSSSDQDGMMCRYTDTDSG
-1593 LGRSTPPRRAAS
+1593 LGRATPPRRAPS
-1605 PGIGSMR
+1605 PGMGSMR
-1612 HLTSPSGP
+1612 HLPSPSGP
-1620 GSLPPAL
+1620 GSLPPGL
-1627 MTSKKRIYDDGSSD
+1627 MTKRRVFDDGSSD

-1654 PRLYKLPIAKSNRN
+1654 PRLYKQPTTKSNRG

-1680 GTVNREAKSRVLE
+1680 GTVNKEAKRRVLD
-1693 EISRSE
+1693 EIARSE

-1720 CPEREE
+1720 CPDREE
-1726 VAKLYGTGPKQ
+1726 VSKLYGTGPKQ
-1737 VIDNMFDKFFK
+1737 VIDKMFDKFFK
-1748 YNSSGKCFSQV
+1748 YNSGAKCFSQV

-1786 NKKDI
+1786 NKKDM

>member
-1 MWNTISR
+1 MWSAITR
-8 FFAKGSKTAVVQ
+8 LFVKGKTEESA
-20 EVTSPPLSPSSTTTT
+20 P
-35 TITTTRT
+35 RT
-42 RTTTAARDDD
+42 KDRTCD
-52 ERQDRLACNGV
+52 GV
-63 ADDDASVD
+63 PDTV
-71 GTSVHVFYGATMDR
+71 VHVFDAMDR
-85 GASADD
+85 NAGDD
-91 RRRLPAAA
+91 RRKGPAGEQHHD
-99 SAAATGAATAA
+99 GAE
-110 APTADQQSSG
+110 SEHF
-120 GDSDSYDSRQAKQ
+120 SDAYDSRQAKQ

-146 NRVPEKLRE
+146 NRVPENLRD
-155 PYYRDHEE
+155 PYYIDNEN

-197 NHYGILQA
+197 NHCGILQA
-205 LARKGVYVAEQNNTQ
+205 LARKGVYLAEPNNTQ

-263 RFDPQAEVDVPSD
+263 RFDPQAEVDVPAD

-281 LLWINHASHALIAKI
+281 LLWISHASNALIAKI
-296 QSEDGAGD
+296 QAEEGAGD

-341 EIRVSKRPSVAD
+341 DIRVSKRPSVAD
-353 ALHNLSLVHAFCV
+353 ALHNLSLVHAFCNR
-366 KCLPYSIFHM
+366 CLPYSIFHM
-376 QPEDVT
+376 LPEDVT
-382 YMRGSMKQNLVV
+382 YMRGCMKQNLVV

-419 MQYLDAC
+419 MQFLDAC

-451 NLSISAP
+451 NLSVSAP
-458 GFTVAKSASSTI
+458 GFTVAKAPSSSS

-481 ENHPYD
+481 ENYSHD

-512 DDKSVARTEA
+512 DEKSITRVDA
-522 AGRPSNWEDQRRSS
+522 AGRPSNWEEQRRSS
-536 YAGRRSRRNSITDD
+536 YAGRRSRRNSVSDD

-601 SGVQHIIA
+601 SGVQHILS
-609 DNGYNGSNGGEE
+609 DNGYDKEE
-621 PPRLRRQASNSSL
+621 PPRLRRQTSNSSL
-634 DNVALRQI
+634 DNVALKQI
-642 LHSSAENDGG
+642 LHSSENVNSDGD
-652 GTDNGDGGD
+652 TS
-661 AVTKLA
+661 KLA
-667 SFANLNRQSSEKGIN
+667 SFANLSRQSSEKGIN
-682 FTYMEQERQDDVKQL
+682 LTYTEQERDDSKSNL
-697 NKRHGQSNGNG
+697 SNKKLGQTNGNRNG

-724 QQSSQQSQQMEQ
+724 QQSNQQSQQMEQ
-736 HSVDENG
+736 HSVADENG

-767 NEKRKME
+767 NEKRRME

-782 KVGKAAFLQAVTKG
+782 KVGKAAFLQAVTKLYLVG

-805 SGGDSPAETVGPP
+805 SGGDSPAEIGPP
-818 TPVTSGSSGATP
+818 TPVTSGSSGETP
-830 TSVSEASSVP
+830 TSVSETTPVT
-840 QQLPQEKPQRPFSLK
+840 QQPSQEKPQRPFSLK

-890 PEQYRQSI
+890 LEQYHQSI
-898 TQMNTSLSEI
+898 SQIYTPFRRMNNSLSEI

-930 HQKQMQQQFQQLQ
+930 HQQQIQQQFQQLQ
-943 SLSQQHMQTYGMPPM
+943 SLSQQHMQNFGMAPI
-958 NPLTPRLQD
+958 NPLTSKLQD
-967 PQQSQF
+967 TQQSQF
-973 YLHDQPQVQRRMWGQ
+973 YLHDQPQLQRRMWGQ
-988 PAPAQSLANE
+988 PPPTQSLANE
-998 MAAVGYQQSMDS
+998 MAAVGYQQSMDPRYS
-1010 RFSPQ
+1010 TQ
-1015 PAAYQQDM
+1015 PTPYQQDM
-1023 RIYTDP
+1023 RLYQD
-1029 TRTWAAPHPAQKGF
+1029 TRNWGTHPPQQKGF
-1043 VLHDTQEPRYLN
+1043 VLHDTPQEPRYLN

-1071 TGYPASSSLF
+1071 TYPSSTSIF
-1081 NQTQATS
+1081 NQTPPSS
-1088 ASPQHRNAIHRI
+1088 ASPQHRNAVHRI
-1100 SQLISESPEPKRSTV
+1100 SQLMSESPEPKRPTV
-1115 HHIPISCESPTEKR
+1115 HHIPIKCESPTEKR
-1129 QVTALHT
+1129 QITAMHA
-1136 PVPAPPA
+1136 PVPAPPV

-1156 DDDIAQG
+1156 DDELTQG

-1179 SPTRPTISQNS
+1179 SPTRPSISRNS

-1199 TSRSATP
+1199 ATP
-1206 DVTPLDSTDAG
+1206 SPSGTPEVTPLDPTDAG
-1217 EKGFYISFDNDAPKK
+1217 EKGFYICFDNDAPKK

-1239 KRMSPKKERSASSYN
+1239 KRTSPKKERGVSSYVDS
-1254 EHEDFMRS
+1254 EDFTMRPD
-1262 ESPPVSTV
+1262 SPSAIVMD
-1270 ERQKQ
+1270 RQKQ
-1275 AEAQRELE
+1275 LEIQR
-1283 RERLRQAEER
+1283 
-1293 EQQRQEMR
+1293 
-1301 DRELKR
+1301 DSD
-1307 EIERERQ
+1307 
-1314 REKQRDSNTEGRHAS
+1314 REKQRQIDERDFQRQEIRDREIQREGEREKQRERHEMSGESRQS
-1329 GVGLVIGNQLTN
+1329 GVGLIIGNQLAN
-1341 PDPNSMDEMEKK
+1341 PDPNSLDEMERK
-1353 KERIMLMSLQRRQ
+1353 KERIMLLSLQRRQ
-1366 RQEEM
+1366 QQEEM

-1378 TQARREQEKLK
+1378 AQARREQEKLK

-1406 ILEHHKVKK
+1406 ILEQHKVKK

-1429 ELLNAINP
+1429 ELLNTIKP
-1437 AKLRNKTTPARP
+1437 TKLRNKTATTRP

-1455 GDAGAVLDSGAL
+1455 VDAGTELDSGAL

-1479 LSTASLTS
+1479 LST
-1487 PTMRRDYYRGS
+1487 
-1498 QDSLTAA
+1498 
-1505 HLDDRRCSG
+1505 
-1514 PLYRGGSLRVSS
+1514 VSS

-1541 VNQLGRRGSYKT
+1541 MNQLGRRGSYKT
-1553 SRDAQESQQQIRGRP
+1553 SRGSSSDQDGMMCR
-1568 KYQTYQNFKGRKSN
+1568 YT
-1582 SLMNLCDSDSG
+1582 DTDSG
-1593 LGRSTPPRRAAS
+1593 LGRATPPRRAPS
-1605 PGIGSMR
+1605 PGMGSMR
-1612 HLTSPSGP
+1612 HLPSPSGP
-1620 GSLPPAL
+1620 GSLPPGL
-1627 MTSKKRIYDDGSSD
+1627 MTKRRVFDDGSSD

-1654 PRLYKLPIAKSNRN
+1654 PRLYKQPTTKSNRG

-1680 GTVNREAKSRVLE
+1680 GTVNKEAKRRVLD
-1693 EISRSE
+1693 EIARSE

-1720 CPEREE
+1720 CPDREE
-1726 VAKLYGTGPKQ
+1726 VSKLYGTGPKQ
-1737 VIDNMFDKFFK
+1737 VMDKMFDKFFK
-1748 YNSSGKCFSQV
+1748 YNSGAKCFSQV

-1786 NKKDI
+1786 NKKDM

>member
-8 FFAKGSKTAVVQ
+8 LFGKGKTEESALTAKDRTCDDISDTVVHGF
-20 EVTSPPLSPSSTTTT
+20 
-35 TITTTRT
+35 
-42 RTTTAARDDD
+42 D
-52 ERQDRLACNGV
+52 E
-63 ADDDASVD
+63 
-71 GTSVHVFYGATMDR
+71 MDR
-85 GASADD
+85 NASDD
-91 RRRLPAAA
+91 RRKGPAGEQHHG
-99 SAAATGAATAA
+99 GAEAEHI
-110 APTADQQSSG
+110 ADT
-120 GDSDSYDSRQAKQ
+120 YDSRQAKQ
-133 RASVKWLLSKAYN
+133 RASIKWLLSKAYN
-146 NRVPEKLRE
+146 NRVPENLRE
-155 PYYRDHEE
+155 PYYVDHED

-174 LSNAELYCLALA
+174 LSNAELYCSALA

-197 NHYGILQA
+197 NHSGILQA
-205 LARKGVYVAEQNNTQ
+205 LARKGVYLAEPNNTQ

-233 MSAHMAVIEGL
+233 MSAHMAVIERL

-263 RFDPQAEVDVPSD
+263 RFDPQADVDVPTD

-281 LLWINHASHALIAKI
+281 LLWISHASRALIAKI
-296 QSEDGAGD
+296 QTEEGGSE
-304 KTRLPELPAAK
+304 KPRLPELPAAK

-341 EIRVSKRPSVAD
+341 DIRVPKRPSVAD
-353 ALHNLSLVHAFCV
+353 ALHNLSLVHAFCNR
-366 KCLPYSIFHM
+366 CLPYSIFHM

-419 MQYLDAC
+419 MQFLDAC

-451 NLSISAP
+451 NLSVSAP
-458 GFTVAKSASSTI
+458 GFTVAKASSSSS

-481 ENHPYD
+481 ENYSHD
-487 DRRAGSEESFVV
+487 DRRTGSEESFVV
-499 HRGKGIPTLSSVA
+499 HRGKGIPTLSSVT
-512 DDKSVARTEA
+512 DEKSVARADA

-536 YAGRRSRRNSITDD
+536 YAGRRSRRNSVSDD

-590 PARSSVQDVYG
+590 PARSSVQDVYA
-601 SGVQHIIA
+601 SGVQHILS
-609 DNGYNGSNGGEE
+609 DNGYDKEE
-621 PPRLRRQASNSSL
+621 PPRLRRQTSNSSL
-634 DNVALRQI
+634 DNVALKQI
-642 LHSSAENDGG
+642 LHSSDNDNSETD
-652 GTDNGDGGD
+652 GTS
-661 AVTKLA
+661 KLA
-667 SFANLNRQSSEKGIN
+667 SFANLSRQSSEKGIN
-682 FTYMEQERQDDVKQL
+682 LNYTEQERDD
-697 NKRHGQSNGNG
+697 NKSILPSKKFGQTNGNG
-708 EKKTTF
+708 NSEKKTTF

-724 QQSSQQSQQMEQ
+724 QQSNQHSQQMEQ

-767 NEKRKME
+767 NEKRRME

-782 KVGKAAFLQAVTKG
+782 KVGKAAFLQAVTKLYLVG

-805 SGGDSPAETVGPP
+805 SGGDSPAEIGPP
-818 TPVTSGSSGATP
+818 TPVTSGSSADTP
-830 TSVSEASSVP
+830 TSVPETTPVT
-840 QQLPQEKPQRPFSLK
+840 QQPPQEKPQRPFSLK

-869 EHDGNA
+869 EHDGSA

-890 PEQYRQSI
+890 LEQYHQSI
-898 TQMNTSLSEI
+898 SQMNNSLSEI

-930 HQKQMQQQFQQLQ
+930 HQQQMQQQLQQLQ
-943 SLSQQHMQTYGMPPM
+943 SLSQQHMQNYGMPPI
-958 NPLTPRLQD
+958 NPMTSKLPDT
-967 PQQSQF
+967 QQSQF
-973 YLHDQPQVQRRMWGQ
+973 YLHDQPQLQRRMWGQ
-988 PAPAQSLANE
+988 PPPTQNLANE
-998 MAAVGYQQSMDS
+998 MAAVGYQQSMDPRYS
-1010 RFSPQ
+1010 NQSTT
-1015 PAAYQQDM
+1015 YQQDM
-1023 RIYTDP
+1023 RLYQD
-1029 TRTWAAPHPAQKGF
+1029 TRNWGAHPPQQKGF
-1043 VLHDTQEPRYLN
+1043 VLHDTPPQEPRYLN

-1066 SHPGP
+1066 SHPGS
-1071 TGYPASSSLF
+1071 TYPSSASIF
-1081 NQTQATS
+1081 NQTPPSS
-1088 ASPQHRNAIHRI
+1088 ASPQHRNAVHRI
-1100 SQLISESPEPKRSTV
+1100 SQLMSESPEPKRPTV
-1115 HHIPISCESPTEKR
+1115 HHIPIKCESPTEKR
-1129 QVTALHT
+1129 PVTALHA
-1136 PVPAPPA
+1136 PVPAPPV

-1156 DDDIAQG
+1156 DDELTQG
-1163 IRGLNITSGS
+1163 IRGINITSGS

-1179 SPTRPTISQNS
+1179 SPTRPTISRNS
-1190 FQPHPSLRE
+1190 FQPHSSLRE
-1199 TSRSATP
+1199 ATP
-1206 DVTPLDSTDAG
+1206 SPSGTPEVTPLDPTDAG
-1217 EKGFYISFDNDAPKK
+1217 EKGFYICFDNDGPKK

-1239 KRMSPKKERSASSYN
+1239 KRTSPKKERSISSYVEN
-1254 EHEDFMRS
+1254 EDFTIRPDTPS
-1262 ESPPVSTV
+1262 D
-1270 ERQKQ
+1270 RQRHL
-1275 AEAQRELE
+1275 EIE
-1283 RERLRQAEER
+1283 RESDREKQQRQAEER
-1293 EQQRQEMR
+1293 EFQRQE
-1301 DRELKR
+1301 REVQR
-1307 EIERERQ
+1307 EVE
-1314 REKQRDSNTEGRHAS
+1314 REKQRERHDASGEGRQS
-1329 GVGLVIGNQLTN
+1329 GVGLIIGNQLAN
-1341 PDPNSMDEMEKK
+1341 PDPNSLDEMERK
-1353 KERIMLMSLQRRQ
+1353 KERIMLLSLQRRQ
-1366 RQEEM
+1366 QQEEM
-1371 KERKEVE
+1371 KERKEAE
-1378 TQARREQEKLK
+1378 AQARREQEKLK

-1406 ILEHHKVKK
+1406 ILEQHKVKK

-1429 ELLNAINP
+1429 ELLNAIKP
-1437 AKLRNKTTPARP
+1437 TKLRNKTVTTRP

-1455 GDAGAVLDSGAL
+1455 VDAGTELDSGAL

-1505 HLDDRRCSG
+1505 HFDERRSG

-1541 VNQLGRRGSYKT
+1541 MNQLGRRGSYKT
-1553 SRDAQESQQQIRGRP
+1553 SRDVQEPQQQVRGRP
-1568 KYQTYQNFKGRKSN
+1568 KYPSYQNFKGRKSN
-1582 SLMNLCDSDSG
+1582 SLMNLCDTDSG
-1593 LGRSTPPRRAAS
+1593 LGRATPPRRAPS
-1605 PGIGSMR
+1605 PGMGSMR
-1612 HLTSPSGP
+1612 HLPSPSGP
-1620 GSLPPAL
+1620 GSLPPGL
-1627 MTSKKRIYDDGSSD
+1627 MTKRRVFDDGSSD

-1654 PRLYKLPIAKSNRN
+1654 PRLYKQPTTKSNRG

-1680 GTVNREAKSRVLE
+1680 GTVNKEAKRRVLD
-1693 EISRSE
+1693 EIARSE

-1720 CPEREE
+1720 CPDREE
-1726 VAKLYGTGPKQ
+1726 VSKLYGTGPKQ
-1737 VIDNMFDKFFK
+1737 VIDKMFDKFFK
-1748 YNSSGKCFSQV
+1748 YNSGAKCFSQV

-1786 NKKDI
+1786 NKKDM

>member
-1 MWNTISR
+1 MWSAISR
-8 FFAKGSKTAVVQ
+8 LFVKGKTEEPAPGT
-20 EVTSPPLSPSSTTTT
+20 ED
-35 TITTTRT
+35 RT
-42 RTTTAARDDD
+42 CD
-52 ERQDRLACNGV
+52 GV
-63 ADDDASVD
+63 SDTV
-71 GTSVHVFYGATMDR
+71 VHVFDAMDR
-85 GASADD
+85 NVGDD
-91 RRRLPAAA
+91 RRKGTAGEQQHAAA
-99 SAAATGAATAA
+99 ESEHF
-110 APTADQQSSG
+110 
-120 GDSDSYDSRQAKQ
+120 SDAYDSRQAKQ

-146 NRVPEKLRE
+146 NRVPENLRE
-155 PYYRDHEE
+155 PYYVDHED

-197 NHYGILQA
+197 NHCGILQA
-205 LARKGVYVAEQNNTQ
+205 LARKGVYLAEPNNTQ

-263 RFDPQAEVDVPSD
+263 RFDPQADVDVPGD
-276 HEKGL
+276 HERGL
-281 LLWINHASHALIAKI
+281 LLWISHASHALIAKI
-296 QSEDGAGD
+296 QTEEGAGD

-328 VVAFYCPGELNWM
+328 VVAYYCPGELNWM
-341 EIRVSKRPSVAD
+341 DIRVSKRPSVAD
-353 ALHNLSLVHAFCV
+353 ALHNLSLVHAFCNR
-366 KCLPYSIFHM
+366 CLPYSIFHM

-419 MQYLDAC
+419 MQFLDAC

-451 NLSISAP
+451 NLSVSAP
-458 GFTVAKSASSTI
+458 GFTVAKASSSPS

-481 ENHPYD
+481 ENYSHD

-512 DDKSVARTEA
+512 DEKSLARADA

-536 YAGRRSRRNSITDD
+536 YAGRRSRRNSVSDD

-601 SGVQHIIA
+601 SGVQHILA
-609 DNGYNGSNGGEE
+609 DNGYGNDE

-634 DNVALRQI
+634 DNVALKQI
-642 LHSSAENDGG
+642 LHSSENDNSEG
-652 GTDNGDGGD
+652 DN
-661 AVTKLA
+661 TSKLA
-667 SFANLNRQSSEKGIN
+667 SFANLNRQSSEKSSIN
-682 FTYMEQERQDDVKQL
+682 L
-697 NKRHGQSNGNG
+697 NYTESEDITTKSNLSNKKHGQTNGNGNG

-724 QQSSQQSQQMEQ
+724 QQSNQQSQQAEQ
-736 HSVDENG
+736 HSADENG

-767 NEKRKME
+767 NEKRRME

-805 SGGDSPAETVGPP
+805 SGGDSPAEIGPP
-818 TPVTSGSSGATP
+818 TPVTSGSSGETP
-830 TSVSEASSVP
+830 SSVSETTPVP
-840 QQLPQEKPQRPFSLK
+840 QQPFQEKPQRPFSLK

-890 PEQYRQSI
+890 LDQYHQSI
-898 TQMNTSLSEI
+898 SQMNSSLSEI

-921 IQQQHLMTQ
+921 IQQQHLMTHHQQQMQ
-930 HQKQMQQQFQQLQ
+930 HQLQQLQ
-943 SLSQQHMQTYGMPPM
+943 SLSQQHMQSYGITPI
-958 NPLTPRLQD
+958 NPITPKLQD
-967 PQQSQF
+967 SQQSQF
-973 YLHDQPQVQRRMWGQ
+973 YLHDQPQLQRRMWGQ
-988 PAPAQSLANE
+988 PPSTQSLANE
-998 MAAVGYQQSMDS
+998 MAAVGYQQQVDS
-1010 RFSPQ
+1010 RYNSP
-1015 PAAYQQDM
+1015 PSVYHQDM
-1023 RIYTDP
+1023 RLFQD
-1029 TRTWAAPHPAQKGF
+1029 TRNWGTHPPQQKGF
-1043 VLHDTQEPRYLN
+1043 VLHDTSQEPRYLN

-1066 SHPGP
+1066 SHPGSTYP
-1071 TGYPASSSLF
+1071 TSSSIF
-1081 NQTQATS
+1081 NQTPPSS
-1088 ASPQHRNAIHRI
+1088 ASPQHRNAVHRI
-1100 SQLISESPEPKRSTV
+1100 SQLMSESPEPKRPTV
-1115 HHIPISCESPTEKR
+1115 HHIPIKCDSPTEKR

-1136 PVPAPPA
+1136 PVPAPPV

-1156 DDDIAQG
+1156 DDELSQG
-1163 IRGLNITSGS
+1163 IRGLHITSGN

-1179 SPTRPTISQNS
+1179 SPTRPSISRNS

-1199 TSRSATP
+1199 ATP
-1206 DVTPLDSTDAG
+1206 SPSGTPEVTPLDPTDAG
-1217 EKGFYISFDNDAPKK
+1217 EKGFYICFDNDAPKK

-1239 KRMSPKKERSASSYN
+1239 KRTSPKKERTASSYIDN
-1254 EHEDFMRS
+1254 EDFTVRS
-1262 ESPPVSTV
+1262 ESPSAISD
-1270 ERQKQ
+1270 RQKLL
-1275 AEAQRELE
+1275 EIRRDSDREKQRQLDE
-1283 RERLRQAEER
+1283 REF
-1293 EQQRQEMR
+1293 QRQEIR
-1301 DRELKR
+1301 DRELQR
-1307 EIERERQ
+1307 EEE
-1314 REKQRDSNTEGRHAS
+1314 REKQRERRDTSAESRQS
-1329 GVGLVIGNQLTN
+1329 GIGLIIGNQLAN
-1341 PDPNSMDEMEKK
+1341 PDPNSLDEMERK
-1353 KERIMLMSLQRRQ
+1353 KERIMLQSLQRRQ
-1366 RQEEM
+1366 QQEEM
-1371 KERKEVE
+1371 KERKEAE
-1378 TQARREQEKLK
+1378 AQARREQEKLK

-1396 KEEERQRRAA
+1396 KEEERQRRAS
-1406 ILEHHKVKK
+1406 ILEQHKVKK

-1429 ELLNAINP
+1429 ELLNAIKP
-1437 AKLRNKTTPARP
+1437 TKLRNKTATTRP

-1455 GDAGAVLDSGAL
+1455 VDAGAELDSGAL

-1505 HLDDRRCSG
+1505 HFDDRRSG
-1514 PLYRGGSLRVSS
+1514 PLYRGGSLRDV
-1526 VDSPDDGRGSSPCRS
+1526 
-1541 VNQLGRRGSYKT
+1541 
-1553 SRDAQESQQQIRGRP
+1553 QEPQQQVRGRP
-1568 KYQTYQNFKGRKSN
+1568 KYPSYQNFKGRKSN
-1582 SLMNLCDSDSG
+1582 SLMNLCGSSSDQDGMMCRYTDTDSG
-1593 LGRSTPPRRAAS
+1593 LGRATPPRRAPS
-1605 PGIGSMR
+1605 PGMGSMR
-1612 HLTSPSGP
+1612 HLPSPSGP
-1620 GSLPPAL
+1620 GSLPPGL
-1627 MTSKKRIYDDGSSD
+1627 MTKRRVFDDGSSD

-1654 PRLYKLPIAKSNRN
+1654 PRLYKQPTTKSNRG

-1680 GTVNREAKSRVLE
+1680 GTVNREAKRRVLD
-1693 EISRSE
+1693 EIARSE

-1720 CPEREE
+1720 CPDREE
-1726 VAKLYGTGPKQ
+1726 VSKLYGTGPKQ
-1737 VIDNMFDKFFK
+1737 VNDKMFDKFFK
-1748 YNSSGKCFSQV
+1748 YNSGGKCFSQV

-1786 NKKDI
+1786 NKKDM

>member
-1 MWNTISR
+1 MWSAITR
-8 FFAKGSKTAVVQ
+8 LFVKGKTEESA
-20 EVTSPPLSPSSTTTT
+20 P
-35 TITTTRT
+35 RT
-42 RTTTAARDDD
+42 KDRTCD
-52 ERQDRLACNGV
+52 GV
-63 ADDDASVD
+63 PDTV
-71 GTSVHVFYGATMDR
+71 VHVFDAMDR
-85 GASADD
+85 NAGDD
-91 RRRLPAAA
+91 RRKGPAGEQHHD
-99 SAAATGAATAA
+99 GAETEHF
-110 APTADQQSSG
+110 
-120 GDSDSYDSRQAKQ
+120 SDAYDSRQAKQ

-146 NRVPEKLRE
+146 NRVPENLRD
-155 PYYRDHEE
+155 PYYIDNEN

-197 NHYGILQA
+197 NHCGILQA
-205 LARKGVYVAEQNNTQ
+205 LARKGVYLAEPNNTQ

-263 RFDPQAEVDVPSD
+263 RFDPQAEVDVPAD

-281 LLWINHASHALIAKI
+281 LLWISHASNALIAKI
-296 QSEDGAGD
+296 QADEGAGD

-341 EIRVSKRPSVAD
+341 DIRVSKRPSVAD
-353 ALHNLSLVHAFCV
+353 ALHNLSLVHAFCNR
-366 KCLPYSIFHM
+366 CLPYSIFHM
-376 QPEDVT
+376 LPEDVT
-382 YMRGSMKQNLVV
+382 YMRGCMKQNLVV

-419 MQYLDAC
+419 MQFLDAC

-451 NLSISAP
+451 NLSVSAP
-458 GFTVAKSASSTI
+458 GFTVAKAPSSSS

-481 ENHPYD
+481 ENYSHD

-512 DDKSVARTEA
+512 DEKSITRVDA
-522 AGRPSNWEDQRRSS
+522 AGRPSNWEEQRRSS
-536 YAGRRSRRNSITDD
+536 YAGRRSRRNSVSDD

-601 SGVQHIIA
+601 SGVQHILS
-609 DNGYNGSNGGEE
+609 DNGYDKEE
-621 PPRLRRQASNSSL
+621 PPRLRRQTSNSSL
-634 DNVALRQI
+634 DNVALKQI
-642 LHSSAENDGG
+642 LHSSENVNSDGD
-652 GTDNGDGGD
+652 TS
-661 AVTKLA
+661 KLA
-667 SFANLNRQSSEKGIN
+667 SFANLSRQSSEKGIN
-682 FTYMEQERQDDVKQL
+682 LTYTEQERDDSKSNL
-697 NKRHGQSNGNG
+697 SNKKLGQTNGNRNG

-724 QQSSQQSQQMEQ
+724 QQSNQQSQQMEQ
-736 HSVDENG
+736 HSVADENG

-767 NEKRKME
+767 NEKRRME

-782 KVGKAAFLQAVTKG
+782 KVGKAAFLQAVTKLYLVG

-805 SGGDSPAETVGPP
+805 SGGDSPAEIGPP
-818 TPVTSGSSGATP
+818 TPVTSGSSGETP
-830 TSVSEASSVP
+830 TSVSETTPVT
-840 QQLPQEKPQRPFSLK
+840 QQPSQEKPQRPFSLK

-890 PEQYRQSI
+890 LEQYHQSI
-898 TQMNTSLSEI
+898 SQIYTPFRRMNNSLSEI

-930 HQKQMQQQFQQLQ
+930 HQQQIQQQFQQLQ
-943 SLSQQHMQTYGMPPM
+943 SLSQQHMQNFGMAPI
-958 NPLTPRLQD
+958 NPLTSKLQD
-967 PQQSQF
+967 TQQSQF
-973 YLHDQPQVQRRMWGQ
+973 YLHDQPQLQRRMWGQ
-988 PAPAQSLANE
+988 PPPTQSLANE
-998 MAAVGYQQSMDS
+998 MAAVGYQQSMDP
-1010 RFSPQ
+1010 RYNTQ
-1015 PAAYQQDM
+1015 PTPYQQDM
-1023 RIYTDP
+1023 RLYQD
-1029 TRTWAAPHPAQKGF
+1029 TRNWGTHPPQQKGF
-1043 VLHDTQEPRYLN
+1043 VLHDTPQEPRYLN

-1071 TGYPASSSLF
+1071 TYPSSTSIF
-1081 NQTQATS
+1081 NQTPPSS
-1088 ASPQHRNAIHRI
+1088 ASPQHRNAVHRI
-1100 SQLISESPEPKRSTV
+1100 SQLMSESPEPKRPTV
-1115 HHIPISCESPTEKR
+1115 HHIPIKCESPTEKR
-1129 QVTALHT
+1129 QIAAMHA
-1136 PVPAPPA
+1136 PVPAPPV

-1156 DDDIAQG
+1156 DDELTQG

-1179 SPTRPTISQNS
+1179 SPTRPSISRNS

-1199 TSRSATP
+1199 ATP
-1206 DVTPLDSTDAG
+1206 SPSGTPEVTPLDPTDAG
-1217 EKGFYISFDNDAPKK
+1217 EKGFYICFDNDAPKK

-1239 KRMSPKKERSASSYN
+1239 KRTSPKKERGVSSYVDS
-1254 EHEDFMRS
+1254 EDFTMRPD
-1262 ESPPVSTV
+1262 SPSAIVMD
-1270 ERQKQ
+1270 RQKQ
-1275 AEAQRELE
+1275 LEIQR
-1283 RERLRQAEER
+1283 
-1293 EQQRQEMR
+1293 
-1301 DRELKR
+1301 DSD
-1307 EIERERQ
+1307 
-1314 REKQRDSNTEGRHAS
+1314 REKQRQIDERDFQRQEIRDREIQREGEREKQRERHEMSGESRQS
-1329 GVGLVIGNQLTN
+1329 GVGLIIGNQLAN
-1341 PDPNSMDEMEKK
+1341 PDPNSLDEMERK
-1353 KERIMLMSLQRRQ
+1353 KERIMLLSLQRRQ
-1366 RQEEM
+1366 QQEEM

-1378 TQARREQEKLK
+1378 AQARREQEKLK

-1406 ILEHHKVKK
+1406 ILEQHKVKK

-1429 ELLNAINP
+1429 ELLNTIKP
-1437 AKLRNKTTPARP
+1437 TKLRNKTATTRP

-1455 GDAGAVLDSGAL
+1455 VDAGTELDSGAL

-1479 LSTASLTS
+1479 LST
-1487 PTMRRDYYRGS
+1487 
-1498 QDSLTAA
+1498 
-1505 HLDDRRCSG
+1505 
-1514 PLYRGGSLRVSS
+1514 
-1526 VDSPDDGRGSSPCRS
+1526 DSPDDGRGSSPCRS
-1541 VNQLGRRGSYKT
+1541 MNQLGRRGSYKT
-1553 SRDAQESQQQIRGRP
+1553 SRD
-1568 KYQTYQNFKGRKSN
+1568 T
-1582 SLMNLCDSDSG
+1582 DSG
-1593 LGRSTPPRRAAS
+1593 LGRATPPRRAPS
-1605 PGIGSMR
+1605 PGMGSMR
-1612 HLTSPSGP
+1612 HLPSPSGP
-1620 GSLPPAL
+1620 GSLPPGL
-1627 MTSKKRIYDDGSSD
+1627 MTKRRVFDDGSSD

-1654 PRLYKLPIAKSNRN
+1654 PRLYKQPTTKSNRG

-1680 GTVNREAKSRVLE
+1680 GTVNKEAKRRVLD
-1693 EISRSE
+1693 EIARSE

-1720 CPEREE
+1720 CPDREE
-1726 VAKLYGTGPKQ
+1726 VSKLYGTGPKQ
-1737 VIDNMFDKFFK
+1737 VMDKMFDKFFK
-1748 YNSSGKCFSQV
+1748 YNSGAKCFSQV

-1786 NKKDI
+1786 NKKDM

>member
-1 MWNTISR
+1 MWSAISR
-8 FFAKGSKTAVVQ
+8 LFVKGKTEEPA
-20 EVTSPPLSPSSTTTT
+20 P
-35 TITTTRT
+35 RT
-42 RTTTAARDDD
+42 EDWTCDDVPD
-52 ERQDRLACNGV
+52 TV
-63 ADDDASVD
+63 
-71 GTSVHVFYGATMDR
+71 VHVFDAMDR
-85 GASADD
+85 NAGDD
-91 RRRLPAAA
+91 RRKGPA
-99 SAAATGAATAA
+99 GE
-110 APTADQQSSG
+110 QQHG
-120 GDSDSYDSRQAKQ
+120 GTESEHFSDAYDSRQAKQ

-146 NRVPEKLRE
+146 NRVPENLRE
-155 PYYRDHEE
+155 PYYVDHED

-197 NHYGILQA
+197 NHCGILQA
-205 LARKGVYVAEQNNTQ
+205 LARKGVYLAEPNNTQ

-263 RFDPQAEVDVPSD
+263 RFDPQADVDVPTD

-281 LLWINHASHALIAKI
+281 LLWISHASHALIAKI
-296 QSEDGAGD
+296 QTEEGAGD

-341 EIRVSKRPSVAD
+341 EIRVSKRPSIAD
-353 ALHNLSLVHAFCV
+353 ALHNLSLVHAFCNR
-366 KCLPYSIFHM
+366 CLPYSIFHM

-419 MQYLDAC
+419 MQFLDAC

-451 NLSISAP
+451 NLSVSAP
-458 GFTVAKSASSTI
+458 GFTVAKAPSSSSS

-481 ENHPYD
+481 ENYSHD

-512 DDKSVARTEA
+512 DEKSVTRADA

-536 YAGRRSRRNSITDD
+536 YAGRRSRRNSVSDD

-601 SGVQHIIA
+601 SGVQHILS
-609 DNGYNGSNGGEE
+609 DNGYGNEE
-621 PPRLRRQASNSSL
+621 PAKLRRQTSNSSL
-634 DNVALRQI
+634 DNVALKQI
-642 LHSSAENDGG
+642 LHSSDND
-652 GTDNGDGGD
+652 NSEGD
-661 AVTKLA
+661 TSKLA
-667 SFANLNRQSSEKGIN
+667 SFANLSRQSSDKGIN
-682 FTYMEQERQDDVKQL
+682 LTYTEQEREDITSKSNL
-697 NKRHGQSNGNG
+697 SNKKHGQTNGNGNG

-724 QQSSQQSQQMEQ
+724 QQSNQQSQQAEQ

-767 NEKRKME
+767 NEKRRME

-782 KVGKAAFLQAVTKG
+782 KVGKAAFLQAVTKLYLVG

-805 SGGDSPAETVGPP
+805 SGGDSPAEIGPP
-818 TPVTSGSSGATP
+818 TPVTSGSSGDTP
-830 TSVSEASSVP
+830 TSVSETTLVT
-840 QQLPQEKPQRPFSLK
+840 QQPSQEKPQRPFSLK

-869 EHDGNA
+869 EHDGSA

-890 PEQYRQSI
+890 LEQYHQSI
-898 TQMNTSLSEI
+898 SQMNNSLSEI

-930 HQKQMQQQFQQLQ
+930 HQQQMQQQLQQLQ
-943 SLSQQHMQTYGMPPM
+943 SLSQQHLQSFGIAPI
-958 NPLTPRLQD
+958 NPLTSKLQD
-967 PQQSQF
+967 SQQQSQF
-973 YLHDQPQVQRRMWGQ
+973 YLHDQPQLQRRMWGQ
-988 PAPAQSLANE
+988 PPPTQSLANE
-998 MAAVGYQQSMDS
+998 MAAVGYQQPMDP
-1010 RFSPQ
+1010 RYGTQ
-1015 PAAYQQDM
+1015 PTTYQQDM
-1023 RIYTDP
+1023 RLYQD
-1029 TRTWAAPHPAQKGF
+1029 TRNWGTHPPQQKGF
-1043 VLHDTQEPRYLN
+1043 VLHDTPQEPRYLN

-1066 SHPGP
+1066 SHPGS
-1071 TGYPASSSLF
+1071 TYPSSASIF
-1081 NQTQATS
+1081 NQTPPSS
-1088 ASPQHRNAIHRI
+1088 ASPQHRNAVHRI
-1100 SQLISESPEPKRSTV
+1100 SQLMSESPEPKRPTV
-1115 HHIPISCESPTEKR
+1115 HHIPIKCESPTEKR
-1129 QVTALHT
+1129 QVTALHA
-1136 PVPAPPA
+1136 PVPAPPV

-1156 DDDIAQG
+1156 DDELTQG
-1163 IRGLNITSGS
+1163 IRGLHITSGS

-1179 SPTRPTISQNS
+1179 SPTRPSISRNS

-1199 TSRSATP
+1199 ATP
-1206 DVTPLDSTDAG
+1206 SPSGTPEVTPLDPTDAG
-1217 EKGFYISFDNDAPKK
+1217 EKGFYICFDNDAPKK

-1239 KRMSPKKERSASSYN
+1239 KRTSPKKERSVSSYVDN
-1254 EHEDFMRS
+1254 EDFMVRP
-1262 ESPPVSTV
+1262 ESPSVSAV
-1270 ERQKQ
+1270 DRQQKQ
-1275 AEAQRELE
+1275 LETHRDFDREKQRQADE
-1283 RERLRQAEER
+1283 REF
-1293 EQQRQEMR
+1293 QRQEMR
-1301 DRELKR
+1301 DRELQR
-1307 EIERERQ
+1307 EVE
-1314 REKQRDSNTEGRHAS
+1314 REKQRERRETSAEGRQS
-1329 GVGLVIGNQLTN
+1329 GVGLIIGNQLAN
-1341 PDPNSMDEMEKK
+1341 PDPNSLDEMERK
-1353 KERIMLMSLQRRQ
+1353 KERIMLLSLQRRQ
-1366 RQEEM
+1366 QQEEM
-1371 KERKEVE
+1371 KERKEAE
-1378 TQARREQEKLK
+1378 AQARREQEKLK

-1406 ILEHHKVKK
+1406 ILEQHKVKK

-1429 ELLNAINP
+1429 ELLNAIKP
-1437 AKLRNKTTPARP
+1437 TKLRNKTATTRP

-1455 GDAGAVLDSGAL
+1455 VDAGADLDSGAL

-1505 HLDDRRCSG
+1505 HFDERRSG

-1541 VNQLGRRGSYKT
+1541 MNQLGRRGSYKT
-1553 SRDAQESQQQIRGRP
+1553 SRD
-1568 KYQTYQNFKGRKSN
+1568 T
-1582 SLMNLCDSDSG
+1582 DSG
-1593 LGRSTPPRRAAS
+1593 LGRATPPRRAPS
-1605 PGIGSMR
+1605 PGMGSMR
-1612 HLTSPSGP
+1612 HLPSPSGP
-1620 GSLPPAL
+1620 GSLPPGL
-1627 MTSKKRIYDDGSSD
+1627 MTKRRVFDDGSSD

-1654 PRLYKLPIAKSNRN
+1654 PRLYKQPTTKSNRG

-1680 GTVNREAKSRVLE
+1680 GTVNKEAKRRVLD
-1693 EISRSE
+1693 EIARSE

-1720 CPEREE
+1720 CPDREE
-1726 VAKLYGTGPKQ
+1726 VSKLYGTGPKQ
-1737 VIDNMFDKFFK
+1737 VTDKMFDKFFK
-1748 YNSSGKCFSQV
+1748 YNSGGKCFSQV

-1786 NKKDI
+1786 NKKDM

>member
-1 MWNTISR
+1 MWSAISR
-8 FFAKGSKTAVVQ
+8 LFVKGKTVEPAPRTEDRTCDGVPGTVVH
-20 EVTSPPLSPSSTTTT
+20 
-35 TITTTRT
+35 
-42 RTTTAARDDD
+42 DF
-52 ERQDRLACNGV
+52 
-63 ADDDASVD
+63 DA
-71 GTSVHVFYGATMDR
+71 MDR
-85 GASADD
+85 NAGDD
-91 RRRLPAAA
+91 RRKGPAGEPQHAGPE
-99 SAAATGAATAA
+99 SEHF
-110 APTADQQSSG
+110 
-120 GDSDSYDSRQAKQ
+120 SDAYDSRQAKQ

-146 NRVPEKLRE
+146 NRVPENLRE
-155 PYYRDHEE
+155 PYYVDHED

-197 NHYGILQA
+197 NHCGILQA
-205 LARKGVYVAEQNNTQ
+205 LARKGVYLTEPNNTQ

-256 RVVSAIR
+256 RLVSAIR
-263 RFDPQAEVDVPSD
+263 RFDPQAEVEVPAD

-281 LLWINHASHALIAKI
+281 LLWISHASHALIAKI
-296 QSEDGAGD
+296 QTEEGAGD

-341 EIRVSKRPSVAD
+341 DIRVSKRPSVAD
-353 ALHNLSLVHAFCV
+353 ALHNLSLVHAFCNR
-366 KCLPYSIFHM
+366 CLPYSIFHM

-419 MQYLDAC
+419 MQFLDAC

-451 NLSISAP
+451 NLSVSAP
-458 GFTVAKSASSTI
+458 GFTVAKAASSSS

-481 ENHPYD
+481 ENYSHD
-487 DRRAGSEESFVV
+487 DRRTGSEESFVV

-512 DDKSVARTEA
+512 DEKSVARADA
-522 AGRPSNWEDQRRSS
+522 AGRPSNWEEQRRSS
-536 YAGRRSRRNSITDD
+536 YAGRRSRRNSVSDD

-577 AHIGKRSTTEPTL
+577 VHIGKRSTTEPTL

-601 SGVQHIIA
+601 SGVQHILA
-609 DNGYNGSNGGEE
+609 DNGYGNDE
-621 PPRLRRQASNSSL
+621 PPRLRRQTSNSSL
-634 DNVALRQI
+634 DNVALKQI
-642 LHSSAENDGG
+642 LHSSDND
-652 GTDNGDGGD
+652 NSEGD
-661 AVTKLA
+661 TSKLA

-682 FTYMEQERQDDVKQL
+682 LTYTESEDATTKSNL
-697 NKRHGQSNGNG
+697 TIKKHGQTNGNGNG

-724 QQSSQQSQQMEQ
+724 QQSNQQSQQAEQ

-767 NEKRKME
+767 NEKRRME

-805 SGGDSPAETVGPP
+805 SGGDSPAEIGPP
-818 TPVTSGSSGATP
+818 TPVTSGSSGETP
-830 TSVSEASSVP
+830 TSVSETTPVP
-840 QQLPQEKPQRPFSLK
+840 QQPFQEKPQRPFSLK

-890 PEQYRQSI
+890 LEQYHQSI
-898 TQMNTSLSEI
+898 SQLNNSLSEI
-908 QADIQRLA
+908 QGDIQRLA

-921 IQQQHLMTQ
+921 IQQQHLMSQ
-930 HQKQMQQQFQQLQ
+930 HQQQMQQQLQQLQ
-943 SLSQQHMQTYGMPPM
+943 SLSQHHMQSFGMSAM
-958 NPLTPRLQD
+958 NTLSSKLQE

-973 YLHDQPQVQRRMWGQ
+973 YLHDQPQLQRRMWGQ
-988 PAPAQSLANE
+988 PPPTQSLANE
-998 MAAVGYQQSMDS
+998 IAAVGYQQSMDPRYGS
-1010 RFSPQ
+1010 QSTG
-1015 PAAYQQDM
+1015 YQQDM
-1023 RIYTDP
+1023 RLYQD
-1029 TRTWAAPHPAQKGF
+1029 TRNWGTHSHQQKGF
-1043 VLHDTQEPRYLN
+1043 VLHDTPPEPRYLN

-1066 SHPGP
+1066 SHPGSTYP
-1071 TGYPASSSLF
+1071 TSSSIF
-1081 NQTQATS
+1081 NQTPPSS
-1088 ASPQHRNAIHRI
+1088 ASPQHRNAVHRI
-1100 SQLISESPEPKRSTV
+1100 SQLMSESPEPKRPTV
-1115 HHIPISCESPTEKR
+1115 HHIPIKCESPTEKR
-1129 QVTALHT
+1129 QVTALHA
-1136 PVPAPPA
+1136 PVPAPPV

-1156 DDDIAQG
+1156 DDELSQG
-1163 IRGLNITSGS
+1163 IRGLHITSGS

-1179 SPTRPTISQNS
+1179 SPTRPSISRNS

-1199 TSRSATP
+1199 ATP
-1206 DVTPLDSTDAG
+1206 SPSGTPEVTPLDPTDAG
-1217 EKGFYISFDNDAPKK
+1217 EKGFYICFDNDAPKK

-1239 KRMSPKKERSASSYN
+1239 KRTSPKKERTASSYVEN
-1254 EHEDFMRS
+1254 EDFTVRP
-1262 ESPPVSTV
+1262 ESPATISD
-1270 ERQKQ
+1270 RQKLL
-1275 AEAQRELE
+1275 ETQREL
-1283 RERLRQAEER
+1283 
-1293 EQQRQEMR
+1293 
-1301 DRELKR
+1301 D
-1307 EIERERQ
+1307 
-1314 REKQRDSNTEGRHAS
+1314 REKQRHIDERDFQRHEIRDKELQREVEREKQRERRETSAENRQS
-1329 GVGLVIGNQLTN
+1329 GVGLVIGNQLAN
-1341 PDPNSMDEMEKK
+1341 PDPNSLDEMERK
-1353 KERIMLMSLQRRQ
+1353 KERIMLLSLQRRQ
-1366 RQEEM
+1366 QQEEM
-1371 KERKEVE
+1371 KERKEAE
-1378 TQARREQEKLK
+1378 AQARREQEKLK

-1406 ILEHHKVKK
+1406 ILEQHKVKK

-1429 ELLNAINP
+1429 ELLNAIKP
-1437 AKLRNKTTPARP
+1437 TKLRNKTATTRP

-1455 GDAGAVLDSGAL
+1455 VDAGAELDSGAL

-1505 HLDDRRCSG
+1505 HFDERRSG
-1514 PLYRGGSLRVSS
+1514 PFYRGGSLR
-1526 VDSPDDGRGSSPCRS
+1526 DSPDDGRGSSPCRS
-1541 VNQLGRRGSYKT
+1541 MNQLGRRGSYKT
-1553 SRDAQESQQQIRGRP
+1553 SRD
-1568 KYQTYQNFKGRKSN
+1568 T
-1582 SLMNLCDSDSG
+1582 DSG
-1593 LGRSTPPRRAAS
+1593 LGRATPPRRAPS
-1605 PGIGSMR
+1605 PGMGSMR
-1612 HLTSPSGP
+1612 HLPSPSGP
-1620 GSLPPAL
+1620 GSLPPGL
-1627 MTSKKRIYDDGSSD
+1627 MTKRRVFDDGSSD

-1654 PRLYKLPIAKSNRN
+1654 PRLYKQPTTKSNRG

-1680 GTVNREAKSRVLE
+1680 GTVNKEAKKRVLD
-1693 EISRSE
+1693 EIARSE

-1720 CPEREE
+1720 CPDREE
-1726 VAKLYGTGPKQ
+1726 VSKLYGTGPKQ
-1737 VIDNMFDKFFK
+1737 VMDKMFDKFFK
-1748 YNSSGKCFSQV
+1748 YNSGGKCFSQV

-1786 NKKDI
+1786 NKKDM

>member
-8 FFAKGSKTAVVQ
+8 LFVKGSSKTAGVQ
-20 EVTSPPLSPSSTTTT
+20 EEAASPLP
-35 TITTTRT
+35 
-42 RTTTAARDDD
+42 TTTAKED
-52 ERQDRLACNGV
+52 EQQQQPKRACNGV
-63 ADDDASVD
+63 ADDDAPAD
-71 GTSVHVFYGATMDR
+71 GTSAVHVFYDAAMDR

-91 RRRLPAAA
+91 RRRP
-99 SAAATGAATAA
+99 AAATGAAAA
-110 APTADQQSSG
+110 ASADQQSSG
-120 GDSDSYDSRQAKQ
+120 GDSEHFSDAYESRQAKQ

-146 NRVPEKLRE
+146 NRVPEKLRD

-263 RFDPQAEVDVPSD
+263 RFNPQAEVDMPSD

-296 QSEDGAGD
+296 QSEEGGGD

-451 NLSISAP
+451 NLSVSAP
-458 GFTVAKSASSTI
+458 GFTVTKSTSSST

-481 ENHPYD
+481 ESHPYD

-512 DDKSVARTEA
+512 DEKSAGRTEA

-566 NFGRNPDKEVG
+566 NFGRNPDKELG

-609 DNGYNGSNGGEE
+609 DNGYSGGEE
-621 PPRLRRQASNSSL
+621 PPTRLRRQASNSSL

-642 LHSSAENDGG
+642 LHSSAENDSGADTGVGG
-652 GTDNGDGGD
+652 GGGD
-661 AVTKLA
+661 ALTKFA
-667 SFANLNRQSSEKGIN
+667 SFANLSRQSSEKGIN
-682 FTYMEQERQDDVKQL
+682 FTYMEQDDAKSASR
-697 NKRHGQSNGNG
+697 KHGQSNGNG
-708 EKKTTF
+708 NSEKKTTF

-724 QQSSQQSQQMEQ
+724 QQSNQQSQQMEQ

-743 GNTIMA
+743 GNTVMA

-767 NEKRKME
+767 NEKRRME

-840 QQLPQEKPQRPFSLK
+840 QQPLQEKPQRPFSLK

-916 NQQNQ
+916 SQQNQ
-921 IQQQHLMTQ
+921 IQQQHLMSQ
-930 HQKQMQQQFQQLQ
+930 HQKQMQQQLQQLQ

-973 YLHDQPQVQRRMWGQ
+973 YLHDQPQVQQRRMWGQ

-1023 RIYTDP
+1023 RMYADP
-1029 TRTWAAPHPAQKGF
+1029 TRTWAAPHPTQKGF

-1055 GGDHSLCNNQM
+1055 GDHSLCNNQM

-1071 TGYPASSSLF
+1071 TSVFPTSSSLF

-1088 ASPQHRNAIHRI
+1088 ASPQHRNAVHRI
-1100 SQLISESPEPKRSTV
+1100 SQLISESPEPKRSIV

-1129 QVTALHT
+1129 QVTTLHS

-1199 TSRSATP
+1199 TVSSRSATP
-1206 DVTPLDSTDAG
+1206 DVTPLDPTDAN

-1239 KRMSPKKERSASSYN
+1239 KRTSPKKERSVSSYI
-1254 EHEDFMRS
+1254 EHEDFTMRP
-1262 ESPPVSTV
+1262 ESPPASAL

-1275 AEAQRELE
+1275 MEAQRELE
-1283 RERLRQAEER
+1283 RERLRQADDR

-1307 EIERERQ
+1307 EMERERQ
-1314 REKQRDSNTEGRHAS
+1314 REKQRDSSTEGRHAS

-1366 RQEEM
+1366 RQEEI
-1371 KERKEVE
+1371 KERKEAE
-1378 TQARREQEKLK
+1378 TQARREKEKLK

-1396 KEEERQRRAA
+1396 KEEERQRRAT

-1437 AKLRNKTTPARP
+1437 AKLRNKTATARP

-1479 LSTASLTS
+1479 LST
-1487 PTMRRDYYRGS
+1487 
-1498 QDSLTAA
+1498 
-1505 HLDDRRCSG
+1505 
-1514 PLYRGGSLRVSS
+1514 
-1526 VDSPDDGRGSSPCRS
+1526 
-1541 VNQLGRRGSYKT
+1541 
-1553 SRDAQESQQQIRGRP
+1553 
-1568 KYQTYQNFKGRKSN
+1568 
-1582 SLMNLCDSDSG
+1582 DSDSG

-1693 EISRSE
+1693 EIGRSE

>member
-1 MWNTISR
+1 MYLIEDQFPPTCTPGNESQECRSLVWKGPR
-8 FFAKGSKTAVVQ
+8 FTA
-20 EVTSPPLSPSSTTTT
+20 EK
-35 TITTTRT
+35 
-42 RTTTAARDDD
+42 
-52 ERQDRLACNGV
+52 E
-63 ADDDASVD
+63 
-71 GTSVHVFYGATMDR
+71 FF
-85 GASADD
+85 
-91 RRRLPAAA
+91 
-99 SAAATGAATAA
+99 
-110 APTADQQSSG
+110 
-120 GDSDSYDSRQAKQ
+120 QAH
-133 RASVKWLLSKAYN
+133 RW
-146 NRVPEKLRE
+146 PE
-155 PYYRDHEE
+155 D

-197 NHYGILQA
+197 NHCGILQA
-205 LARKGVYVAEQNNTQ
+205 LARKGVYLAEPNNTQ

-263 RFDPQAEVDVPSD
+263 RFDPQADVDVPGD
-276 HEKGL
+276 HERGL
-281 LLWINHASHALIAKI
+281 LLWISHASHALIAKI
-296 QSEDGAGD
+296 QTEEGAGD

-328 VVAFYCPGELNWM
+328 VVAYYCPGELNWM
-341 EIRVSKRPSVAD
+341 DIRVSKRPSVAD
-353 ALHNLSLVHAFCV
+353 ALHNLSLVHAFCNR
-366 KCLPYSIFHM
+366 CLPYSIFHM

-419 MQYLDAC
+419 MQFLDAC

-451 NLSISAP
+451 NLSVSAP
-458 GFTVAKSASSTI
+458 GFTVAKASSSPS

-481 ENHPYD
+481 ENYSHD

-512 DDKSVARTEA
+512 DEKSLARADA

-536 YAGRRSRRNSITDD
+536 YAGRRSRRNSVSDD

-601 SGVQHIIA
+601 SGVQHILA
-609 DNGYNGSNGGEE
+609 DNGYGNDE

-634 DNVALRQI
+634 DNVALKQI
-642 LHSSAENDGG
+642 LHSSENDNSEG
-652 GTDNGDGGD
+652 DN
-661 AVTKLA
+661 TSKLA
-667 SFANLNRQSSEKGIN
+667 SFANLNRQSSEKSSIN
-682 FTYMEQERQDDVKQL
+682 L
-697 NKRHGQSNGNG
+697 NYTESEDITTKSNLSNKKHGQTNGNGNG

-724 QQSSQQSQQMEQ
+724 QQSNQQSQQAEQ
-736 HSVDENG
+736 HSADENG

-767 NEKRKME
+767 NEKRRME

-805 SGGDSPAETVGPP
+805 SGGDSPAEIGPP
-818 TPVTSGSSGATP
+818 TPVTSGSSGETP
-830 TSVSEASSVP
+830 SSVSETTPVP
-840 QQLPQEKPQRPFSLK
+840 QQPFQEKPQRPFSLK

-890 PEQYRQSI
+890 LDQYHQSI
-898 TQMNTSLSEI
+898 SQMNSSLSEI

-921 IQQQHLMTQ
+921 IQQQHLMTHHQQQMQ
-930 HQKQMQQQFQQLQ
+930 HQLQQLQ
-943 SLSQQHMQTYGMPPM
+943 SLSQQHMQSYGITPI
-958 NPLTPRLQD
+958 NPITPKLQD
-967 PQQSQF
+967 SQQSQF
-973 YLHDQPQVQRRMWGQ
+973 YLHDQPQLQRRMWGQ
-988 PAPAQSLANE
+988 PPSTQSLANE
-998 MAAVGYQQSMDS
+998 MAAVGYQQQVDS
-1010 RFSPQ
+1010 RYNSP
-1015 PAAYQQDM
+1015 PSVYHQDM
-1023 RIYTDP
+1023 RLFQD
-1029 TRTWAAPHPAQKGF
+1029 TRNWGTHPPQQKGF
-1043 VLHDTQEPRYLN
+1043 VLHDTSQEPRYLN

-1066 SHPGP
+1066 SHPGSTYP
-1071 TGYPASSSLF
+1071 TSSSIF
-1081 NQTQATS
+1081 NQTPPSS
-1088 ASPQHRNAIHRI
+1088 ASPQHRNAVHRI
-1100 SQLISESPEPKRSTV
+1100 SQLMSESPEPKRPTV
-1115 HHIPISCESPTEKR
+1115 HHIPIKCDSPTEKR

-1136 PVPAPPA
+1136 PVPAPPV

-1156 DDDIAQG
+1156 DDELSQG
-1163 IRGLNITSGS
+1163 IRGLHITSGN

-1179 SPTRPTISQNS
+1179 SPTRPSISRNS

-1199 TSRSATP
+1199 ATP
-1206 DVTPLDSTDAG
+1206 SPSGTPEVTPLDPTDAG
-1217 EKGFYISFDNDAPKK
+1217 EKGFYICFDNDAPKK

-1239 KRMSPKKERSASSYN
+1239 KRTSPKKERTASSYIDN
-1254 EHEDFMRS
+1254 EDFTVRS
-1262 ESPPVSTV
+1262 ESPSAISD
-1270 ERQKQ
+1270 RQKLL
-1275 AEAQRELE
+1275 EIRRDSDREKQRQLDE
-1283 RERLRQAEER
+1283 REF
-1293 EQQRQEMR
+1293 QRQEIR
-1301 DRELKR
+1301 DRELQR
-1307 EIERERQ
+1307 EEE
-1314 REKQRDSNTEGRHAS
+1314 REKQRERRDTSAESRQS
-1329 GVGLVIGNQLTN
+1329 GIGLIIGNQLAN
-1341 PDPNSMDEMEKK
+1341 PDPNSLDEMERK
-1353 KERIMLMSLQRRQ
+1353 KERIMLQSLQRRQ
-1366 RQEEM
+1366 QQEEM
-1371 KERKEVE
+1371 KERKEAE
-1378 TQARREQEKLK
+1378 AQARREQEKLK

-1396 KEEERQRRAA
+1396 KEEERQRRAS
-1406 ILEHHKVKK
+1406 ILEQHKVKK

-1429 ELLNAINP
+1429 ELLNAIKP
-1437 AKLRNKTTPARP
+1437 TKLRNKTATTRP

-1455 GDAGAVLDSGAL
+1455 VDAGAELDSGAL

-1479 LSTASLTS
+1479 LST
-1487 PTMRRDYYRGS
+1487 D
-1498 QDSLTAA
+1498 
-1505 HLDDRRCSG
+1505 
-1514 PLYRGGSLRVSS
+1514 V
-1526 VDSPDDGRGSSPCRS
+1526 
-1541 VNQLGRRGSYKT
+1541 
-1553 SRDAQESQQQIRGRP
+1553 QEPQQQVRGRP
-1568 KYQTYQNFKGRKSN
+1568 KYPSYQNFKGRKSN
-1582 SLMNLCDSDSG
+1582 SLMNLCDTDSG
-1593 LGRSTPPRRAAS
+1593 LGRATPPRRAPS
-1605 PGIGSMR
+1605 PGMGSMR
-1612 HLTSPSGP
+1612 HLPSPSGP
-1620 GSLPPAL
+1620 GSLPPGL
-1627 MTSKKRIYDDGSSD
+1627 MTKRRVFDDGSSD

-1654 PRLYKLPIAKSNRN
+1654 PRLYKQPTTKSNRG

-1680 GTVNREAKSRVLE
+1680 GTVNREAKRRVLD
-1693 EISRSE
+1693 EIARSE

-1720 CPEREE
+1720 CPDREE
-1726 VAKLYGTGPKQ
+1726 VSKLYGTGPKQ
-1737 VIDNMFDKFFK
+1737 VNDKMFDKFFK
-1748 YNSSGKCFSQV
+1748 YNSGGKCFSQV

-1786 NKKDI
+1786 NKKDM

>member
-1 MWNTISR
+1 MWSAISR
-8 FFAKGSKTAVVQ
+8 LFVKGKTVEPAPRTEDRTCDGVPGTVVH
-20 EVTSPPLSPSSTTTT
+20 
-35 TITTTRT
+35 
-42 RTTTAARDDD
+42 DF
-52 ERQDRLACNGV
+52 
-63 ADDDASVD
+63 DA
-71 GTSVHVFYGATMDR
+71 MDR
-85 GASADD
+85 NAGDD
-91 RRRLPAAA
+91 RRKGPAGEPQHAGPE
-99 SAAATGAATAA
+99 SEHF
-110 APTADQQSSG
+110 
-120 GDSDSYDSRQAKQ
+120 SDAYDSRQAKQ

-146 NRVPEKLRE
+146 NRVPENLRE
-155 PYYRDHEE
+155 PYYVDHED

-197 NHYGILQA
+197 NHCGILQA
-205 LARKGVYVAEQNNTQ
+205 LARKGVYLTEPNNTQ

-256 RVVSAIR
+256 RLVSAIR
-263 RFDPQAEVDVPSD
+263 RFDPQAEVEVPAD

-281 LLWINHASHALIAKI
+281 LLWISHASHALIAKI
-296 QSEDGAGD
+296 QTEEGAGD

-341 EIRVSKRPSVAD
+341 DIRVSKRPSVAD
-353 ALHNLSLVHAFCV
+353 ALHNLSLVHAFCNR
-366 KCLPYSIFHM
+366 CLPYSIFHM

-419 MQYLDAC
+419 MQFLDAC

-451 NLSISAP
+451 NLSVSAP
-458 GFTVAKSASSTI
+458 GFTVAKAASSSS

-481 ENHPYD
+481 ENYSHD
-487 DRRAGSEESFVV
+487 DRRTGSEESFVV

-512 DDKSVARTEA
+512 DEKSVARADA
-522 AGRPSNWEDQRRSS
+522 AGRPSNWEEQRRSS
-536 YAGRRSRRNSITDD
+536 YAGRRSRRNSVSDD

-577 AHIGKRSTTEPTL
+577 VHIGKRSTTEPTL

-601 SGVQHIIA
+601 SGVQHILA
-609 DNGYNGSNGGEE
+609 DNGYGNDE
-621 PPRLRRQASNSSL
+621 PPRLRRQTSNSSL
-634 DNVALRQI
+634 DNVALKQI
-642 LHSSAENDGG
+642 LHSSDND
-652 GTDNGDGGD
+652 NSEGD
-661 AVTKLA
+661 TSKLA

-682 FTYMEQERQDDVKQL
+682 LTYTESEDATTKSNL
-697 NKRHGQSNGNG
+697 TIKKHGQTNGNGNG

-724 QQSSQQSQQMEQ
+724 QQSNQQSQQAEQ

-767 NEKRKME
+767 NEKRRME

-805 SGGDSPAETVGPP
+805 SGGDSPAEIGPP
-818 TPVTSGSSGATP
+818 TPVTSGSSGETP
-830 TSVSEASSVP
+830 TSVSETTPVP
-840 QQLPQEKPQRPFSLK
+840 QQPFQEKPQRPFSLK

-890 PEQYRQSI
+890 LEQYHQSI
-898 TQMNTSLSEI
+898 SQLNNSLSEI
-908 QADIQRLA
+908 QGDIQRLA

-921 IQQQHLMTQ
+921 IQQQHLMSQ
-930 HQKQMQQQFQQLQ
+930 HQQQMQQQLQQLQ
-943 SLSQQHMQTYGMPPM
+943 SLSQHHMQSFGMSAM
-958 NPLTPRLQD
+958 NTLSSKLQE

-973 YLHDQPQVQRRMWGQ
+973 YLHDQPQLQRRMWGQ
-988 PAPAQSLANE
+988 PPPTQSLANE
-998 MAAVGYQQSMDS
+998 IAAVGYQQSMDPRYGS
-1010 RFSPQ
+1010 QSTG
-1015 PAAYQQDM
+1015 YQQDM
-1023 RIYTDP
+1023 RLYQD
-1029 TRTWAAPHPAQKGF
+1029 TRNWGTHSHQQKGF
-1043 VLHDTQEPRYLN
+1043 VLHDTPPEPRYLN

-1066 SHPGP
+1066 SHPGSTYP
-1071 TGYPASSSLF
+1071 TSSSIF
-1081 NQTQATS
+1081 NQTPPSS
-1088 ASPQHRNAIHRI
+1088 ASPQHRNAVHRI
-1100 SQLISESPEPKRSTV
+1100 SQLMSESPEPKRPTV
-1115 HHIPISCESPTEKR
+1115 HHIPIKCESPTEKR
-1129 QVTALHT
+1129 QVTALHA
-1136 PVPAPPA
+1136 PVPAPPV

-1156 DDDIAQG
+1156 DDELSQG
-1163 IRGLNITSGS
+1163 IRGLHITSGS

-1179 SPTRPTISQNS
+1179 SPTRPSISRNS

-1199 TSRSATP
+1199 ATP
-1206 DVTPLDSTDAG
+1206 SPSGTPEVTPLDPTDAG
-1217 EKGFYISFDNDAPKK
+1217 EKGFYICFDNDAPKK

-1239 KRMSPKKERSASSYN
+1239 KRTSPKKERTASSYVEN
-1254 EHEDFMRS
+1254 EDFTVRP
-1262 ESPPVSTV
+1262 ESPATISD
-1270 ERQKQ
+1270 RQKLL
-1275 AEAQRELE
+1275 ETQREL
-1283 RERLRQAEER
+1283 
-1293 EQQRQEMR
+1293 
-1301 DRELKR
+1301 D
-1307 EIERERQ
+1307 
-1314 REKQRDSNTEGRHAS
+1314 REKQRHIDERDFQRHEIRDKELQREVEREKQRERRETSAENRQS
-1329 GVGLVIGNQLTN
+1329 GVGLVIGNQLAN
-1341 PDPNSMDEMEKK
+1341 PDPNSLDEMERK
-1353 KERIMLMSLQRRQ
+1353 KERIMLLSLQRRQ
-1366 RQEEM
+1366 QQEEM
-1371 KERKEVE
+1371 KERKEAE
-1378 TQARREQEKLK
+1378 AQARREQEKLK

-1406 ILEHHKVKK
+1406 ILEQHKVKK

-1429 ELLNAINP
+1429 ELLNAIKP
-1437 AKLRNKTTPARP
+1437 TKLRNKTATTRP

-1455 GDAGAVLDSGAL
+1455 VDAGAELDSGAL

-1505 HLDDRRCSG
+1505 HFDERRSG
-1514 PLYRGGSLRVSS
+1514 PFYRGGSLRVSS

-1541 VNQLGRRGSYKT
+1541 MNQLGRRGSYKT
-1553 SRDAQESQQQIRGRP
+1553 SRDVQEPQQQVRGRP
-1568 KYQTYQNFKGRKSN
+1568 KYPSYQNFKGRKSN
-1582 SLMNLCDSDSG
+1582 SLMNLCDTDSG
-1593 LGRSTPPRRAAS
+1593 LGRATPPRRAPS
-1605 PGIGSMR
+1605 PGMGSMR
-1612 HLTSPSGP
+1612 HLPSPSGP
-1620 GSLPPAL
+1620 GSLPPGL
-1627 MTSKKRIYDDGSSD
+1627 MTKRRVFDDGSSD

-1654 PRLYKLPIAKSNRN
+1654 PRLYKQPTTKSNRG

-1680 GTVNREAKSRVLE
+1680 GTVNKEAKKRVLD
-1693 EISRSE
+1693 EIARSE

-1720 CPEREE
+1720 CPDREE
-1726 VAKLYGTGPKQ
+1726 VSKLYGTGPKQ
-1737 VIDNMFDKFFK
+1737 VMDKMFDKFFK
-1748 YNSSGKCFSQV
+1748 YNSGGKCFSQV

-1786 NKKDI
+1786 NKKDM

>member
-1 MWNTISR
+1 MWSAISR
-8 FFAKGSKTAVVQ
+8 LFVKGKTEEPA
-20 EVTSPPLSPSSTTTT
+20 P
-35 TITTTRT
+35 RT
-42 RTTTAARDDD
+42 EDWTCDDVPD
-52 ERQDRLACNGV
+52 TV
-63 ADDDASVD
+63 
-71 GTSVHVFYGATMDR
+71 VHVFDAMDR
-85 GASADD
+85 NAGDD
-91 RRRLPAAA
+91 RRKGPA
-99 SAAATGAATAA
+99 GE
-110 APTADQQSSG
+110 QQHG
-120 GDSDSYDSRQAKQ
+120 GTESEHFSDAYDSRQAKQ

-146 NRVPEKLRE
+146 NRVPENLRE
-155 PYYRDHEE
+155 PYYVDHED

-197 NHYGILQA
+197 NHCGILQA
-205 LARKGVYVAEQNNTQ
+205 LARKGVYLAEPNNTQ

-263 RFDPQAEVDVPSD
+263 RFDPQADVDVPTD

-281 LLWINHASHALIAKI
+281 LLWISHASHALIAKI
-296 QSEDGAGD
+296 QTEEGAGD

-341 EIRVSKRPSVAD
+341 EIRVSKRPSIAD
-353 ALHNLSLVHAFCV
+353 ALHNLSLVHAFCNR
-366 KCLPYSIFHM
+366 CLPYSIFHM

-419 MQYLDAC
+419 MQFLDAC

-451 NLSISAP
+451 NLSVSAP
-458 GFTVAKSASSTI
+458 GFTVAKAPSSSS

-481 ENHPYD
+481 ENYSHD

-512 DDKSVARTEA
+512 DEKSVTRADA

-536 YAGRRSRRNSITDD
+536 YAGRRSRRNSVSDD

-601 SGVQHIIA
+601 SGVQHILS
-609 DNGYNGSNGGEE
+609 DNGYGNEE
-621 PPRLRRQASNSSL
+621 PAKLRRQTSNSSL
-634 DNVALRQI
+634 DNVALKQI
-642 LHSSAENDGG
+642 LHSSDND
-652 GTDNGDGGD
+652 NSEGD
-661 AVTKLA
+661 TSKLA
-667 SFANLNRQSSEKGIN
+667 SFANLSRQSSDKGIN
-682 FTYMEQERQDDVKQL
+682 LTYTEQEREDITSKSNL
-697 NKRHGQSNGNG
+697 SNKKHGQTNGNGNG

-724 QQSSQQSQQMEQ
+724 QQSNQQSQQAEQ

-767 NEKRKME
+767 NEKRRME

-782 KVGKAAFLQAVTKG
+782 KVGKAAFLQAVTKLYLVG

-805 SGGDSPAETVGPP
+805 SGGDSPAEIGPP
-818 TPVTSGSSGATP
+818 TPVTSGSSGDTP
-830 TSVSEASSVP
+830 TSVSETTLVT
-840 QQLPQEKPQRPFSLK
+840 QQPSQEKPQRPFSLK

-869 EHDGNA
+869 EHDGSA

-890 PEQYRQSI
+890 LEQYHQSI
-898 TQMNTSLSEI
+898 SQMNNSLSEI

-930 HQKQMQQQFQQLQ
+930 HQQQMQQQLQQLQ
-943 SLSQQHMQTYGMPPM
+943 SLSQQHLQSFGIAPI
-958 NPLTPRLQD
+958 NPLTSKLQD
-967 PQQSQF
+967 SQQQSQF
-973 YLHDQPQVQRRMWGQ
+973 YLHDQPQLQRRMWGQ
-988 PAPAQSLANE
+988 PPPTQSLANE
-998 MAAVGYQQSMDS
+998 MAAVGYQQPMDP
-1010 RFSPQ
+1010 RYGTQ
-1015 PAAYQQDM
+1015 PTTYQQDM
-1023 RIYTDP
+1023 RLYQD
-1029 TRTWAAPHPAQKGF
+1029 TRNWGTHPPQQKGF
-1043 VLHDTQEPRYLN
+1043 VLHDTPQEPRYLN

-1066 SHPGP
+1066 SHPGS
-1071 TGYPASSSLF
+1071 TYPSSASIF
-1081 NQTQATS
+1081 NQTPPSS
-1088 ASPQHRNAIHRI
+1088 ASPQHRNAVHRI
-1100 SQLISESPEPKRSTV
+1100 SQLMSESPEPKRPTV
-1115 HHIPISCESPTEKR
+1115 HHIPIKCESPTEKR
-1129 QVTALHT
+1129 QVTALHA
-1136 PVPAPPA
+1136 PVPAPPV

-1156 DDDIAQG
+1156 DDELTQG
-1163 IRGLNITSGS
+1163 IRGLHITSGS

-1179 SPTRPTISQNS
+1179 SPTRPSISRNS

-1199 TSRSATP
+1199 ATP
-1206 DVTPLDSTDAG
+1206 SPSGTPEVTPLDPTDAG
-1217 EKGFYISFDNDAPKK
+1217 EKGFYICFDNDAPKK

-1239 KRMSPKKERSASSYN
+1239 KRTSPKKERSVSSYVDN
-1254 EHEDFMRS
+1254 EDFMVRP
-1262 ESPPVSTV
+1262 ESPSVSAV
-1270 ERQKQ
+1270 DRQQKQ
-1275 AEAQRELE
+1275 LETHRDFDREKQRQADE
-1283 RERLRQAEER
+1283 REF
-1293 EQQRQEMR
+1293 QRQEMR
-1301 DRELKR
+1301 DRELQR
-1307 EIERERQ
+1307 EVE
-1314 REKQRDSNTEGRHAS
+1314 REKQRERRETSAEGRQS
-1329 GVGLVIGNQLTN
+1329 GVGLIIGNQLAN
-1341 PDPNSMDEMEKK
+1341 PDPNSLDEMERK
-1353 KERIMLMSLQRRQ
+1353 KERIMLLSLQRRQ
-1366 RQEEM
+1366 QQEEM
-1371 KERKEVE
+1371 KERKEAE
-1378 TQARREQEKLK
+1378 AQARREQEKLK

-1406 ILEHHKVKK
+1406 ILEQHKVKK

-1429 ELLNAINP
+1429 ELLNAIKP
-1437 AKLRNKTTPARP
+1437 TKLRNKTATTRP

-1455 GDAGAVLDSGAL
+1455 VDAGADLDSGAL

-1479 LSTASLTS
+1479 LST
-1487 PTMRRDYYRGS
+1487 
-1498 QDSLTAA
+1498 
-1505 HLDDRRCSG
+1505 
-1514 PLYRGGSLRVSS
+1514 VSS

-1541 VNQLGRRGSYKT
+1541 MNQLGRRGSYKT
-1553 SRDAQESQQQIRGRP
+1553 SRDVQEPQQQVRGRP
-1568 KYQTYQNFKGRKSN
+1568 KYPSYQNFKGRKSN
-1582 SLMNLCDSDSG
+1582 SLMNLCGPSSDQDGMMCRYTDTDSG
-1593 LGRSTPPRRAAS
+1593 LGRATPPRRAPS
-1605 PGIGSMR
+1605 PGMGSMR
-1612 HLTSPSGP
+1612 HLPSPSGP
-1620 GSLPPAL
+1620 GSLPPGL
-1627 MTSKKRIYDDGSSD
+1627 MTKRRVFDDGSSD

-1654 PRLYKLPIAKSNRN
+1654 PRLYKQPTTKSNRG

-1680 GTVNREAKSRVLE
+1680 GTVNKEAKRRVLD
-1693 EISRSE
+1693 EIARSE

-1720 CPEREE
+1720 CPDREE
-1726 VAKLYGTGPKQ
+1726 VSKLYGTGPKQ
-1737 VIDNMFDKFFK
+1737 VTDKMFDKFFK
-1748 YNSSGKCFSQV
+1748 YNSGGKCFSQV

-1786 NKKDI
+1786 NKKDM

>member
-1 MWNTISR
+1 MWSAISR
-8 FFAKGSKTAVVQ
+8 LFVKGKTEEPA
-20 EVTSPPLSPSSTTTT
+20 P
-35 TITTTRT
+35 RT
-42 RTTTAARDDD
+42 EDWTCDDVPD
-52 ERQDRLACNGV
+52 TV
-63 ADDDASVD
+63 
-71 GTSVHVFYGATMDR
+71 VHVFDAMDR
-85 GASADD
+85 NAGDD
-91 RRRLPAAA
+91 RRKGPA
-99 SAAATGAATAA
+99 GE
-110 APTADQQSSG
+110 QQHG
-120 GDSDSYDSRQAKQ
+120 GTESEHFSDAYDSRQAKQ

-146 NRVPEKLRE
+146 NRVPENLRE
-155 PYYRDHEE
+155 PYYVDHED

-197 NHYGILQA
+197 NHCGILQA
-205 LARKGVYVAEQNNTQ
+205 LARKGVYLAEPNNTQ

-263 RFDPQAEVDVPSD
+263 RFDPQADVDVPTD

-281 LLWINHASHALIAKI
+281 LLWISHASHALIAKI
-296 QSEDGAGD
+296 QTEEGAGD

-341 EIRVSKRPSVAD
+341 EIRVSKRPSIAD
-353 ALHNLSLVHAFCV
+353 ALHNLSLVHAFCNR
-366 KCLPYSIFHM
+366 CLPYSIFHM

-419 MQYLDAC
+419 MQFLDAC

-451 NLSISAP
+451 NLSVSAP
-458 GFTVAKSASSTI
+458 GFTVAKAPSSSSS

-481 ENHPYD
+481 ENYSHD

-512 DDKSVARTEA
+512 DEKSVTRADA

-536 YAGRRSRRNSITDD
+536 YAGRRSRRNSVSDD

-601 SGVQHIIA
+601 SGVQHILS
-609 DNGYNGSNGGEE
+609 DNGYGNEE
-621 PPRLRRQASNSSL
+621 PAKLRRQTSNSSL
-634 DNVALRQI
+634 DNVALKQI
-642 LHSSAENDGG
+642 LHSSDND
-652 GTDNGDGGD
+652 NSEGD
-661 AVTKLA
+661 TSKLA
-667 SFANLNRQSSEKGIN
+667 SFANLSRQSSDKGIN
-682 FTYMEQERQDDVKQL
+682 LTYTEQEREDITSKSNL
-697 NKRHGQSNGNG
+697 SNKKHGQTNGNGNG

-724 QQSSQQSQQMEQ
+724 QQSNQQSQQAEQ

-767 NEKRKME
+767 NEKRRME

-782 KVGKAAFLQAVTKG
+782 KVGKAAFLQAVTKLYLVG

-805 SGGDSPAETVGPP
+805 SGGDSPAEIGPP
-818 TPVTSGSSGATP
+818 TPVTSGSSGDTP
-830 TSVSEASSVP
+830 TSVSETTLVT
-840 QQLPQEKPQRPFSLK
+840 QQPSQEKPQRPFSLK

-869 EHDGNA
+869 EHDGSA

-890 PEQYRQSI
+890 LEQYHQSI
-898 TQMNTSLSEI
+898 SQMNNSLSEI

-930 HQKQMQQQFQQLQ
+930 HQQQMQQQLQQLQ
-943 SLSQQHMQTYGMPPM
+943 SLSQQHLQSFGIAPI
-958 NPLTPRLQD
+958 NPLTSKLQD
-967 PQQSQF
+967 SQQQSQF
-973 YLHDQPQVQRRMWGQ
+973 YLHDQPQLQRRMWGQ
-988 PAPAQSLANE
+988 PPPTQSLANE
-998 MAAVGYQQSMDS
+998 MAAVGYQQPMDP
-1010 RFSPQ
+1010 RYGTQ
-1015 PAAYQQDM
+1015 PTTYQQDM
-1023 RIYTDP
+1023 RLYQD
-1029 TRTWAAPHPAQKGF
+1029 TRNWGTHPPQQKGF
-1043 VLHDTQEPRYLN
+1043 VLHDTPQEPRYLN

-1066 SHPGP
+1066 SHPGS
-1071 TGYPASSSLF
+1071 TYPSSASIF
-1081 NQTQATS
+1081 NQTPPSS
-1088 ASPQHRNAIHRI
+1088 ASPQHRNAVHRI
-1100 SQLISESPEPKRSTV
+1100 SQLMSESPEPKRPTV
-1115 HHIPISCESPTEKR
+1115 HHIPIKCESPTEKR
-1129 QVTALHT
+1129 QVTALHA
-1136 PVPAPPA
+1136 PVPAPPV

-1156 DDDIAQG
+1156 DDELTQG
-1163 IRGLNITSGS
+1163 IRGLHITSGS

-1179 SPTRPTISQNS
+1179 SPTRPSISRNS

-1199 TSRSATP
+1199 ATP
-1206 DVTPLDSTDAG
+1206 SPSGTPEVTPLDPTDAG
-1217 EKGFYISFDNDAPKK
+1217 EKGFYICFDNDAPKK

-1239 KRMSPKKERSASSYN
+1239 KRTSPKKERSVSSYVDN
-1254 EHEDFMRS
+1254 EDFMVRP
-1262 ESPPVSTV
+1262 ESPSVSAV
-1270 ERQKQ
+1270 DRQQKQ
-1275 AEAQRELE
+1275 LETHRDFDREKQRQADE
-1283 RERLRQAEER
+1283 REF
-1293 EQQRQEMR
+1293 QRQEMR
-1301 DRELKR
+1301 DRELQR
-1307 EIERERQ
+1307 EVE
-1314 REKQRDSNTEGRHAS
+1314 REKQRERRETSAEGRQS
-1329 GVGLVIGNQLTN
+1329 GVGLIIGNQLAN
-1341 PDPNSMDEMEKK
+1341 PDPNSLDEMERK
-1353 KERIMLMSLQRRQ
+1353 KERIMLLSLQRRQ
-1366 RQEEM
+1366 QQEEM
-1371 KERKEVE
+1371 KERKEAE
-1378 TQARREQEKLK
+1378 AQARREQEKLK

-1406 ILEHHKVKK
+1406 ILEQHKVKK

-1429 ELLNAINP
+1429 ELLNAIKP
-1437 AKLRNKTTPARP
+1437 TKLRNKTATTRP

-1455 GDAGAVLDSGAL
+1455 VDAGADLDSGAL

-1479 LSTASLTS
+1479 LST
-1487 PTMRRDYYRGS
+1487 
-1498 QDSLTAA
+1498 
-1505 HLDDRRCSG
+1505 
-1514 PLYRGGSLRVSS
+1514 
-1526 VDSPDDGRGSSPCRS
+1526 DSPDDGRGSSPCRS
-1541 VNQLGRRGSYKT
+1541 MNQLGRRGSYKT
-1553 SRDAQESQQQIRGRP
+1553 SRDVQEPQQQVRGRP
-1568 KYQTYQNFKGRKSN
+1568 KYPSYQNFKGRKSN
-1582 SLMNLCDSDSG
+1582 SLMNLCGPSSDQDGMMCRYTDTDSG
-1593 LGRSTPPRRAAS
+1593 LGRATPPRRAPS
-1605 PGIGSMR
+1605 PGMGSMR
-1612 HLTSPSGP
+1612 HLPSPSGP
-1620 GSLPPAL
+1620 GSLPPGL
-1627 MTSKKRIYDDGSSD
+1627 MTKRRVFDDGSSD

-1654 PRLYKLPIAKSNRN
+1654 PRLYKQPTTKSNRG

-1680 GTVNREAKSRVLE
+1680 GTVNKEAKRRVLD
-1693 EISRSE
+1693 EIARSE

-1720 CPEREE
+1720 CPDREE
-1726 VAKLYGTGPKQ
+1726 VSKLYGTGPKQ
-1737 VIDNMFDKFFK
+1737 VTDKMFDKFFK
-1748 YNSSGKCFSQV
+1748 YNSGGKCFSQV

-1786 NKKDI
+1786 NKKDM

>member
-1 MWNTISR
+1 MWSAISR
-8 FFAKGSKTAVVQ
+8 LFAKGKTEVPAPGTEERASDGVRDTAVHV
-20 EVTSPPLSPSSTTTT
+20 S
-35 TITTTRT
+35 
-42 RTTTAARDDD
+42 
-52 ERQDRLACNGV
+52 
-63 ADDDASVD
+63 DA
-71 GTSVHVFYGATMDR
+71 MDR
-85 GASADD
+85 NAGDD
-91 RRRLPAAA
+91 RRKG
-99 SAAATGAATAA
+99 SAGEQHHGGAEAEHF
-110 APTADQQSSG
+110 
-120 GDSDSYDSRQAKQ
+120 SDAYDSRQAKQ

-146 NRVPEKLRE
+146 NRVPENLRE
-155 PYYRDHEE
+155 PYYVDHED

-205 LARKGVYVAEQNNTQ
+205 LARKGVYLAEPNNTQ

-244 MVLYAKEVVTGD
+244 MILYAKEVVTGD

-281 LLWINHASHALIAKI
+281 LLWISHASHALIAKI
-296 QSEDGAGD
+296 QAEEGAGD

-341 EIRVSKRPSVAD
+341 DIRVSKRPSVAD
-353 ALHNLSLVHAFCV
+353 ALHNLSLVHAFCNR
-366 KCLPYSIFHM
+366 CLPYSIFHM

-419 MQYLDAC
+419 MQFLDAC

-451 NLSISAP
+451 NLSVSAP
-458 GFTVAKSASSTI
+458 GFTAAKASSSSSST

-481 ENHPYD
+481 ESYTHD

-512 DDKSVARTEA
+512 DEKSVTRADA

-536 YAGRRSRRNSITDD
+536 YAGRRSRRNSVSDD

-577 AHIGKRSTTEPTL
+577 PQIGKRSTTEPTL

-601 SGVQHIIA
+601 SGVRYILF
-609 DNGYNGSNGGEE
+609 DNGYDKEE
-621 PPRLRRQASNSSL
+621 PCRFRRQASYCRL
-634 DNVALRQI
+634 DNVALKQI
-642 LHSSAENDGG
+642 LHSSENDHSE
-652 GTDNGDGGD
+652 GD
-661 AVTKLA
+661 TSKLA
-667 SFANLNRQSSEKGIN
+667 SFANLSRQSSEKGIN
-682 FTYMEQERQDDVKQL
+682 LTYTEQERDDSKSNASSKKQ
-697 NKRHGQSNGNG
+697 GQTNGNGNG

-724 QQSSQQSQQMEQ
+724 QQCNQQSQQVEQ
-736 HSVDENG
+736 HSTDENG

-758 LEEKRRHIE
+758 LEEKRRYIE
-767 NEKRKME
+767 NEKRRME

-805 SGGDSPAETVGPP
+805 SGGDSPAEIGPP
-818 TPVTSGSSGATP
+818 TPVTSGSSGETP
-830 TSVSEASSVP
+830 TSVSEAPPVT
-840 QQLPQEKPQRPFSLK
+840 QQPSQEKPQRPFSLK

-890 PEQYRQSI
+890 LEQYHQSI
-898 TQMNTSLSEI
+898 SQMNNSLSEI

-930 HQKQMQQQFQQLQ
+930 HQQQMQQQLQQLQ
-943 SLSQQHMQTYGMPPM
+943 SLSQQHMQNFGMQPM
-958 NPLTPRLQD
+958 NPLTSKLQD
-967 PQQSQF
+967 TQQSQF
-973 YLHDQPQVQRRMWGQ
+973 YLHDQPQLHRRMWGQ
-988 PAPAQSLANE
+988 PPPTQSLANE
-998 MAAVGYQQSMDS
+998 MAAVGYQQSMDP
-1010 RFSPQ
+1010 RYTAQ
-1015 PAAYQQDM
+1015 PTAYQQDM
-1023 RIYTDP
+1023 RLYQD
-1029 TRTWAAPHPAQKGF
+1029 TRNWAAPQQKGF
-1043 VLHDTQEPRYLN
+1043 VLHDTSQEPRYLN

-1066 SHPGP
+1066 SQPGS
-1071 TGYPASSSLF
+1071 TYPSSASIF
-1081 NQTQATS
+1081 NQTPPSS
-1088 ASPQHRNAIHRI
+1088 ASPQHRNAVHRI
-1100 SQLISESPEPKRSTV
+1100 SQLMSESPEPKRPSV
-1115 HHIPISCESPTEKR
+1115 HHIPIKCESPTEKR
-1129 QVTALHT
+1129 QVTTLHT
-1136 PVPAPPA
+1136 PVPAPPV

-1156 DDDIAQG
+1156 DDELTHG
-1163 IRGLNITSGS
+1163 IKGLNITSGS

-1179 SPTRPTISQNS
+1179 SPTRPSISRNS

-1199 TSRSATP
+1199 ATP
-1206 DVTPLDSTDAG
+1206 SPSGTPEVTPLDPTDAG
-1217 EKGFYISFDNDAPKK
+1217 EKGFYICFDNDAPKK

-1239 KRMSPKKERSASSYN
+1239 KRTSPKKERTVSSYVDN
-1254 EHEDFMRS
+1254 DDYTMRPD
-1262 ESPPVSTV
+1262 SPSAAIID
-1270 ERQKQ
+1270 RQKQ
-1275 AEAQRELE
+1275 LEAQRDL
-1283 RERLRQAEER
+1283 
-1293 EQQRQEMR
+1293 
-1301 DRELKR
+1301 D
-1307 EIERERQ
+1307 
-1314 REKQRDSNTEGRHAS
+1314 REKQRQTDEREFQRQETRDKEMEREKLRERHDIGGESRQS
-1329 GVGLVIGNQLTN
+1329 GVGLIIGTQLAN
-1341 PDPNSMDEMEKK
+1341 PDPNSLDEMERK
-1353 KERIMLMSLQRRQ
+1353 KERIMLLSLQRRQ

-1371 KERKEVE
+1371 KERKEAE
-1378 TQARREQEKLK
+1378 AQARREQEKLK

-1406 ILEHHKVKK
+1406 ILEQHKVKK

-1429 ELLNAINP
+1429 ELLNAIKP
-1437 AKLRNKTTPARP
+1437 TKLRNKTATTTRP

-1455 GDAGAVLDSGAL
+1455 VDAGAELDSGAL

-1505 HLDDRRCSG
+1505 HFDERRSG

-1541 VNQLGRRGSYKT
+1541 MNQLGRRGSYKT
-1553 SRDAQESQQQIRGRP
+1553 SRD
-1568 KYQTYQNFKGRKSN
+1568 T
-1582 SLMNLCDSDSG
+1582 DSG
-1593 LGRSTPPRRAAS
+1593 LGRATPPRRAPS
-1605 PGIGSMR
+1605 PGMGSMR
-1612 HLTSPSGP
+1612 HLPSPSGP
-1620 GSLPPAL
+1620 GSLPPGL
-1627 MTSKKRIYDDGSSD
+1627 MTKRRVFDDGSSD

-1654 PRLYKLPIAKSNRN
+1654 PRLYKQPTTKSNRG

-1680 GTVNREAKSRVLE
+1680 GTVNKEAKRRVLD
-1693 EISRSE
+1693 EIARSE

-1720 CPEREE
+1720 CPDREE
-1726 VAKLYGTGPKQ
+1726 VSKLYGTGPKQ
-1737 VIDNMFDKFFK
+1737 VIDKMFDKFFK
-1748 YNSSGKCFSQV
+1748 YNSGAKCFSQV

-1786 NKKDI
+1786 NKKDM

>member
-1 MWNTISR
+1 MWSAISR
-8 FFAKGSKTAVVQ
+8 LFVKGKTEEPAPGT
-20 EVTSPPLSPSSTTTT
+20 ED
-35 TITTTRT
+35 RT
-42 RTTTAARDDD
+42 CD
-52 ERQDRLACNGV
+52 GV
-63 ADDDASVD
+63 SDTV
-71 GTSVHVFYGATMDR
+71 VHVFDAMDR
-85 GASADD
+85 NVGDD
-91 RRRLPAAA
+91 RRKGTAGEQQHAAA
-99 SAAATGAATAA
+99 ESEHF
-110 APTADQQSSG
+110 
-120 GDSDSYDSRQAKQ
+120 SDAYDSRQAKQ

-146 NRVPEKLRE
+146 NRVPENLRE
-155 PYYRDHEE
+155 PYYVDHED

-197 NHYGILQA
+197 NHCGILQA
-205 LARKGVYVAEQNNTQ
+205 LARKGVYLAEPNNTQ

-263 RFDPQAEVDVPSD
+263 RFDPQADVDVPGD
-276 HEKGL
+276 HERGL
-281 LLWINHASHALIAKI
+281 LLWISHASHALIAKI
-296 QSEDGAGD
+296 QTEEGAGD

-328 VVAFYCPGELNWM
+328 VVAYYCPGELNWM
-341 EIRVSKRPSVAD
+341 DIRVSKRPSVAD
-353 ALHNLSLVHAFCV
+353 ALHNLSLVHAFCNR
-366 KCLPYSIFHM
+366 CLPYSIFHM

-419 MQYLDAC
+419 MQFLDAC

-451 NLSISAP
+451 NLSVSAP
-458 GFTVAKSASSTI
+458 GFTVAKASSSPS

-481 ENHPYD
+481 ENYSHD

-512 DDKSVARTEA
+512 DEKSLARADA

-536 YAGRRSRRNSITDD
+536 YAGRRSRRNSVSDD

-601 SGVQHIIA
+601 SGVQHILA
-609 DNGYNGSNGGEE
+609 DNGYGNDE

-634 DNVALRQI
+634 DNVALKQI
-642 LHSSAENDGG
+642 LHSSENDNSEG
-652 GTDNGDGGD
+652 DN
-661 AVTKLA
+661 TSKLA
-667 SFANLNRQSSEKGIN
+667 SFANLNRQSSEKSSIN
-682 FTYMEQERQDDVKQL
+682 L
-697 NKRHGQSNGNG
+697 NYTESEDITTKSNLSNKKHGQTNGNGNG

-724 QQSSQQSQQMEQ
+724 QQSNQQSQQAEQ
-736 HSVDENG
+736 HSADENG

-767 NEKRKME
+767 NEKRRME

-805 SGGDSPAETVGPP
+805 SGGDSPAEIGPP
-818 TPVTSGSSGATP
+818 TPVTSGSSGETP
-830 TSVSEASSVP
+830 SSVSETTPVP
-840 QQLPQEKPQRPFSLK
+840 QQPFQEKPQRPFSLK

-890 PEQYRQSI
+890 LDQYHQSI
-898 TQMNTSLSEI
+898 SQMNSSLSEI

-921 IQQQHLMTQ
+921 IQQQHLMTHHQQQMQ
-930 HQKQMQQQFQQLQ
+930 HQLQQLQ
-943 SLSQQHMQTYGMPPM
+943 SLSQQHMQSYGITPI
-958 NPLTPRLQD
+958 NPITPKLQD
-967 PQQSQF
+967 SQQSQF
-973 YLHDQPQVQRRMWGQ
+973 YLHDQPQLQRRMWGQ
-988 PAPAQSLANE
+988 PPSTQSLANE
-998 MAAVGYQQSMDS
+998 MAAVGYQQQVDS
-1010 RFSPQ
+1010 RYNSP
-1015 PAAYQQDM
+1015 PSVYHQDM
-1023 RIYTDP
+1023 RLFQD
-1029 TRTWAAPHPAQKGF
+1029 TRNWGTHPPQQKGF
-1043 VLHDTQEPRYLN
+1043 VLHDTSQEPRYLN

-1066 SHPGP
+1066 SHPGSTYP
-1071 TGYPASSSLF
+1071 TSSSIF
-1081 NQTQATS
+1081 NQTPPSS
-1088 ASPQHRNAIHRI
+1088 ASPQHRNAVHRI
-1100 SQLISESPEPKRSTV
+1100 SQLMSESPEPKRPTV
-1115 HHIPISCESPTEKR
+1115 HHIPIKCDSPTEKR

-1136 PVPAPPA
+1136 PVPAPPV

-1156 DDDIAQG
+1156 DDELSQG
-1163 IRGLNITSGS
+1163 IRGLHITSGN

-1179 SPTRPTISQNS
+1179 SPTRPSISRNS

-1199 TSRSATP
+1199 ATP
-1206 DVTPLDSTDAG
+1206 SPSGTPEVTPLDPTDAG
-1217 EKGFYISFDNDAPKK
+1217 EKGFYICFDNDAPKK

-1239 KRMSPKKERSASSYN
+1239 KRTSPKKERTASSYIDN
-1254 EHEDFMRS
+1254 EDFTVRS
-1262 ESPPVSTV
+1262 ESPSAISD
-1270 ERQKQ
+1270 RQKLL
-1275 AEAQRELE
+1275 EIRRDSDREKQRQLDE
-1283 RERLRQAEER
+1283 REF
-1293 EQQRQEMR
+1293 QRQEIR
-1301 DRELKR
+1301 DRELQR
-1307 EIERERQ
+1307 EEE
-1314 REKQRDSNTEGRHAS
+1314 REKQRERRDTSAESRQS
-1329 GVGLVIGNQLTN
+1329 GIGLIIGNQLAN
-1341 PDPNSMDEMEKK
+1341 PDPNSLDEMERK
-1353 KERIMLMSLQRRQ
+1353 KERIMLQSLQRRQ
-1366 RQEEM
+1366 QQEEM
-1371 KERKEVE
+1371 KERKEAE
-1378 TQARREQEKLK
+1378 AQARREQEKLK

-1396 KEEERQRRAA
+1396 KEEERQRRAS
-1406 ILEHHKVKK
+1406 ILEQHKVKK

-1429 ELLNAINP
+1429 ELLNAIKP
-1437 AKLRNKTTPARP
+1437 TKLRNKTATTRP

-1455 GDAGAVLDSGAL
+1455 VDAGAELDSGAL

-1479 LSTASLTS
+1479 LST
-1487 PTMRRDYYRGS
+1487 
-1498 QDSLTAA
+1498 
-1505 HLDDRRCSG
+1505 
-1514 PLYRGGSLRVSS
+1514 VSS

-1541 VNQLGRRGSYKT
+1541 MNQLGRRGSYKT
-1553 SRDAQESQQQIRGRP
+1553 SRGSSSDQDGMMCR
-1568 KYQTYQNFKGRKSN
+1568 YT
-1582 SLMNLCDSDSG
+1582 DTDSG
-1593 LGRSTPPRRAAS
+1593 LGRATPPRRAPS
-1605 PGIGSMR
+1605 PGMGSMR
-1612 HLTSPSGP
+1612 HLPSPSGP
-1620 GSLPPAL
+1620 GSLPPGL
-1627 MTSKKRIYDDGSSD
+1627 MTKRRVFDDGSSD

-1654 PRLYKLPIAKSNRN
+1654 PRLYKQPTTKSNRG

-1680 GTVNREAKSRVLE
+1680 GTVNREAKRRVLD
-1693 EISRSE
+1693 EIARSE

-1720 CPEREE
+1720 CPDREE
-1726 VAKLYGTGPKQ
+1726 VSKLYGTGPKQ
-1737 VIDNMFDKFFK
+1737 VNDKMFDKFFK
-1748 YNSSGKCFSQV
+1748 YNSGGKCFSQV

-1786 NKKDI
+1786 NKKDM

>member
-1 MWNTISR
+1 MWSAITR
-8 FFAKGSKTAVVQ
+8 LFVKGKTEESA
-20 EVTSPPLSPSSTTTT
+20 P
-35 TITTTRT
+35 RT
-42 RTTTAARDDD
+42 KDRTCD
-52 ERQDRLACNGV
+52 GV
-63 ADDDASVD
+63 PDTV
-71 GTSVHVFYGATMDR
+71 VHVFDAMDR
-85 GASADD
+85 NAGDD
-91 RRRLPAAA
+91 RRKGPAGEQHHD
-99 SAAATGAATAA
+99 GAE
-110 APTADQQSSG
+110 SEHF
-120 GDSDSYDSRQAKQ
+120 SDAYDSRQAKQ

-146 NRVPEKLRE
+146 NRVPENLRD
-155 PYYRDHEE
+155 PYYIDNEN

-197 NHYGILQA
+197 NHCGILQA
-205 LARKGVYVAEQNNTQ
+205 LARKGVYLAEPNNTQ

-263 RFDPQAEVDVPSD
+263 RFDPQAEVDVPAD

-281 LLWINHASHALIAKI
+281 LLWISHASNALIAKI
-296 QSEDGAGD
+296 QAEEGAGD

-341 EIRVSKRPSVAD
+341 DIRVSKRPSVAD
-353 ALHNLSLVHAFCV
+353 ALHNLSLVHAFCNR
-366 KCLPYSIFHM
+366 CLPYSIFHM
-376 QPEDVT
+376 LPEDVT
-382 YMRGSMKQNLVV
+382 YMRGCMKQNLVV

-419 MQYLDAC
+419 MQFLDAC

-451 NLSISAP
+451 NLSVSAP
-458 GFTVAKSASSTI
+458 GFTVAKAPSSSS

-481 ENHPYD
+481 ENYSHD

-512 DDKSVARTEA
+512 DEKSITRVDA
-522 AGRPSNWEDQRRSS
+522 AGRPSNWEEQRRSS
-536 YAGRRSRRNSITDD
+536 YAGRRSRRNSVSDD

-601 SGVQHIIA
+601 SGVQHILS
-609 DNGYNGSNGGEE
+609 DNGYDKEE
-621 PPRLRRQASNSSL
+621 PPRLRRQTSNSSL
-634 DNVALRQI
+634 DNVALKQI
-642 LHSSAENDGG
+642 LHSSENVNSDGD
-652 GTDNGDGGD
+652 TS
-661 AVTKLA
+661 KLA
-667 SFANLNRQSSEKGIN
+667 SFANLSRQSSEKGIN
-682 FTYMEQERQDDVKQL
+682 LTYTEQERDDSKSNL
-697 NKRHGQSNGNG
+697 SNKKLGQTNGNRNG

-724 QQSSQQSQQMEQ
+724 QQSNQQSQQMEQ
-736 HSVDENG
+736 HSVADENG

-767 NEKRKME
+767 NEKRRME

-782 KVGKAAFLQAVTKG
+782 KVGKAAFLQAVTKLYLVG

-805 SGGDSPAETVGPP
+805 SGGDSPAEIGPP
-818 TPVTSGSSGATP
+818 TPVTSGSSGETP
-830 TSVSEASSVP
+830 TSVSETTPVT
-840 QQLPQEKPQRPFSLK
+840 QQPSQEKPQRPFSLK

-890 PEQYRQSI
+890 LEQYHQSI
-898 TQMNTSLSEI
+898 SQICTPFRRMNNSLSEI

-930 HQKQMQQQFQQLQ
+930 HQQQIQQQFQQLQ
-943 SLSQQHMQTYGMPPM
+943 SLSQQHMQNFGMAPI
-958 NPLTPRLQD
+958 NPLTSKLQD
-967 PQQSQF
+967 TQQSQF
-973 YLHDQPQVQRRMWGQ
+973 YLHDQPQLQRRMWGQ
-988 PAPAQSLANE
+988 PPPTQSLANE
-998 MAAVGYQQSMDS
+998 MAAVGYQQSMDPRYS
-1010 RFSPQ
+1010 TQ
-1015 PAAYQQDM
+1015 PTPYQQDM
-1023 RIYTDP
+1023 RLYQD
-1029 TRTWAAPHPAQKGF
+1029 TRNWGTHPPQQKGF
-1043 VLHDTQEPRYLN
+1043 VLHDTPQEPRYLN

-1071 TGYPASSSLF
+1071 TYPSSTSIF
-1081 NQTQATS
+1081 NQTPPSS
-1088 ASPQHRNAIHRI
+1088 ASPQHRNAVHRI
-1100 SQLISESPEPKRSTV
+1100 SQLMSESPEPKRPTV
-1115 HHIPISCESPTEKR
+1115 HHIPIKCESPTEKR
-1129 QVTALHT
+1129 QITAMHA
-1136 PVPAPPA
+1136 PVPAPPV

-1156 DDDIAQG
+1156 DDELTRG

-1179 SPTRPTISQNS
+1179 SPTRPSISRNS

-1199 TSRSATP
+1199 ATP
-1206 DVTPLDSTDAG
+1206 SPSGTPEVTPLDPTDAG
-1217 EKGFYISFDNDAPKK
+1217 EKGFYICFDNDAPKK

-1239 KRMSPKKERSASSYN
+1239 KRTSPKKERGVSSYVDS
-1254 EHEDFMRS
+1254 EDFTMRPD
-1262 ESPPVSTV
+1262 SPSAIVMD
-1270 ERQKQ
+1270 RQKQ
-1275 AEAQRELE
+1275 LEIQR
-1283 RERLRQAEER
+1283 
-1293 EQQRQEMR
+1293 
-1301 DRELKR
+1301 DSD
-1307 EIERERQ
+1307 
-1314 REKQRDSNTEGRHAS
+1314 REKQRQIDERDFQRQEIRDREIQREGEREKQRERHEMSAESRQS
-1329 GVGLVIGNQLTN
+1329 GVGLIIGNQLAN
-1341 PDPNSMDEMEKK
+1341 PDPNSLDEMERK
-1353 KERIMLMSLQRRQ
+1353 KERIMLLSLQRRQ
-1366 RQEEM
+1366 QQEEM

-1378 TQARREQEKLK
+1378 AQARREQEKLK

-1406 ILEHHKVKK
+1406 ILEQHKVKK

-1429 ELLNAINP
+1429 ELLNTIKP
-1437 AKLRNKTTPARP
+1437 TKLRNKTATTRP

-1455 GDAGAVLDSGAL
+1455 VDAGTELDSGAL

-1479 LSTASLTS
+1479 LST
-1487 PTMRRDYYRGS
+1487 
-1498 QDSLTAA
+1498 
-1505 HLDDRRCSG
+1505 
-1514 PLYRGGSLRVSS
+1514 VSS

-1541 VNQLGRRGSYKT
+1541 MNQLGRRGSYKT
-1553 SRDAQESQQQIRGRP
+1553 SRD
-1568 KYQTYQNFKGRKSN
+1568 T
-1582 SLMNLCDSDSG
+1582 DSG
-1593 LGRSTPPRRAAS
+1593 LGRATPPRRAPS
-1605 PGIGSMR
+1605 PGMGSMR
-1612 HLTSPSGP
+1612 HLPSPSGP
-1620 GSLPPAL
+1620 GSLPPGL
-1627 MTSKKRIYDDGSSD
+1627 MTKRRVFDDGSSD

-1654 PRLYKLPIAKSNRN
+1654 PRLYKQPTTKSNRG

-1680 GTVNREAKSRVLE
+1680 GTVNKEAKRRVLD
-1693 EISRSE
+1693 EIARSE

-1720 CPEREE
+1720 CPDREE
-1726 VAKLYGTGPKQ
+1726 VSKLYGTGPKQ
-1737 VIDNMFDKFFK
+1737 VMDKMFDKFFK
-1748 YNSSGKCFSQV
+1748 YNSGAKCFSQV

-1786 NKKDI
+1786 NKKDM

>member
-1 MWNTISR
+1 MWSAITR
-8 FFAKGSKTAVVQ
+8 LFVKGKTEESA
-20 EVTSPPLSPSSTTTT
+20 P
-35 TITTTRT
+35 RT
-42 RTTTAARDDD
+42 KDRTCD
-52 ERQDRLACNGV
+52 GV
-63 ADDDASVD
+63 PDTV
-71 GTSVHVFYGATMDR
+71 VHVFDAMDR
-85 GASADD
+85 NAGDD
-91 RRRLPAAA
+91 RRKGPAGEQHHD
-99 SAAATGAATAA
+99 GAE
-110 APTADQQSSG
+110 SEHF
-120 GDSDSYDSRQAKQ
+120 SDAYDSRQAKQ

-146 NRVPEKLRE
+146 NRVPENLRD
-155 PYYRDHEE
+155 PYYIDNEN

-197 NHYGILQA
+197 NHCGILQA
-205 LARKGVYVAEQNNTQ
+205 LARKGVYLAEPNNTQ

-263 RFDPQAEVDVPSD
+263 RFDPQAEVDVPAD

-281 LLWINHASHALIAKI
+281 LLWISHASNALIAKI
-296 QSEDGAGD
+296 QAEEGAGD

-341 EIRVSKRPSVAD
+341 DIRVSKRPSVAD
-353 ALHNLSLVHAFCV
+353 ALHNLSLVHAFCNR
-366 KCLPYSIFHM
+366 CLPYSIFHM
-376 QPEDVT
+376 LPEDVT
-382 YMRGSMKQNLVV
+382 YMRGCMKQNLVV

-419 MQYLDAC
+419 MQFLDAC

-451 NLSISAP
+451 NLSVSAP
-458 GFTVAKSASSTI
+458 GFTVAKAPSSSS

-481 ENHPYD
+481 ENYSHD

-512 DDKSVARTEA
+512 DEKSITRVDA
-522 AGRPSNWEDQRRSS
+522 AGRPSNWEEQRRSS
-536 YAGRRSRRNSITDD
+536 YAGRRSRRNSVSDD

-601 SGVQHIIA
+601 SGVQHILS
-609 DNGYNGSNGGEE
+609 DNGYDKEE
-621 PPRLRRQASNSSL
+621 PPRLRRQTSNSSL
-634 DNVALRQI
+634 DNVALKQI
-642 LHSSAENDGG
+642 LHSSENVNSDGD
-652 GTDNGDGGD
+652 TS
-661 AVTKLA
+661 KLA
-667 SFANLNRQSSEKGIN
+667 SFANLSRQSSEKGIN
-682 FTYMEQERQDDVKQL
+682 LTYTEQERDDSKSNL
-697 NKRHGQSNGNG
+697 SNKKLGQTNGNRNG

-724 QQSSQQSQQMEQ
+724 QQSNQQSQQMEQ
-736 HSVDENG
+736 HSVADENG

-767 NEKRKME
+767 NEKRRME

-782 KVGKAAFLQAVTKG
+782 KVGKAAFLQAVTKLYLVG

-805 SGGDSPAETVGPP
+805 SGGDSPAEIGPP
-818 TPVTSGSSGATP
+818 TPVTSGSSGETP
-830 TSVSEASSVP
+830 TSVSETTPVT
-840 QQLPQEKPQRPFSLK
+840 QQPSQEKPQRPFSLK

-890 PEQYRQSI
+890 LEQYHQSI
-898 TQMNTSLSEI
+898 SQICTPFRRMNNSLSEI

-930 HQKQMQQQFQQLQ
+930 HQQQIQQQFQQLQ
-943 SLSQQHMQTYGMPPM
+943 SLSQQHMQNFGMAPI
-958 NPLTPRLQD
+958 NPLTSKLQD
-967 PQQSQF
+967 TQQSQF
-973 YLHDQPQVQRRMWGQ
+973 YLHDQPQLQRRMWGQ
-988 PAPAQSLANE
+988 PPPTQSLANE
-998 MAAVGYQQSMDS
+998 MAAVGYQQSMDPRYS
-1010 RFSPQ
+1010 TQ
-1015 PAAYQQDM
+1015 PTPYQQDM
-1023 RIYTDP
+1023 RLYQD
-1029 TRTWAAPHPAQKGF
+1029 TRNWGTHPPQQKGF
-1043 VLHDTQEPRYLN
+1043 VLHDTPQEPRYLN

-1071 TGYPASSSLF
+1071 TYPSSTSIF
-1081 NQTQATS
+1081 NQTPPSS
-1088 ASPQHRNAIHRI
+1088 ASPQHRNAVHRI
-1100 SQLISESPEPKRSTV
+1100 SQLMSESPEPKRPTV
-1115 HHIPISCESPTEKR
+1115 HHIPIKCESPTEKR
-1129 QVTALHT
+1129 QITAMHA
-1136 PVPAPPA
+1136 PVPAPPV

-1156 DDDIAQG
+1156 DDELTRG

-1179 SPTRPTISQNS
+1179 SPTRPSISRNS

-1199 TSRSATP
+1199 ATP
-1206 DVTPLDSTDAG
+1206 SPSGTPEVTPLDPTDAG
-1217 EKGFYISFDNDAPKK
+1217 EKGFYICFDNDAPKK

-1239 KRMSPKKERSASSYN
+1239 KRTSPKKERGVSSYVDS
-1254 EHEDFMRS
+1254 EDFTMRPD
-1262 ESPPVSTV
+1262 SPSAIVMD
-1270 ERQKQ
+1270 RQKQ
-1275 AEAQRELE
+1275 LEIQR
-1283 RERLRQAEER
+1283 
-1293 EQQRQEMR
+1293 
-1301 DRELKR
+1301 DSD
-1307 EIERERQ
+1307 
-1314 REKQRDSNTEGRHAS
+1314 REKQRQIDERDFQRQEIRDREIQREGEREKQRERHEMSAESRQS
-1329 GVGLVIGNQLTN
+1329 GVGLIIGNQLAN
-1341 PDPNSMDEMEKK
+1341 PDPNSLDEMERK
-1353 KERIMLMSLQRRQ
+1353 KERIMLLSLQRRQ
-1366 RQEEM
+1366 QQEEM

-1378 TQARREQEKLK
+1378 AQARREQEKLK

-1406 ILEHHKVKK
+1406 ILEQHKVKK

-1429 ELLNAINP
+1429 ELLNTIKP
-1437 AKLRNKTTPARP
+1437 TKLRNKTATTRP

-1455 GDAGAVLDSGAL
+1455 VDAGTELDSGAL

-1479 LSTASLTS
+1479 LST
-1487 PTMRRDYYRGS
+1487 
-1498 QDSLTAA
+1498 
-1505 HLDDRRCSG
+1505 
-1514 PLYRGGSLRVSS
+1514 VSS

-1541 VNQLGRRGSYKT
+1541 MNQLGRRGSYKT
-1553 SRDAQESQQQIRGRP
+1553 SRDVQEPQQQVRGRP
-1568 KYQTYQNFKGRKSN
+1568 KYPSYQNFKGRKSN
-1582 SLMNLCDSDSG
+1582 SLMNLCGSSSDQDGMMCRYTDTDSG
-1593 LGRSTPPRRAAS
+1593 LGRATPPRRAPS
-1605 PGIGSMR
+1605 PGMGSMR
-1612 HLTSPSGP
+1612 HLPSPSGP
-1620 GSLPPAL
+1620 GSLPPGL
-1627 MTSKKRIYDDGSSD
+1627 MTKRRVFDDGSSD

-1654 PRLYKLPIAKSNRN
+1654 PRLYKQPTTKSNRG

-1680 GTVNREAKSRVLE
+1680 GTVNKEAKRRVLD
-1693 EISRSE
+1693 EIARSE

-1720 CPEREE
+1720 CPDREE
-1726 VAKLYGTGPKQ
+1726 VSKLYGTGPKQ
-1737 VIDNMFDKFFK
+1737 VMDKMFDKFFK
-1748 YNSSGKCFSQV
+1748 YNSGAKCFSQV

-1786 NKKDI
+1786 NKKDM

>member
-20 EVTSPPLSPSSTTTT
+20 EVASPPLSPSSTTTS
-35 TITTTRT
+35 TTT
-42 RTTTAARDDD
+42 TTTVKDD
-52 ERQDRLACNGV
+52 EQQQDKLACNGV

-71 GTSVHVFYGATMDR
+71 GTSAVHVFYSTTMDR
-85 GASADD
+85 GASAED
-91 RRRLPAAA
+91 RRRLAAA
-99 SAAATGAATAA
+99 SAAATGAATAVA
-110 APTADQQSSG
+110 ATADQQQFIG
-120 GDSDSYDSRQAKQ
+120 GDSEHFPDSYDSRQAKQ

-341 EIRVSKRPSVAD
+341 DIRVSKRPSVAD
-353 ALHNLSLVHAFCV
+353 ALHNLSLVQAFCV

-394 FLADMYNVLEIH
+394 FLADIYNVLEIH

-458 GFTVAKSASSTI
+458 GFTVAKSASNTI

-481 ENHPYD
+481 ESHPYD

-512 DDKSVARTEA
+512 DDKSARTEA

-577 AHIGKRSTTEPTL
+577 VHIGKRSTTEPTL

-621 PPRLRRQASNSSL
+621 PPPRLLRRQASNSSL

-642 LHSSAENDGG
+642 LHSGAENDGSVADSGDG
-652 GTDNGDGGD
+652 GGGD
-661 AVTKLA
+661 AVPKFA

-682 FTYMEQERQDDVKQL
+682 FTYMEQERQDDVKQSS
-697 NKRHGQSNGNG
+697 KRHGQSNGNG

-724 QQSSQQSQQMEQ
+724 QQSNQQSQQMEQ
-736 HSVDENG
+736 HSIDENG

-767 NEKRKME
+767 NEKRRME

-830 TSVSEASSVP
+830 TSVSEAFSVP
-840 QQLPQEKPQRPFSLK
+840 QQPPQEKPQRPFSLK

-916 NQQNQ
+916 SQQNQ

-930 HQKQMQQQFQQLQ
+930 HQKQMQQQLQQLQ
-943 SLSQQHMQTYGMPPM
+943 SLSQQHMQSYGMPPM

-1023 RIYTDP
+1023 RIYADP
-1029 TRTWAAPHPAQKGF
+1029 TRTWATQHPTQKGF

-1066 SHPGP
+1066 SHSGP
-1071 TGYPASSSLF
+1071 TYPASSLF

-1088 ASPQHRNAIHRI
+1088 ASPQHRNAVHRI

-1179 SPTRPTISQNS
+1179 SPTRPAISQNS

-1199 TSRSATP
+1199 TISSRSATP
-1206 DVTPLDSTDAG
+1206 DVTPLDSTDA

-1239 KRMSPKKERSASSYN
+1239 KRMSPKKERSVSSYI

-1262 ESPPVSTV
+1262 ESPPVSVV
-1270 ERQKQ
+1270 EKHKQ
-1275 AEAQRELE
+1275 VEAQRELE

-1314 REKQRDSNTEGRHAS
+1314 REKQRDGSTEGRHAS

-1371 KERKEVE
+1371 KERKEME
-1378 TQARREQEKLK
+1378 AQARREQEKLK

-1437 AKLRNKTTPARP
+1437 AKLRSKTGTARP

-1455 GDAGAVLDSGAL
+1455 GDAGTVLDSGAL

-1479 LSTASLTS
+1479 LST
-1487 PTMRRDYYRGS
+1487 
-1498 QDSLTAA
+1498 
-1505 HLDDRRCSG
+1505 
-1514 PLYRGGSLRVSS
+1514 
-1526 VDSPDDGRGSSPCRS
+1526 
-1541 VNQLGRRGSYKT
+1541 
-1553 SRDAQESQQQIRGRP
+1553 
-1568 KYQTYQNFKGRKSN
+1568 
-1582 SLMNLCDSDSG
+1582 DSDSG

>member
-8 FFAKGSKTAVVQ
+8 LFAKGNKTAVVQ
-20 EVTSPPLSPSSTTTT
+20 ETAAPPLPPSTTTT
-35 TITTTRT
+35 T
-42 RTTTAARDDD
+42 AAKD
-52 ERQDRLACNGV
+52 EQQQQQQRLCNGV
-63 ADDDASVD
+63 ADDDAPGD
-71 GTSVHVFYGATMDR
+71 GTNAAHVFYDATMDR

-91 RRRLPAAA
+91 RRRPAAA
-99 SAAATGAATAA
+99 SAVAAGAAATAA
-110 APTADQQSSG
+110 DQQSGG
-120 GDSDSYDSRQAKQ
+120 GDSEHFPDAYDSRQAKQ

-205 LARKGVYVAEQNNTQ
+205 LARKGVYVTEQNNTQ

-281 LLWINHASHALIAKI
+281 LLWINHASRALIAKI
-296 QSEDGAGD
+296 QSEEGAGD

-328 VVAFYCPGELNWM
+328 VVAFYCPGELSWM

-353 ALHNLSLVHAFCV
+353 ALHNLSLVHAFCI

-451 NLSISAP
+451 NLSVSAP
-458 GFTVAKSASSTI
+458 GFTVTKSTSSTS
-470 VKKSQSLQQTA
+470 VKKSQSLQQTT
-481 ENHPYD
+481 ESHPYD

-512 DDKSVARTEA
+512 DDKSAARTEA

-609 DNGYNGSNGGEE
+609 DNGYGGGEE

-634 DNVALRQI
+634 DTVALRHI

-652 GTDNGDGGD
+652 ADIGGGGGD
-661 AVTKLA
+661 AISATKFA
-667 SFANLNRQSSEKGIN
+667 SFANLSRQSSEKGIN
-682 FTYMEQERQDDVKQL
+682 FTYMEQERLDDAKL
-697 NKRHGQSNGNG
+697 NRKHGQSNGNGNG

-736 HSVDENG
+736 HSIDENG

-767 NEKRKME
+767 NEKRRME

-782 KVGKAAFLQAVTKG
+782 KVGKAAFLQAVTKLYLMG

-805 SGGDSPAETVGPP
+805 SGGDSPAETIGPP

-840 QQLPQEKPQRPFSLK
+840 QQPPQEKPQRPFSLK

-898 TQMNTSLSEI
+898 SQMNNSLSEI
-908 QADIQRLA
+908 QADIQRLSD
-916 NQQNQ
+916 QQNQ
-921 IQQQHLMTQ
+921 IQQQHLIQ
-930 HQKQMQQQFQQLQ
+930 HQKQMQQQLQQLH

-958 NPLTPRLQD
+958 NPLTPRLQE
-967 PQQSQF
+967 SQF

-998 MAAVGYQQSMDS
+998 MAAVGYQQPMDS

-1023 RIYTDP
+1023 RMYADP

-1071 TGYPASSSLF
+1071 TYPASSSIF
-1081 NQTQATS
+1081 NQTQAPS
-1088 ASPQHRNAIHRI
+1088 ASPQHRNAVHRI
-1100 SQLISESPEPKRSTV
+1100 SQLISESPEPKRTTV

-1129 QVTALHT
+1129 QVALHT
-1136 PVPAPPA
+1136 PVPAPPV

-1156 DDDIAQG
+1156 DDDLAQG
-1163 IRGLNITSGS
+1163 IRNLNITSGS

-1199 TSRSATP
+1199 TASSRSATP
-1206 DVTPLDSTDAG
+1206 DVTPLDHTDAG

-1239 KRMSPKKERSASSYN
+1239 KRTSPKKERSVSSYI
-1254 EHEDFMRS
+1254 EHEDFTVRP
-1262 ESPPVSTV
+1262 ESPPANTI

-1275 AEAQRELE
+1275 MEAQRELE

-1307 EIERERQ
+1307 EMERERQ
-1314 REKQRDSNTEGRHAS
+1314 REKQRDGSTDSRHAS
-1329 GVGLVIGNQLTN
+1329 GVGLMIGNQLTN

-1371 KERKEVE
+1371 KERKEAE
-1378 TQARREQEKLK
+1378 AQAQREKEKLK

-1437 AKLRNKTTPARP
+1437 AKLRNKTATARP

-1479 LSTASLTS
+1479 LST
-1487 PTMRRDYYRGS
+1487 
-1498 QDSLTAA
+1498 
-1505 HLDDRRCSG
+1505 
-1514 PLYRGGSLRVSS
+1514 VSS

-1553 SRDAQESQQQIRGRP
+1553 SRDAQESQQQVRGRP

-1627 MTSKKRIYDDGSSD
+1627 MTSKKRVYDDGSSD

-1693 EISRSE
+1693 EIGRSE

>member
-1 MWNTISR
+1 MWSAISR
-8 FFAKGSKTAVVQ
+8 LFVKGKTEESA
-20 EVTSPPLSPSSTTTT
+20 P
-35 TITTTRT
+35 RT
-42 RTTTAARDDD
+42 EDRTCDDVSD
-52 ERQDRLACNGV
+52 TV
-63 ADDDASVD
+63 
-71 GTSVHVFYGATMDR
+71 VHVFDAMDR
-85 GASADD
+85 NAGDD
-91 RRRLPAAA
+91 RRKGPAGEQQHG
-99 SAAATGAATAA
+99 GAE
-110 APTADQQSSG
+110 SEHF
-120 GDSDSYDSRQAKQ
+120 SDAYDSRQAKQ

-146 NRVPEKLRE
+146 NRVPENLRE
-155 PYYRDHEE
+155 PYYVDHED

-197 NHYGILQA
+197 NHCGILQA
-205 LARKGVYVAEQNNTQ
+205 LARKGVYLAEPNNTQ

-263 RFDPQAEVDVPSD
+263 RFDPQAEVDVPTD

-281 LLWINHASHALIAKI
+281 LLWISHASHALIAKI
-296 QSEDGAGD
+296 QTEEGAGD

-341 EIRVSKRPSVAD
+341 DIRVSKRPSVAD
-353 ALHNLSLVHAFCV
+353 ALHNLSLVHAFCNR
-366 KCLPYSIFHM
+366 CLPYSIFHM

-419 MQYLDAC
+419 MQFLDAC

-451 NLSISAP
+451 NLSVSAP
-458 GFTVAKSASSTI
+458 GFTVAKAPSSSA

-481 ENHPYD
+481 ENYSHD

-512 DDKSVARTEA
+512 DEKSVTRADA
-522 AGRPSNWEDQRRSS
+522 AGRPSNWEEQRRSS
-536 YAGRRSRRNSITDD
+536 YAGRRSRRNSVSDD

-601 SGVQHIIA
+601 SGVQHILA
-609 DNGYNGSNGGEE
+609 DNGYGNEE
-621 PPRLRRQASNSSL
+621 PPKLRRQTSNSSL
-634 DNVALRQI
+634 DNVALKQI
-642 LHSSAENDGG
+642 LHSSDND
-652 GTDNGDGGD
+652 NSEGD
-661 AVTKLA
+661 TSKLA
-667 SFANLNRQSSEKGIN
+667 SFANLSRQSSDKGIN
-682 FTYMEQERQDDVKQL
+682 LTYTEQEREDTTSKSNL
-697 NKRHGQSNGNG
+697 SNKKHGQTNGNGNG

-724 QQSSQQSQQMEQ
+724 QQSNQQSQQAEQ
-736 HSVDENG
+736 HSADENG

-767 NEKRKME
+767 NEKRRME

-782 KVGKAAFLQAVTKG
+782 KVGKAAFLQAVT
-796 KVKSPSSST
+796 
-805 SGGDSPAETVGPP
+805 
-818 TPVTSGSSGATP
+818 
-830 TSVSEASSVP
+830 
-840 QQLPQEKPQRPFSLK
+840 K

-890 PEQYRQSI
+890 LEQYHQSI
-898 TQMNTSLSEI
+898 SQMNNSLSEI

-930 HQKQMQQQFQQLQ
+930 HQQQMQQQLQQLQ
-943 SLSQQHMQTYGMPPM
+943 SLSQQHLQSFGMAPM
-958 NPLTPRLQD
+958 NPLTSKLQD
-967 PQQSQF
+967 TQQQSQF
-973 YLHDQPQVQRRMWGQ
+973 YLHDQPQLQRRMWGQ
-988 PAPAQSLANE
+988 PPPTQSLANE
-998 MAAVGYQQSMDS
+998 MAAVGYNQPMDPRYGS
-1010 RFSPQ
+1010 Q
-1015 PAAYQQDM
+1015 PTSTYITDQLTYQQDM
-1023 RIYTDP
+1023 RLYQD
-1029 TRTWAAPHPAQKGF
+1029 TRNWGTHQPQQKGF
-1043 VLHDTQEPRYLN
+1043 VLHDTPQEPRYLN

-1066 SHPGP
+1066 SHPGSTYP
-1071 TGYPASSSLF
+1071 TSASIF
-1081 NQTQATS
+1081 NQTPPSS
-1088 ASPQHRNAIHRI
+1088 ASPQHRNAVHRI
-1100 SQLISESPEPKRSTV
+1100 SQLMSESPEPKRPTV
-1115 HHIPISCESPTEKR
+1115 HHIPIKCESPTEKR
-1129 QVTALHT
+1129 QVTALHA
-1136 PVPAPPA
+1136 PVPAPPV

-1156 DDDIAQG
+1156 DDELTQG
-1163 IRGLNITSGS
+1163 IRGLHITSGS

-1179 SPTRPTISQNS
+1179 SPTRPSISRNS

-1199 TSRSATP
+1199 ATP
-1206 DVTPLDSTDAG
+1206 SPSGTPEVTPLDPTDAG
-1217 EKGFYISFDNDAPKK
+1217 EKGFYICFDNDAPKK

-1239 KRMSPKKERSASSYN
+1239 KRTSPKKERSVSSYVEN
-1254 EHEDFMRS
+1254 EDFTVRP
-1262 ESPPVSTV
+1262 ESPSVSAID
-1270 ERQKQ
+1270 RQQKQ
-1275 AEAQRELE
+1275 LEAQRDLDREKQRQADE
-1283 RERLRQAEER
+1283 REF
-1293 EQQRQEMR
+1293 QRQEIR
-1301 DRELKR
+1301 DRELQR
-1307 EIERERQ
+1307 EME
-1314 REKQRDSNTEGRHAS
+1314 REKQRERREASAEGRQS
-1329 GVGLVIGNQLTN
+1329 GVGLIIGNQLAN
-1341 PDPNSMDEMEKK
+1341 PDPNSLDEMERK
-1353 KERIMLMSLQRRQ
+1353 KERIMLLSLQRRQ
-1366 RQEEM
+1366 QQEEM
-1371 KERKEVE
+1371 KERKEAE
-1378 TQARREQEKLK
+1378 AQARREQEKLK

-1406 ILEHHKVKK
+1406 ILEQHKVKK

-1429 ELLNAINP
+1429 ELLNAIKP
-1437 AKLRNKTTPARP
+1437 TKLRNKTATTRP

-1455 GDAGAVLDSGAL
+1455 VDAGADLDSGAL

-1505 HLDDRRCSG
+1505 HFDERRSG

-1541 VNQLGRRGSYKT
+1541 MNQLGRRGSYKT
-1553 SRDAQESQQQIRGRP
+1553 SRDVQEPQQQVRGRP
-1568 KYQTYQNFKGRKSN
+1568 KYPSYQNFKGRKSN
-1582 SLMNLCDSDSG
+1582 SLMNLCGSSSDQDGMMCRYTDTDSG
-1593 LGRSTPPRRAAS
+1593 LGRATPPRRAPS
-1605 PGIGSMR
+1605 PGMGSMR
-1612 HLTSPSGP
+1612 HLPSPSGP
-1620 GSLPPAL
+1620 GSLPPGL
-1627 MTSKKRIYDDGSSD
+1627 MTKRRVFDDGSSD

-1654 PRLYKLPIAKSNRN
+1654 PRLYKQPTTKSNRG

-1680 GTVNREAKSRVLE
+1680 GTVNKEAKRRVLD
-1693 EISRSE
+1693 EIARSE

-1720 CPEREE
+1720 CPDREE
-1726 VAKLYGTGPKQ
+1726 VSKLYGTGPKQ
-1737 VIDNMFDKFFK
+1737 VIDKMFDKFFK
-1748 YNSSGKCFSQV
+1748 YNSGGKCFSQV

-1786 NKKDI
+1786 NKKDM

>member
-1 MWNTISR
+1 MWSAISR
-8 FFAKGSKTAVVQ
+8 LFVKGKTEEPA
-20 EVTSPPLSPSSTTTT
+20 LSTENHTC
-35 TITTTRT
+35 
-42 RTTTAARDDD
+42 D
-52 ERQDRLACNGV
+52 GV
-63 ADDDASVD
+63 PDTV
-71 GTSVHVFYGATMDR
+71 VHVFDAMDR
-85 GASADD
+85 NAGDD
-91 RRRLPAAA
+91 RRKGPAGEQHHG
-99 SAAATGAATAA
+99 GAEFEHF
-110 APTADQQSSG
+110 
-120 GDSDSYDSRQAKQ
+120 SDAYDSRQAKQ

-146 NRVPEKLRE
+146 NRVPENLRE
-155 PYYRDHEE
+155 PYYVDNEN

-197 NHYGILQA
+197 NHCGILQA
-205 LARKGVYVAEQNNTQ
+205 LARKGVYLAEPNNTQ

-263 RFDPQAEVDVPSD
+263 RFDPQAEVEVPGD

-281 LLWINHASHALIAKI
+281 LLWISHASRALIAKI
-296 QSEDGAGD
+296 QAEEGAGD

-341 EIRVSKRPSVAD
+341 DIRVSKRPSVAD
-353 ALHNLSLVHAFCV
+353 ALHNLSLVHAFCNR
-366 KCLPYSIFHM
+366 CLPYSIFHM

-419 MQYLDAC
+419 MQFLDAC

-451 NLSISAP
+451 NLSVSAP
-458 GFTVAKSASSTI
+458 GFTVAKASSSSS

-481 ENHPYD
+481 ENYSHD

-512 DDKSVARTEA
+512 DEKSVTRADA
-522 AGRPSNWEDQRRSS
+522 AGRPSNWEEQRRSS
-536 YAGRRSRRNSITDD
+536 YAGRRSRRNSVSDD

-601 SGVQHIIA
+601 SGVQHILS
-609 DNGYNGSNGGEE
+609 DNGYDKEE
-621 PPRLRRQASNSSL
+621 PPRLRRQTSNSSL
-634 DNVALRQI
+634 DNVALKQI
-642 LHSSAENDGG
+642 LHSSENVNSEGG
-652 GTDNGDGGD
+652 GDTS
-661 AVTKLA
+661 KLA
-667 SFANLNRQSSEKGIN
+667 SFANLSRQSSEKGIN
-682 FTYMEQERQDDVKQL
+682 LTYTEQERDDGKSNL
-697 NKRHGQSNGNG
+697 SGKKFGQTNGNGNG

-724 QQSSQQSQQMEQ
+724 QQSSQQSQQVEQ

-767 NEKRKME
+767 NEKRRME

-805 SGGDSPAETVGPP
+805 SGGDSPAEIDPP
-818 TPVTSGSSGATP
+818 TSVTSGSSGETP
-830 TSVSEASSVP
+830 TSVSETTPVT
-840 QQLPQEKPQRPFSLK
+840 QQPSQEKPQRPFSLK

-890 PEQYRQSI
+890 IEQYHQSI
-898 TQMNTSLSEI
+898 SQMNNSLSEI

-930 HQKQMQQQFQQLQ
+930 HQQQMQQQLQQLQ
-943 SLSQQHMQTYGMPPM
+943 SLSQQHMQNFGMAPI
-958 NPLTPRLQD
+958 NPLTSKLQD
-967 PQQSQF
+967 TQQSQF
-973 YLHDQPQVQRRMWGQ
+973 YLHDQPQLQRRMWGQ
-988 PAPAQSLANE
+988 PPSTQSLANE
-998 MAAVGYQQSMDS
+998 MAAVGYQQPIDP
-1010 RFSPQ
+1010 RYGTQ
-1015 PAAYQQDM
+1015 PTAYQQDL
-1023 RIYTDP
+1023 RLYQD
-1029 TRTWAAPHPAQKGF
+1029 TRNWGTLPPQQKGF
-1043 VLHDTQEPRYLN
+1043 VLHDNQEPRYLN

-1066 SHPGP
+1066 SHSGS
-1071 TGYPASSSLF
+1071 TYPSSASIF
-1081 NQTQATS
+1081 NQTPPSS
-1088 ASPQHRNAIHRI
+1088 ASPQHRNAVHRI
-1100 SQLISESPEPKRSTV
+1100 SQLMSESPEPKRPTV
-1115 HHIPISCESPTEKR
+1115 HHIPIKCESPTEKR
-1129 QVTALHT
+1129 QITALHA
-1136 PVPAPPA
+1136 PVPAPPV

-1156 DDDIAQG
+1156 DDELTQG

-1179 SPTRPTISQNS
+1179 SPTRPSISRNS

-1199 TSRSATP
+1199 ATP
-1206 DVTPLDSTDAG
+1206 SPSGTPEVTPLDPTDAG
-1217 EKGFYISFDNDAPKK
+1217 EKGFYICFDNDAPKK

-1239 KRMSPKKERSASSYN
+1239 KRTSPKKERSVSSYVEN
-1254 EHEDFMRS
+1254 EDFTMRPD
-1262 ESPPVSTV
+1262 SPSAIAID
-1270 ERQKQ
+1270 RQKQ
-1275 AEAQRELE
+1275 LEAQRDLDREKHQIDE
-1283 RERLRQAEER
+1283 RDF
-1293 EQQRQEMR
+1293 QRQEIR
-1301 DRELKR
+1301 DKEIQREG
-1307 EIERERQ
+1307 E
-1314 REKQRDSNTEGRHAS
+1314 REKQRERHEITGESRQS
-1329 GVGLVIGNQLTN
+1329 GVGLIIGNQLAN
-1341 PDPNSMDEMEKK
+1341 PDPNSLDEMERK
-1353 KERIMLMSLQRRQ
+1353 KERIMLLSLQRRQ
-1366 RQEEM
+1366 QQEEL
-1371 KERKEVE
+1371 KERKEAE
-1378 TQARREQEKLK
+1378 AQARREQEKLK

-1406 ILEHHKVKK
+1406 ILEQHKVKK

-1429 ELLNAINP
+1429 ELLNAIKP
-1437 AKLRNKTTPARP
+1437 TKLRNKTATRP

-1455 GDAGAVLDSGAL
+1455 VDAGTELDSGAL

-1505 HLDDRRCSG
+1505 HFDERRSG

-1541 VNQLGRRGSYKT
+1541 MNQLGRRGSYKT
-1553 SRDAQESQQQIRGRP
+1553 SRGSSSDQDGMMCR
-1568 KYQTYQNFKGRKSN
+1568 YT
-1582 SLMNLCDSDSG
+1582 DTDSG
-1593 LGRSTPPRRAAS
+1593 LGRATPPRRAPS
-1605 PGIGSMR
+1605 PGMGSMR
-1612 HLTSPSGP
+1612 HLPSPSGP
-1620 GSLPPAL
+1620 GSLPPGL
-1627 MTSKKRIYDDGSSD
+1627 MTKRRVFDDGSSD

-1654 PRLYKLPIAKSNRN
+1654 PRLYKQPTTKSNRG

-1680 GTVNREAKSRVLE
+1680 GTVNKEAKRRVLD
-1693 EISRSE
+1693 EIAKSE

-1720 CPEREE
+1720 CPDREE
-1726 VAKLYGTGPKQ
+1726 VSKLYGTGPKQ
-1737 VIDNMFDKFFK
+1737 VIDKMFDKFFK
-1748 YNSSGKCFSQV
+1748 YNSGAKCFSQV

-1786 NKKDI
+1786 NKKDM

>member
-1 MWNTISR
+1 MWSAISR
-8 FFAKGSKTAVVQ
+8 LFVKGKTEESA
-20 EVTSPPLSPSSTTTT
+20 LSTENHTC
-35 TITTTRT
+35 
-42 RTTTAARDDD
+42 D
-52 ERQDRLACNGV
+52 GV
-63 ADDDASVD
+63 PDTV
-71 GTSVHVFYGATMDR
+71 VHVFDAMDR
-85 GASADD
+85 NAGDD
-91 RRRLPAAA
+91 RRKGPAGEQHHG
-99 SAAATGAATAA
+99 GAEFEHF
-110 APTADQQSSG
+110 
-120 GDSDSYDSRQAKQ
+120 SDAYDSRQAKQ

-146 NRVPEKLRE
+146 NRVPENLRE
-155 PYYRDHEE
+155 PYYVDNEN

-197 NHYGILQA
+197 NHCGILQA
-205 LARKGVYVAEQNNTQ
+205 LARKGVYLAEPNNTQ

-263 RFDPQAEVDVPSD
+263 RFDPQAEVEVPGD

-281 LLWINHASHALIAKI
+281 LLWISHASHALIAKI
-296 QSEDGAGD
+296 QAEEGGGD

-341 EIRVSKRPSVAD
+341 DIRVSKRPSVAD
-353 ALHNLSLVHAFCV
+353 ALHNLSLVHAFCNR
-366 KCLPYSIFHM
+366 CLPYSIFHM

-419 MQYLDAC
+419 MQFLDAC

-451 NLSISAP
+451 NLSVSAP
-458 GFTVAKSASSTI
+458 GFTVAKASSSSS

-481 ENHPYD
+481 ENYSHD

-512 DDKSVARTEA
+512 DEKSVTRADA

-536 YAGRRSRRNSITDD
+536 YAGRRSRRNSVSDD

-601 SGVQHIIA
+601 SGVQHILS
-609 DNGYNGSNGGEE
+609 DNGYDKEE
-621 PPRLRRQASNSSL
+621 PPRLRRQTSNSSL
-634 DNVALRQI
+634 DNVALKQI
-642 LHSSAENDGG
+642 LHSSENV
-652 GTDNGDGGD
+652 NSEGD
-661 AVTKLA
+661 TSKLA
-667 SFANLNRQSSEKGIN
+667 SFANLSRQSSEKGIN
-682 FTYMEQERQDDVKQL
+682 LTYTEQDRDDGKS
-697 NKRHGQSNGNG
+697 NMSGKKFGQTNGNG
-708 EKKTTF
+708 NGNEKKTTF

-724 QQSSQQSQQMEQ
+724 QQSSQQSQQVEQ

-767 NEKRKME
+767 NEKRRME

-805 SGGDSPAETVGPP
+805 SGGDSPAEIGPP
-818 TPVTSGSSGATP
+818 TSVTSGSSGETP
-830 TSVSEASSVP
+830 TSVSETTPVT
-840 QQLPQEKPQRPFSLK
+840 QQPSQEKPQRPFSLK

-890 PEQYRQSI
+890 IEQYHQSI
-898 TQMNTSLSEI
+898 SQMNNSLSEI

-930 HQKQMQQQFQQLQ
+930 HQQQMQQQLQQLQ
-943 SLSQQHMQTYGMPPM
+943 SLSQQHMQNFGMAPI
-958 NPLTPRLQD
+958 NPLSSKLQD
-967 PQQSQF
+967 TQQSQF
-973 YLHDQPQVQRRMWGQ
+973 YLHDQPQLQRRMWGQ
-988 PAPAQSLANE
+988 PPSTQSLANE
-998 MAAVGYQQSMDS
+998 MAAVGYQQPIDP
-1010 RFSPQ
+1010 RYGTQ
-1015 PAAYQQDM
+1015 PTAYQQDL
-1023 RIYTDP
+1023 RLYQD
-1029 TRTWAAPHPAQKGF
+1029 TRNWGTLPPQQKGF
-1043 VLHDTQEPRYLN
+1043 VLHDNQESRYLN

-1066 SHPGP
+1066 SHSGS
-1071 TGYPASSSLF
+1071 TYPSSASIF
-1081 NQTQATS
+1081 NQTPPSS
-1088 ASPQHRNAIHRI
+1088 ASPQHRNAVHRI
-1100 SQLISESPEPKRSTV
+1100 SQLMSESPEPKRPTV
-1115 HHIPISCESPTEKR
+1115 HHIPIKCESPTEKR
-1129 QVTALHT
+1129 QITALHA
-1136 PVPAPPA
+1136 PVPAPPV

-1156 DDDIAQG
+1156 DDELTQG

-1179 SPTRPTISQNS
+1179 SPTRPSISRNS

-1199 TSRSATP
+1199 ATP
-1206 DVTPLDSTDAG
+1206 SPSGTPEVTPLDPTDAG
-1217 EKGFYISFDNDAPKK
+1217 EKGFYICFDNDAPKK

-1239 KRMSPKKERSASSYN
+1239 KRTSPKKERSVSSYVEN
-1254 EHEDFMRS
+1254 EDFTMRPD
-1262 ESPPVSTV
+1262 SPSAIAID
-1270 ERQKQ
+1270 RQKQ
-1275 AEAQRELE
+1275 LEAQRDLDREKHQIDE
-1283 RERLRQAEER
+1283 RDF
-1293 EQQRQEMR
+1293 QRQEIR
-1301 DRELKR
+1301 DKEIQREG
-1307 EIERERQ
+1307 E
-1314 REKQRDSNTEGRHAS
+1314 REKQRERHDITGENRQS
-1329 GVGLVIGNQLTN
+1329 GVGLIIGNQLAN
-1341 PDPNSMDEMEKK
+1341 PDPNSLDEMERK
-1353 KERIMLMSLQRRQ
+1353 KERIMLLSLQRRQ
-1366 RQEEM
+1366 QQEEL
-1371 KERKEVE
+1371 KERKEAE
-1378 TQARREQEKLK
+1378 AQARREQEKLK

-1406 ILEHHKVKK
+1406 ILEQHKVKK

-1429 ELLNAINP
+1429 ELLNAIKP
-1437 AKLRNKTTPARP
+1437 TKLRNKTATRP

-1455 GDAGAVLDSGAL
+1455 VDAGTELDSGAL

-1505 HLDDRRCSG
+1505 HFDERRSG
-1514 PLYRGGSLRVSS
+1514 PLYRGGSLR
-1526 VDSPDDGRGSSPCRS
+1526 DSPDDGRGSSPCRS
-1541 VNQLGRRGSYKT
+1541 MNQLGRRGSYKT
-1553 SRDAQESQQQIRGRP
+1553 SRD
-1568 KYQTYQNFKGRKSN
+1568 T
-1582 SLMNLCDSDSG
+1582 DSG
-1593 LGRSTPPRRAAS
+1593 LGRATPPRRAPS
-1605 PGIGSMR
+1605 PGMGSMR
-1612 HLTSPSGP
+1612 HLPSPSGP
-1620 GSLPPAL
+1620 GSLPPGL
-1627 MTSKKRIYDDGSSD
+1627 MTKRRVFDDGSSD

-1654 PRLYKLPIAKSNRN
+1654 PRLYKQPTTKSNRG

-1680 GTVNREAKSRVLE
+1680 GTVNKEAKRRVLD
-1693 EISRSE
+1693 EIAKSE

-1720 CPEREE
+1720 CPDREE
-1726 VAKLYGTGPKQ
+1726 VSKLYGTGPKQ
-1737 VIDNMFDKFFK
+1737 VIDKMFDKFFK
-1748 YNSSGKCFSQV
+1748 YNSGAKCFSQV

-1786 NKKDI
+1786 NKKDM

>member
-1 MWNTISR
+1 MWSAITR
-8 FFAKGSKTAVVQ
+8 LFVKGKTEESA
-20 EVTSPPLSPSSTTTT
+20 P
-35 TITTTRT
+35 RT
-42 RTTTAARDDD
+42 KDWTCD
-52 ERQDRLACNGV
+52 GV
-63 ADDDASVD
+63 PDTV
-71 GTSVHVFYGATMDR
+71 VHVFDAMDR
-85 GASADD
+85 NAGDD
-91 RRRLPAAA
+91 RRKGPAGEQHHD
-99 SAAATGAATAA
+99 GAE
-110 APTADQQSSG
+110 SEHF
-120 GDSDSYDSRQAKQ
+120 SDAYDSRQAKQ

-146 NRVPEKLRE
+146 NRVPENLRD
-155 PYYRDHEE
+155 PYYIDNEN

-197 NHYGILQA
+197 NHCGILQA
-205 LARKGVYVAEQNNTQ
+205 LARKGVYLAEPNNTQ

-263 RFDPQAEVDVPSD
+263 RFDPQAEVDVPAD

-281 LLWINHASHALIAKI
+281 LLWISHASNALIAKI
-296 QSEDGAGD
+296 QAEEGAGD

-341 EIRVSKRPSVAD
+341 DIRVSKRPSVAD
-353 ALHNLSLVHAFCV
+353 ALHNLSLVHAFCNR
-366 KCLPYSIFHM
+366 CLPYSIFHM
-376 QPEDVT
+376 LPEDVT
-382 YMRGSMKQNLVV
+382 YMRGCMKQNLVV

-419 MQYLDAC
+419 MQFLDAC

-451 NLSISAP
+451 NLSVSAP
-458 GFTVAKSASSTI
+458 GFTVAKAPSSSS

-481 ENHPYD
+481 ENYSHD

-512 DDKSVARTEA
+512 DEKSITRIDA
-522 AGRPSNWEDQRRSS
+522 AGRPSNWEEQRRSS
-536 YAGRRSRRNSITDD
+536 YAGRRSRRNSVSDD

-601 SGVQHIIA
+601 SGVQHILS
-609 DNGYNGSNGGEE
+609 DNGYDKEE
-621 PPRLRRQASNSSL
+621 PPRLRRQTSNSSL
-634 DNVALRQI
+634 DNVALKQI
-642 LHSSAENDGG
+642 LHSSENVNSDGD
-652 GTDNGDGGD
+652 TS
-661 AVTKLA
+661 KLA
-667 SFANLNRQSSEKGIN
+667 SFANLSRQSSEKGIN
-682 FTYMEQERQDDVKQL
+682 LTYTEQERDDSKSNL
-697 NKRHGQSNGNG
+697 SSKKLGQTNGNRNG

-724 QQSSQQSQQMEQ
+724 QQSNQQSQQMEQ
-736 HSVDENG
+736 HSVADENG

-767 NEKRKME
+767 NEKRRME

-782 KVGKAAFLQAVTKG
+782 KVGKAAFLQAVTKLYLVG

-805 SGGDSPAETVGPP
+805 SGGDSPAEIGPP
-818 TPVTSGSSGATP
+818 TPVTSGSSGETP
-830 TSVSEASSVP
+830 TSVSETTPVT
-840 QQLPQEKPQRPFSLK
+840 QQPSQEKPQRPFSLK

-890 PEQYRQSI
+890 LEQYHQSI
-898 TQMNTSLSEI
+898 SQMNNSLSEI

-930 HQKQMQQQFQQLQ
+930 HQQQIQQQFQQLQ
-943 SLSQQHMQTYGMPPM
+943 SLSQQHMQNFGMAPI
-958 NPLTPRLQD
+958 NPLTSKLQD
-967 PQQSQF
+967 TQQSQF
-973 YLHDQPQVQRRMWGQ
+973 YLHDQPQLQRRMWGQ
-988 PAPAQSLANE
+988 PPPTQSLANE
-998 MAAVGYQQSMDS
+998 MAAVGYQQSMDPRYS
-1010 RFSPQ
+1010 TQ
-1015 PAAYQQDM
+1015 PTPYQQDM
-1023 RIYTDP
+1023 RLYQD
-1029 TRTWAAPHPAQKGF
+1029 TRNWGTHPPQQKGF
-1043 VLHDTQEPRYLN
+1043 VLHDTPQEPRYLN

-1071 TGYPASSSLF
+1071 TYPSSTSIF
-1081 NQTQATS
+1081 NQTPPSS
-1088 ASPQHRNAIHRI
+1088 ASPQHRNAVHRI
-1100 SQLISESPEPKRSTV
+1100 SQLMSESPEPKRPTV
-1115 HHIPISCESPTEKR
+1115 HHIPIKCESPTEKR
-1129 QVTALHT
+1129 QITAMHA
-1136 PVPAPPA
+1136 PVPAPPV

-1156 DDDIAQG
+1156 DDELTQG

-1179 SPTRPTISQNS
+1179 SPTRPSISRNS

-1199 TSRSATP
+1199 ATP
-1206 DVTPLDSTDAG
+1206 SPSGTPEVTPLDPTDAG
-1217 EKGFYISFDNDAPKK
+1217 EKGFYICFDNDAPKK

-1239 KRMSPKKERSASSYN
+1239 KRTSPKKERGVSSYVDS
-1254 EHEDFMRS
+1254 EDFTMRPD
-1262 ESPPVSTV
+1262 SPSAIVMD
-1270 ERQKQ
+1270 RQKQ
-1275 AEAQRELE
+1275 LEIQR
-1283 RERLRQAEER
+1283 
-1293 EQQRQEMR
+1293 
-1301 DRELKR
+1301 DSD
-1307 EIERERQ
+1307 
-1314 REKQRDSNTEGRHAS
+1314 REKQRQIDERDFQRQEIRDREIQREGEREKQRERHEMSGESRQS
-1329 GVGLVIGNQLTN
+1329 GVGLIIGNQLAN
-1341 PDPNSMDEMEKK
+1341 PDPNSLDEMERK
-1353 KERIMLMSLQRRQ
+1353 KERIMLLSLQRRQ
-1366 RQEEM
+1366 QQEEM

-1378 TQARREQEKLK
+1378 AQARREQEKLK

-1406 ILEHHKVKK
+1406 ILEQHKVKK

-1429 ELLNAINP
+1429 ELLNTIKP
-1437 AKLRNKTTPARP
+1437 TKLRNKTATTRP

-1455 GDAGAVLDSGAL
+1455 VDAGTELDSGAL

-1479 LSTASLTS
+1479 LST
-1487 PTMRRDYYRGS
+1487 D
-1498 QDSLTAA
+1498 
-1505 HLDDRRCSG
+1505 
-1514 PLYRGGSLRVSS
+1514 V
-1526 VDSPDDGRGSSPCRS
+1526 
-1541 VNQLGRRGSYKT
+1541 
-1553 SRDAQESQQQIRGRP
+1553 QEPQQQVRGRP
-1568 KYQTYQNFKGRKSN
+1568 KYPSYQNFKGRKSN
-1582 SLMNLCDSDSG
+1582 SLMNLCDTDSG
-1593 LGRSTPPRRAAS
+1593 LGRATPPRRAPS
-1605 PGIGSMR
+1605 PGMGSMR
-1612 HLTSPSGP
+1612 HLPSPSGP
-1620 GSLPPAL
+1620 GSLPPGL
-1627 MTSKKRIYDDGSSD
+1627 MTKRRVFDDGSSD

-1654 PRLYKLPIAKSNRN
+1654 PRLYKQPTTKSNRG

-1680 GTVNREAKSRVLE
+1680 GTVNKEAKRRVLD
-1693 EISRSE
+1693 EIARSE

-1720 CPEREE
+1720 CPDREE
-1726 VAKLYGTGPKQ
+1726 VSKLYGTGPKQ
-1737 VIDNMFDKFFK
+1737 VMDKMFDKFFK
-1748 YNSSGKCFSQV
+1748 YNSGAKCFSQV

-1786 NKKDI
+1786 NKKDM

>member
-1 MWNTISR
+1 MWSAITR
-8 FFAKGSKTAVVQ
+8 LFVKGKTEESA
-20 EVTSPPLSPSSTTTT
+20 P
-35 TITTTRT
+35 RT
-42 RTTTAARDDD
+42 KDRTCD
-52 ERQDRLACNGV
+52 GV
-63 ADDDASVD
+63 PDTV
-71 GTSVHVFYGATMDR
+71 VHVFDAMDR
-85 GASADD
+85 NAGDD
-91 RRRLPAAA
+91 RRKGPAGEQHHD
-99 SAAATGAATAA
+99 GAE
-110 APTADQQSSG
+110 SEHF
-120 GDSDSYDSRQAKQ
+120 SDAYDSRQAKQ

-146 NRVPEKLRE
+146 NRVPENLRD
-155 PYYRDHEE
+155 PYYIDNEN

-197 NHYGILQA
+197 NHCGILQA
-205 LARKGVYVAEQNNTQ
+205 LARKGVYLAEPNNTQ

-263 RFDPQAEVDVPSD
+263 RFDPQAEVDVPAD

-281 LLWINHASHALIAKI
+281 LLWISHASNALIAKI
-296 QSEDGAGD
+296 QAEEGAGD

-341 EIRVSKRPSVAD
+341 DIRVSKRPSVAD
-353 ALHNLSLVHAFCV
+353 ALHNLSLVHAFCNR
-366 KCLPYSIFHM
+366 CLPYSIFHM
-376 QPEDVT
+376 LPEDVT
-382 YMRGSMKQNLVV
+382 YMRGCMKQNLVV

-419 MQYLDAC
+419 MQFLDAC

-451 NLSISAP
+451 NLSVSAP
-458 GFTVAKSASSTI
+458 GFTVAKAPSSSS

-481 ENHPYD
+481 ENYSHD

-512 DDKSVARTEA
+512 DEKSITRVDA
-522 AGRPSNWEDQRRSS
+522 AGRPSNWEEQRRSS
-536 YAGRRSRRNSITDD
+536 YAGRRSRRNSVSDD

-601 SGVQHIIA
+601 SGVQHILS
-609 DNGYNGSNGGEE
+609 DNGYDKEE
-621 PPRLRRQASNSSL
+621 PPRLRRQTSNSSL
-634 DNVALRQI
+634 DNVALKQI
-642 LHSSAENDGG
+642 LHSSENVNSDGD
-652 GTDNGDGGD
+652 TS
-661 AVTKLA
+661 KLA
-667 SFANLNRQSSEKGIN
+667 SFANLSRQSSEKGIN
-682 FTYMEQERQDDVKQL
+682 LTYTEQERDDSKSNL
-697 NKRHGQSNGNG
+697 SNKKLGQTNGNRNG

-724 QQSSQQSQQMEQ
+724 QQSNQQSQQMEQ
-736 HSVDENG
+736 HSVADENG

-767 NEKRKME
+767 NEKRRME

-782 KVGKAAFLQAVTKG
+782 KVGKAAFLQAVT
-796 KVKSPSSST
+796 
-805 SGGDSPAETVGPP
+805 
-818 TPVTSGSSGATP
+818 
-830 TSVSEASSVP
+830 
-840 QQLPQEKPQRPFSLK
+840 K

-890 PEQYRQSI
+890 LEQYHQSI
-898 TQMNTSLSEI
+898 SQICTPFRRMNNSLSEI

-930 HQKQMQQQFQQLQ
+930 HQQQIQQQFQQLQ
-943 SLSQQHMQTYGMPPM
+943 SLSQQHMQNFGMAPI
-958 NPLTPRLQD
+958 NPLTSKLQD
-967 PQQSQF
+967 TQQSQF
-973 YLHDQPQVQRRMWGQ
+973 YLHDQPQLQRRMWGQ
-988 PAPAQSLANE
+988 PPPTQSLANE
-998 MAAVGYQQSMDS
+998 MAAVGYQQSMDPRYS
-1010 RFSPQ
+1010 TQ
-1015 PAAYQQDM
+1015 PTPYQQDM
-1023 RIYTDP
+1023 RLYQD
-1029 TRTWAAPHPAQKGF
+1029 TRNWGTHPPQQKGF
-1043 VLHDTQEPRYLN
+1043 VLHDTPQEPRYLN

-1071 TGYPASSSLF
+1071 TYPSSTSIF
-1081 NQTQATS
+1081 NQTPPSS
-1088 ASPQHRNAIHRI
+1088 ASPQHRNAVHRI
-1100 SQLISESPEPKRSTV
+1100 SQLMSESPEPKRPTV
-1115 HHIPISCESPTEKR
+1115 HHIPIKCESPTEKR
-1129 QVTALHT
+1129 QITAMHA
-1136 PVPAPPA
+1136 PVPAPPV

-1156 DDDIAQG
+1156 DDELTQG

-1179 SPTRPTISQNS
+1179 SPTRPSISRNS

-1199 TSRSATP
+1199 ATP
-1206 DVTPLDSTDAG
+1206 SPSGTPEVTPLDPTDAG
-1217 EKGFYISFDNDAPKK
+1217 EKGFYICFDNDAPKK

-1239 KRMSPKKERSASSYN
+1239 KRTSPKKERGVSSYVDS
-1254 EHEDFMRS
+1254 EDFTMRPD
-1262 ESPPVSTV
+1262 SPSAIVMD
-1270 ERQKQ
+1270 RQKQ
-1275 AEAQRELE
+1275 LEIQR
-1283 RERLRQAEER
+1283 
-1293 EQQRQEMR
+1293 
-1301 DRELKR
+1301 DSD
-1307 EIERERQ
+1307 
-1314 REKQRDSNTEGRHAS
+1314 REKQRQIDERDFQRQEIRDREIQREGEREKQRERHEMSAESRQS
-1329 GVGLVIGNQLTN
+1329 GVGLIIGNQLAN
-1341 PDPNSMDEMEKK
+1341 PDPNSLDEMERK
-1353 KERIMLMSLQRRQ
+1353 KERIMLLSLQRRQ
-1366 RQEEM
+1366 QQEEM

-1378 TQARREQEKLK
+1378 AQARREQEKLK

-1406 ILEHHKVKK
+1406 ILEQHKVKK

-1429 ELLNAINP
+1429 ELLNTIKP
-1437 AKLRNKTTPARP
+1437 TKLRNKTATTRP

-1455 GDAGAVLDSGAL
+1455 VDAGTELDSGAL

-1505 HLDDRRCSG
+1505 HFDERRSG

-1541 VNQLGRRGSYKT
+1541 MNQLGRRGSYKT
-1553 SRDAQESQQQIRGRP
+1553 SRDVQEPQQQVRGRP
-1568 KYQTYQNFKGRKSN
+1568 KYPSYQNFKGRKSN
-1582 SLMNLCDSDSG
+1582 SLMNLCGSSSDQDGMMCRYTDTDSG
-1593 LGRSTPPRRAAS
+1593 LGRATPPRRAPS
-1605 PGIGSMR
+1605 PGMGSMR
-1612 HLTSPSGP
+1612 HLPSPSGP
-1620 GSLPPAL
+1620 GSLPPGL
-1627 MTSKKRIYDDGSSD
+1627 MTKRRVFDDGSSD

-1654 PRLYKLPIAKSNRN
+1654 PRLYKQPTTKSNRG

-1680 GTVNREAKSRVLE
+1680 GTVNKEAKRRVLD
-1693 EISRSE
+1693 EIARSE

-1720 CPEREE
+1720 CPDREE
-1726 VAKLYGTGPKQ
+1726 VSKLYGTGPKQ
-1737 VIDNMFDKFFK
+1737 VMDKMFDKFFK
-1748 YNSSGKCFSQV
+1748 YNSGAKCFSQV

-1786 NKKDI
+1786 NKKDM

>member
-1 MWNTISR
+1 MWSAITR
-8 FFAKGSKTAVVQ
+8 LFVKGKTEESA
-20 EVTSPPLSPSSTTTT
+20 P
-35 TITTTRT
+35 RT
-42 RTTTAARDDD
+42 KDRTCD
-52 ERQDRLACNGV
+52 GV
-63 ADDDASVD
+63 PDTV
-71 GTSVHVFYGATMDR
+71 VHVFDAMDR
-85 GASADD
+85 NAGDD
-91 RRRLPAAA
+91 RRKGPAGEQHHD
-99 SAAATGAATAA
+99 GAE
-110 APTADQQSSG
+110 SEHF
-120 GDSDSYDSRQAKQ
+120 SDAYDSRQAKQ

-146 NRVPEKLRE
+146 NRVPENLRD
-155 PYYRDHEE
+155 PYYIDNEN

-197 NHYGILQA
+197 NHCGILQA
-205 LARKGVYVAEQNNTQ
+205 LARKGVYLAEPNNTQ

-263 RFDPQAEVDVPSD
+263 RFDPQAEVDVPAD

-281 LLWINHASHALIAKI
+281 LLWISHASNALIAKI
-296 QSEDGAGD
+296 QAEEGAGD

-341 EIRVSKRPSVAD
+341 DIRVSKRPSVAD
-353 ALHNLSLVHAFCV
+353 ALHNLSLVHAFCNR
-366 KCLPYSIFHM
+366 CLPYSIFHM
-376 QPEDVT
+376 LPEDVT
-382 YMRGSMKQNLVV
+382 YMRGCMKQNLVV

-419 MQYLDAC
+419 MQFLDAC

-451 NLSISAP
+451 NLSVSAP
-458 GFTVAKSASSTI
+458 GFTVAKAPSSSS

-481 ENHPYD
+481 ENYSHD

-512 DDKSVARTEA
+512 DEKSITRVDA
-522 AGRPSNWEDQRRSS
+522 AGRPSNWEEQRRSS
-536 YAGRRSRRNSITDD
+536 YAGRRSRRNSVSDD

-601 SGVQHIIA
+601 SGVQHILS
-609 DNGYNGSNGGEE
+609 DNGYDKEE
-621 PPRLRRQASNSSL
+621 PPRLRRQTSNSSL
-634 DNVALRQI
+634 DNVALKQI
-642 LHSSAENDGG
+642 LHSSENVNSDGD
-652 GTDNGDGGD
+652 TS
-661 AVTKLA
+661 KLA
-667 SFANLNRQSSEKGIN
+667 SFANLSRQSSEKGIN
-682 FTYMEQERQDDVKQL
+682 LTYTEQERDDSKSNL
-697 NKRHGQSNGNG
+697 SNKKLGQTNGNRNG

-724 QQSSQQSQQMEQ
+724 QQSNQQSQQMEQ
-736 HSVDENG
+736 HSVADENG

-767 NEKRKME
+767 NEKRRME

-782 KVGKAAFLQAVTKG
+782 KVGKAAFLQAVTKLYLVG

-805 SGGDSPAETVGPP
+805 SGGDSPAEIGPP
-818 TPVTSGSSGATP
+818 TPVTSGSSGETP
-830 TSVSEASSVP
+830 TSVSETTPVT
-840 QQLPQEKPQRPFSLK
+840 QQPSQEKPQRPFSLK

-890 PEQYRQSI
+890 LEQYHQSI
-898 TQMNTSLSEI
+898 SQICIPFRRMNNSLSEI

-930 HQKQMQQQFQQLQ
+930 HQQQIQQQFQQLQ
-943 SLSQQHMQTYGMPPM
+943 SLSQQHMQNFGMAPI
-958 NPLTPRLQD
+958 NPLTSKLQD
-967 PQQSQF
+967 TQQSQF
-973 YLHDQPQVQRRMWGQ
+973 YLHDQPQLQRRMWGQ
-988 PAPAQSLANE
+988 PPPTQSLANE
-998 MAAVGYQQSMDS
+998 MAAVGYQQSMDPRYS
-1010 RFSPQ
+1010 TQ
-1015 PAAYQQDM
+1015 PTPYQQDM
-1023 RIYTDP
+1023 RLYQD
-1029 TRTWAAPHPAQKGF
+1029 TRNWGTHPPQQKGF
-1043 VLHDTQEPRYLN
+1043 VLHDTPQEPRYLN

-1071 TGYPASSSLF
+1071 TYPSSTSIF
-1081 NQTQATS
+1081 NQTPPSS
-1088 ASPQHRNAIHRI
+1088 ASPQHRNAVHRI
-1100 SQLISESPEPKRSTV
+1100 SQLMSESPEPKRPTV
-1115 HHIPISCESPTEKR
+1115 HHIPIKCESPTEKR
-1129 QVTALHT
+1129 QITAMHA
-1136 PVPAPPA
+1136 PVPAPPV
-1143 DDMKPQNISFIGN
+1143 DDMKPQNISFIG
-1156 DDDIAQG
+1156 
-1163 IRGLNITSGS
+1163 
-1173 RTYRIP
+1173 
-1179 SPTRPTISQNS
+1179 
-1190 FQPHPSLRE
+1190 
-1199 TSRSATP
+1199 TP
-1206 DVTPLDSTDAG
+1206 EVTPLDPTDAG
-1217 EKGFYISFDNDAPKK
+1217 EKGFYICFDNDAPKK

-1239 KRMSPKKERSASSYN
+1239 KRTSPKKERGVSSYVDS
-1254 EHEDFMRS
+1254 EDFTMRPD
-1262 ESPPVSTV
+1262 SPSAIVMD
-1270 ERQKQ
+1270 RQKQ
-1275 AEAQRELE
+1275 LEIQR
-1283 RERLRQAEER
+1283 
-1293 EQQRQEMR
+1293 
-1301 DRELKR
+1301 DSD
-1307 EIERERQ
+1307 
-1314 REKQRDSNTEGRHAS
+1314 REKQRQIDERDFQRQEIRDREIQREGEREKQRERHEISAESRQS
-1329 GVGLVIGNQLTN
+1329 GVGLIIGNQLAN
-1341 PDPNSMDEMEKK
+1341 PDPNSLDEMERK
-1353 KERIMLMSLQRRQ
+1353 KERIMLLSLQRRQ
-1366 RQEEM
+1366 QQEEM

-1378 TQARREQEKLK
+1378 AQARREQEKLK

-1406 ILEHHKVKK
+1406 ILEQHKVKK

-1429 ELLNAINP
+1429 ELLNTIKP
-1437 AKLRNKTTPARP
+1437 TKLRNKTATTRP

-1455 GDAGAVLDSGAL
+1455 VDAGTELDSGAL

-1505 HLDDRRCSG
+1505 HFDERRSG

-1541 VNQLGRRGSYKT
+1541 MNQLGRRGSYKT
-1553 SRDAQESQQQIRGRP
+1553 SRDVQEPQQQVRGRP
-1568 KYQTYQNFKGRKSN
+1568 KYPSYQNFKGRKSN
-1582 SLMNLCDSDSG
+1582 SLMNLCGSSSDQDGMMCRYTDTDSG
-1593 LGRSTPPRRAAS
+1593 LGRATPPRRAPS
-1605 PGIGSMR
+1605 PGMGSMR
-1612 HLTSPSGP
+1612 HLPSPSGP
-1620 GSLPPAL
+1620 GSLPPGL
-1627 MTSKKRIYDDGSSD
+1627 MTKRRVFDDGSSD

-1654 PRLYKLPIAKSNRN
+1654 PRLYKQPTTKSNRG

-1680 GTVNREAKSRVLE
+1680 GTVNKEAKRRVLD
-1693 EISRSE
+1693 EIARSE

-1720 CPEREE
+1720 CPDREE
-1726 VAKLYGTGPKQ
+1726 VSKLYGTGPKQ
-1737 VIDNMFDKFFK
+1737 VMDKMFDKFFK
-1748 YNSSGKCFSQV
+1748 YNSGAKCFSQV

-1786 NKKDI
+1786 NKKDM

>member
-1 MWNTISR
+1 MWSAISR
-8 FFAKGSKTAVVQ
+8 LFVKGKTEEPA
-20 EVTSPPLSPSSTTTT
+20 P
-35 TITTTRT
+35 RT
-42 RTTTAARDDD
+42 EDWTCDDVPD
-52 ERQDRLACNGV
+52 TV
-63 ADDDASVD
+63 
-71 GTSVHVFYGATMDR
+71 VHVFDAMDR
-85 GASADD
+85 NAGDD
-91 RRRLPAAA
+91 RRKGPA
-99 SAAATGAATAA
+99 GE
-110 APTADQQSSG
+110 QQHG
-120 GDSDSYDSRQAKQ
+120 GTESEHFSDAYDSRQAKQ

-146 NRVPEKLRE
+146 NRVPENLRE
-155 PYYRDHEE
+155 PYYVDHED

-197 NHYGILQA
+197 NHCGILQA
-205 LARKGVYVAEQNNTQ
+205 LARKGVYLAEPNNTQ

-263 RFDPQAEVDVPSD
+263 RFDPQADVDVPTD

-281 LLWINHASHALIAKI
+281 LLWISHASHALIAKI
-296 QSEDGAGD
+296 QTEEGAGD

-341 EIRVSKRPSVAD
+341 EIRVSKRPSIAD
-353 ALHNLSLVHAFCV
+353 ALHNLSLVHAFCNR
-366 KCLPYSIFHM
+366 CLPYSIFHM

-419 MQYLDAC
+419 MQFLDAC

-451 NLSISAP
+451 NLSVSAP
-458 GFTVAKSASSTI
+458 GFTVAKAPSSSS

-481 ENHPYD
+481 ENYSHD

-512 DDKSVARTEA
+512 DEKSVTRADA

-536 YAGRRSRRNSITDD
+536 YAGRRSRRNSVSDD

-601 SGVQHIIA
+601 SGVQHILS
-609 DNGYNGSNGGEE
+609 DNGYGNEE
-621 PPRLRRQASNSSL
+621 PAKLRRQTSNSSL
-634 DNVALRQI
+634 DNVALKQI
-642 LHSSAENDGG
+642 LHSSDND
-652 GTDNGDGGD
+652 NSEGD
-661 AVTKLA
+661 TSKLA
-667 SFANLNRQSSEKGIN
+667 SFANLSRQSSDKGIN
-682 FTYMEQERQDDVKQL
+682 LTYTEQEREDITSKSNL
-697 NKRHGQSNGNG
+697 SNKKHGQTNGNGNG

-724 QQSSQQSQQMEQ
+724 QQSNQQSQQAEQ

-767 NEKRKME
+767 NEKRRME

-782 KVGKAAFLQAVTKG
+782 KVGKAAFLQAVTKLYLVG

-805 SGGDSPAETVGPP
+805 SGGDSPAEIGPP
-818 TPVTSGSSGATP
+818 TPVTSGSSGDTP
-830 TSVSEASSVP
+830 TSVSETTLVT
-840 QQLPQEKPQRPFSLK
+840 QQPSQEKPQRPFSLK

-869 EHDGNA
+869 EHDGSA

-890 PEQYRQSI
+890 LEQYHQSI
-898 TQMNTSLSEI
+898 SQMNNSLSEI

-930 HQKQMQQQFQQLQ
+930 HQQQMQQQLQQLQ
-943 SLSQQHMQTYGMPPM
+943 SLSQQHLQSFGIAPI
-958 NPLTPRLQD
+958 NPLTSKLQD
-967 PQQSQF
+967 SQQQSQF
-973 YLHDQPQVQRRMWGQ
+973 YLHDQPQLQRRMWGQ
-988 PAPAQSLANE
+988 PPPTQSLANE
-998 MAAVGYQQSMDS
+998 MAAVGYQQPMDP
-1010 RFSPQ
+1010 RYGTQ
-1015 PAAYQQDM
+1015 PTTYQQDM
-1023 RIYTDP
+1023 RLYQD
-1029 TRTWAAPHPAQKGF
+1029 TRNWGTHPPQQKGF
-1043 VLHDTQEPRYLN
+1043 VLHDTPQEPRYLN

-1066 SHPGP
+1066 SHPGS
-1071 TGYPASSSLF
+1071 TYPSSASIF
-1081 NQTQATS
+1081 NQTPPSS
-1088 ASPQHRNAIHRI
+1088 ASPQHRNAVHRI
-1100 SQLISESPEPKRSTV
+1100 SQLMSESPEPKRPTV
-1115 HHIPISCESPTEKR
+1115 HHIPIKCESPTEKR
-1129 QVTALHT
+1129 QVTALHA
-1136 PVPAPPA
+1136 PVPAPPV

-1156 DDDIAQG
+1156 DDELTQG
-1163 IRGLNITSGS
+1163 IRGLHITSGS

-1179 SPTRPTISQNS
+1179 SPTRPSISRNS

-1199 TSRSATP
+1199 ATP
-1206 DVTPLDSTDAG
+1206 SPSGTPEVTPLDPTDAG
-1217 EKGFYISFDNDAPKK
+1217 EKGFYICFDNDAPKK

-1239 KRMSPKKERSASSYN
+1239 KRTSPKKERSVSSYVDN
-1254 EHEDFMRS
+1254 EDFMVRP
-1262 ESPPVSTV
+1262 ESPSVSAV
-1270 ERQKQ
+1270 DRQQKQ
-1275 AEAQRELE
+1275 LETQRDFDREKHRQADE
-1283 RERLRQAEER
+1283 REF
-1293 EQQRQEMR
+1293 QRQEMR
-1301 DRELKR
+1301 DRELQR
-1307 EIERERQ
+1307 EVE
-1314 REKQRDSNTEGRHAS
+1314 REKQRERRETSAEGRQS
-1329 GVGLVIGNQLTN
+1329 GVGLIIGNQLAN
-1341 PDPNSMDEMEKK
+1341 PDPNSLDEMERK
-1353 KERIMLMSLQRRQ
+1353 KERIMLLSLQRRQ
-1366 RQEEM
+1366 QQEEM
-1371 KERKEVE
+1371 KERKEAE
-1378 TQARREQEKLK
+1378 AQARREQEKLK

-1406 ILEHHKVKK
+1406 ILEQHKVKK

-1429 ELLNAINP
+1429 ELLNAIKP
-1437 AKLRNKTTPARP
+1437 TKLRNKTATTRP

-1455 GDAGAVLDSGAL
+1455 VDAGADLDSGAL

-1505 HLDDRRCSG
+1505 HFDERRSG

-1541 VNQLGRRGSYKT
+1541 MNQLGRRGSYKT
-1553 SRDAQESQQQIRGRP
+1553 SRD
-1568 KYQTYQNFKGRKSN
+1568 T
-1582 SLMNLCDSDSG
+1582 DSG
-1593 LGRSTPPRRAAS
+1593 LGRATPPRRAPS
-1605 PGIGSMR
+1605 PGMGSMR
-1612 HLTSPSGP
+1612 HLPSPSGP
-1620 GSLPPAL
+1620 GSLPPGL
-1627 MTSKKRIYDDGSSD
+1627 MTKRRVFDDGSSD

-1654 PRLYKLPIAKSNRN
+1654 PRLYKQPTTKSNRG

-1680 GTVNREAKSRVLE
+1680 GTVNKEAKRRVLD
-1693 EISRSE
+1693 EIARSE

-1720 CPEREE
+1720 CPDREE
-1726 VAKLYGTGPKQ
+1726 VSKLYGTGPKQ
-1737 VIDNMFDKFFK
+1737 VTDKMFDKFFK
-1748 YNSSGKCFSQV
+1748 YNSGGKCFSQV

-1786 NKKDI
+1786 NKKDM

>member
-1 MWNTISR
+1 MYRVPI
-8 FFAKGSKTAVVQ
+8 A
-20 EVTSPPLSPSSTTTT
+20 SSDN
-35 TITTTRT
+35 
-42 RTTTAARDDD
+42 DD
-52 ERQDRLACNGV
+52 
-63 ADDDASVD
+63 
-71 GTSVHVFYGATMDR
+71 VFE
-85 GASADD
+85 
-91 RRRLPAAA
+91 
-99 SAAATGAATAA
+99 
-110 APTADQQSSG
+110 
-120 GDSDSYDSRQAKQ
+120 AKQ

-220 LTETILIQNSPLK
+220 LTETVLIQNSPLK

-263 RFDPQAEVDVPSD
+263 RFDPQATVDVPSD

-296 QSEDGAGD
+296 QSEEGAGD
-304 KTRLPELPAAK
+304 KSRLPELPVAK

-328 VVAFYCPGELNWM
+328 VVAFYCPGEINWM

-419 MQYLDAC
+419 LQYLDAC

-451 NLSISAP
+451 NLSDFTP
-458 GFTVAKSASSTI
+458 GFTVAKSAPSST
-470 VKKSQSLQQTA
+470 VKKSQSLQQTV
-481 ENHPYD
+481 ESHPYD

-499 HRGKGIPTLSSVA
+499 HRGKGVPTLSSVT
-512 DDKSVARTEA
+512 DDKSVTRTEA

-609 DNGYNGSNGGEE
+609 DNGYGGDEE

-634 DNVALRQI
+634 DNVALRHI

-652 GTDNGDGGD
+652 ADGGNGGNGSNND

-667 SFANLNRQSSEKGIN
+667 SFANLSRQSSEKGIN
-682 FTYMEQERQDDVKQL
+682 FTYTEQERQADNAKPIKKQ
-697 NKRHGQSNGNG
+697 GQSNGNGNG

-724 QQSSQQSQQMEQ
+724 QQSSQQSQQTEQ

-767 NEKRKME
+767 NEKRRME

-805 SGGDSPAETVGPP
+805 SGGDSPAESVGPP

-830 TSVSEASSVP
+830 TSASEVSSVP
-840 QQLPQEKPQRPFSLK
+840 QQPSQEKPQRPFSLK

-898 TQMNTSLSEI
+898 TQMNNSLSEI
-908 QADIQRLA
+908 QADIQRLTS
-916 NQQNQ
+916 QQNQ
-921 IQQQHLMTQ
+921 IQQQHLMSQ
-930 HQKQMQQQFQQLQ
+930 HQKQMQQQLQQLQ
-943 SLSQQHMQTYGMPPM
+943 SLSQQHMQSYGMPPM

-967 PQQSQF
+967 TQQSQF

-998 MAAVGYQQSMDS
+998 MAAVGYQQPIDS

-1015 PAAYQQDM
+1015 SVAYQQDM
-1023 RIYTDP
+1023 RVYADP
-1029 TRTWAAPHPAQKGF
+1029 TRTWAAPSPQKGF

-1066 SHPGP
+1066 SHPNP
-1071 TGYPASSSLF
+1071 TYPGSSSLF

-1088 ASPQHRNAIHRI
+1088 ASPQHRNAVHRI
-1100 SQLISESPEPKRSTV
+1100 SQLISESPEPKRSII

-1129 QVTALHT
+1129 QSTALHT

-1143 DDMKPQNISFIGN
+1143 DDMKPQNISFIGT
-1156 DDDIAQG
+1156 DDEIAQG

-1190 FQPHPSLRE
+1190 FQPHPLRE
-1199 TSRSATP
+1199 TSSRSATP
-1206 DVTPLDSTDAG
+1206 DVTPLDPNDAG
-1217 EKGFYISFDNDAPKK
+1217 EKGFYISFDNDVPKK

-1239 KRMSPKKERSASSYN
+1239 KRMSPKKERSVSSYI
-1254 EHEDFMRS
+1254 EHEDFSVRP
-1262 ESPPVSTV
+1262 ESPPANAV

-1275 AEAQRELE
+1275 MEAQRELE
-1283 RERLRQAEER
+1283 RERLRQADER

-1301 DRELKR
+1301 DRELKK

-1314 REKQRDSNTEGRHAS
+1314 REKQRDGSAEGRHTS

-1378 TQARREQEKLK
+1378 AQARREQEKMK

-1437 AKLRNKTTPARP
+1437 AKLRNKTATARP

-1455 GDAGAVLDSGAL
+1455 GDAGAVLDSGVL

-1553 SRDAQESQQQIRGRP
+1553 SRDAQESQQQVRGRP

-1627 MTSKKRIYDDGSSD
+1627 MTSKKRVYDDGSSD

-1654 PRLYKLPIAKSNRN
+1654 PRLYKLPIAKSNRT

-1680 GTVNREAKSRVLE
+1680 GTVNKEAKTRVLD
-1693 EISRSE
+1693 EIHRSE

-1726 VAKLYGTGPKQ
+1726 VTKLYGTGPKQ

-1771 TIHNSLWQGKKVNLP
+1771 TIHNSLWQGKKAVNLP